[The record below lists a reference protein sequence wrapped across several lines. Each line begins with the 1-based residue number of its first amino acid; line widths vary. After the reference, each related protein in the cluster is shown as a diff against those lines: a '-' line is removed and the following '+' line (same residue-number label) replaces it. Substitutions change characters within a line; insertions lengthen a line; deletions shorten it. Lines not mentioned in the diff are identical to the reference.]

1 MSKKVDE
8 RVVEMRFENGQF
20 EKGVAQ
26 STESLNKLKK
36 SLNLEGAAKGLENVN
51 SAAKNASGIESLAA
65 SLEKVEHR
73 FSTMGIVG
81 MRVIENLTD
90 SAMRFAKKTVG
101 FVTNGII
108 NGGKR
113 RAMNLENANFQL
125 QGLLKN
131 EEAVAAVMKNVS
143 DAVDGT
149 AYSLDAA
156 AKVASQLAASGM
168 KAGDEMFSAL
178 RGVAG
183 VAAMT
188 NSSYEDIGRIFTQV
202 AGQGRMMGDQLLQLS
217 GRGMNAAATLANYL
231 TKVGD
236 GTKYTEAQIRDMVS
250 KGQISF
256 NTFAAAMDDA
266 FGEHAKAANSTFE
279 GALSNIKSALGRI
292 GADFIKPLIAQ
303 NGPFVNL
310 FNAIR
315 KKVNQI
321 HEITKPIAEW
331 TTKTIGNMVNKLAG
345 FLEKL
350 NIKNPFAK
358 VNGGDVA
365 KTTKDFNSAADAVGN
380 AAQSLEHFQDIAV
393 RVIRGEFGNGAER
406 VKALANAGEDYAK
419 VQTLVNKVWLRNGK
433 NWSDCTVKAE
443 ELEEV
448 IGSLSDT
455 ELKSLGYTEEQSE
468 SLKNLAQQAKETGK
482 PISELINNLQTPT
495 KKGLFLDA
503 IQNGLKGLSKVLKT
517 VKTAW
522 NSVFSPKN
530 LSDGVY
536 KAVENLHALSEK
548 FVMTDETADKLQRTF
563 SGLFSALSVVKNFV
577 GGTVAV
583 VLRVVSK
590 LLSSLHISLLDVTA
604 AVGDAI
610 TKFKEWLNSNN
621 IFVRTFGAIATNAQK
636 AALAIRDWVKAFT
649 ELPVVQKTV
658 TSVKTAIVNAF
669 NATKEVFSDG
679 KKRIADFIDNWKD
692 LDKITLDNLKAMLID
707 FKKNVLDEFFKVNFN
722 FSFKGITNK
731 IKGLKTSMKTE
742 LKSATNILDGFK
754 TSLFKLAEE
763 ARSKIHMGDIF
774 GYGMAALMVKS
785 VMDIG
790 KSLEM
795 LEGPLAGVTSVVK
808 GLAGIERS
816 ISKYIDAKTFIDRSK
831 AINVLATAIVKLAIA
846 VALLV
851 ASMYVI
857 NDINQNGELSM
868 PLLTLIGLMG
878 TLALLAYAVSK
889 VNFSGIAKISG
900 IMFSIGG
907 AITLLALSLKTLDG
921 LSDDIETTC
930 KKAVVLFGLMLV
942 LGLVAMALGKYVP
955 EFSKGSIAL
964 IAFSASIYILA
975 KALKVI
981 SKIDMRGLGR
991 SFATIAG
998 LIVVLGIAARGLK
1011 GISFSGGV
1019 ALIAMVIA
1027 LKILM
1032 SALDDLCNFDGT
1044 RIAENLLTII
1054 GILWILAALM
1064 AITNLAG
1071 VNAAKGGI
1079 GMLALAGAM
1088 YTMVKVIKAMAEIS
1102 QDDLKRIK
1110 PILISLLGIF
1120 GVLIVV
1126 SNLAGQFAH
1135 RAGMM
1140 LMMAAGS
1147 LLILTGVIV
1156 VLKNMSPD
1164 GLWRAVGVIAVLEA
1178 MFAGLIAVT
1187 HLAKNCKSTLVL
1199 LTVTI
1204 AMMTVALMTLAHLDP
1219 ASLDAAKSALASI
1232 IATFALLVAAT
1243 GMFKDEDLAKKFG
1256 GLMSLVLVTGIL
1268 ATIIVGMAKLSPDQA
1283 LPCAQ
1288 ALATLLTALATSL
1301 FILSIAGKDADEAM
1315 KAAYKMT
1322 GVVAILGATLIV
1334 MSALNVSNAVENAT
1348 ALSLLLLALSASMVI
1363 LFTFGGDV
1371 GKKAIISAYLMSGV
1385 LAILGLVLAEMTAL
1399 NVSNAM
1405 ENAKALSLLIVSLS
1419 EACVL
1424 LGVVGI
1430 FGKEAIAGVGV
1441 LAALIVA
1448 IGGIMYGIGVL
1459 AQHQSSMDEFLD
1471 HGIVTLGK
1479 IGEGL
1484 GNFIGSFVKMF
1495 AETAASALPSIGTS
1509 LSMFMVNLMPF
1520 ITAGKTI
1527 GSDTSLL
1534 DGIVA
1539 ITKAVLLLT
1548 AADFLSGI
1556 TSLIGLGT
1564 SFTGLS
1570 EKFTAIGEAMV
1581 AFSNATAGVNSEQVT
1596 ASAEAAASL
1605 AEVFKSLPKEGGWF
1619 QTVFGEQ
1626 DLSGFSAKLE
1636 DFGNA
1641 LTSYGN
1647 SVADLKVD
1655 AINNSVPAANSLV
1668 GILKTLP
1675 NSGGT
1680 LQTFLG
1686 SKDMESFSNDL
1697 SGFGTALV
1705 NYGNSVANLKVSAIK
1720 DSVPAAEGLADFMK
1734 ALPSSGGT
1742 WQKVFGNKNASNFGG
1757 QLETFGTSMKNL
1769 SDTLSGVKFSY
1780 YDSAATA
1787 LNTIT
1792 EAVTNFDVGSLNY
1805 IVTSIGGLGA
1815 RASTAFTTNVEQ
1827 STIKNAFDAPLNKA
1841 VSSVRSCMSKF
1852 YSAGSYL
1859 VTGFVNGI
1867 RDNIYRAQLA
1877 AIKMANDTEL
1887 AARSELDINSPSK
1900 VFRKIGAGVPEGF
1913 AQGIERFSYLGI
1925 RAVEGMSD
1933 NAIDATSKVLSSIT
1947 AVLTDDVNSQPT
1959 IRPIVDLS
1967 NVESSSDAISN
1978 MLAIDPTVSAFS
1990 NVRSISAMMNRNQN
2004 GANDDIVSAINDLG
2018 KTIGKASGD
2027 TYQINGITYDSGSE
2041 VSEAIQTLIR
2051 ASIIEGRR

>member
-51 SAAKNASGIESLAA
+51 STAKNTSGIESLAA

-131 EEAVAAVMKNVS
+131 EEAVAAVMQNVS

-168 KAGDEMFSAL
+168 KAGDQMFSAL

-217 GRGMNAAATLANYL
+217 GRGMNAAATLASYL
-231 TKVGD
+231 TKLGD

-256 NTFAAAMDDA
+256 DTFAAAMDDA

-350 NIKNPFAK
+350 DIKNPFSK

-365 KTTKDFNSAADAVGN
+365 KTTKAFNSAADAVGN

-468 SLKNLAQQAKETGK
+468 SLKNLAQQAKDTGK

-495 KKGLFLDA
+495 KKDLFLDA

-522 NSVFSPKN
+522 NDVFSPKS

-548 FVMTDETADKLQRTF
+548 FVMTDETADKLRRTF

-583 VLRVVSK
+583 ALRVVSK

-636 AALAIRDWVKAFT
+636 AALAIRDWIKAFI

-669 NATKEVFSDG
+669 NATKEAFSDG

-731 IKGLKTSMKTE
+731 VKGLKTSMKTE
-742 LKSATNILDGFK
+742 LKSAANILDGFK
-754 TSLFKLAEE
+754 TSLFNLAEE
-763 ARSKIHMGDIF
+763 VRSKIHMGDIF

-785 VMDIG
+785 VMGIG

-795 LEGPLAGVTSVVK
+795 LEGPIAGVTSVVK
-808 GLAGIERS
+808 GLAGIEKS
-816 ISKYIDAKTFIDRSK
+816 ISKYIDAKTFIDKAK
-831 AINVLATAIVKLAIA
+831 AINVLSSAVVKLAIA

-857 NDINQNGELSM
+857 NEINQNGELST

-878 TLALLAYAVSK
+878 MLALLAYAVSK

-907 AITLLALSLKTLDG
+907 AIALLALALKTMDG
-921 LSDDIETTC
+921 LSSDDKTY
-930 KKAVVLFGLMLV
+930 KNAVVLIALIGV
-942 LGLVAMALGKYVP
+942 LGVVAVALGERVP
-955 EFSKGSIAL
+955 QLSKGSIAI
-964 IAFSASIYILA
+964 IAFAAAVYILA
-975 KALKVI
+975 KALKSI
-981 SKIDMRGLGR
+981 SKIDKDSLNR
-991 SFATIAG
+991 SFATLVG
-998 LIVVLGIAARGLK
+998 LILALSISAQGLK
-1011 GISFSGGV
+1011 GLSFSGGV
-1019 ALIAMVIA
+1019 GLIAMVIA
-1027 LKILM
+1027 LKLLM
-1032 SALDDLCNFDGT
+1032 SALDDLCNFDGNK
-1044 RIAENLLTII
+1044 IAENLLTII
-1054 GILWILAALM
+1054 GILGILAALM

-1071 VNAAKGGI
+1071 TNAATGGI
-1079 GMLALAGAM
+1079 GMLALAAAM
-1088 YTMVKVIKAMAEIS
+1088 YTMVKAVKAMAEIS
-1102 QDDLKRIK
+1102 QDDLKRIT

-1120 GVLIVV
+1120 GVLIAV

-1140 LMMAAGS
+1140 LLMAAGS

-1164 GLWRAVGVIAVLEA
+1164 GLWKAVGVIAVLEA

-1187 HLAKNCKSTLVL
+1187 HLAKDCKSTLVL

-1219 ASLDAAKSALASI
+1219 ASLDAAKSALASV
-1232 IATFALLVAAT
+1232 IATFALLVAVT
-1243 GMFKDEDLAKKFG
+1243 GMFKGEDLAKKFG

-1268 ATIIVGMAKLSPDQA
+1268 SAIIVGMAKLSTDQA

-1288 ALATLLTALATSL
+1288 ALAVLLTALAASL

-1315 KAAYKMT
+1315 AAAYKMT
-1322 GVVAILGATLIV
+1322 GVVLILGAILTA
-1334 MSALNVSNAVENAT
+1334 MSALNASNAVENAKG
-1348 ALSLLLLALSASMVI
+1348 LSLLLLALSTSMVI
-1363 LFTFGGDV
+1363 LSTFGGDV
-1371 GKKAIISAYLMSGV
+1371 SGKAIIAAYAMSGV

-1399 NVSNAM
+1399 NVSNAI
-1405 ENAKALSLLIVSLS
+1405 ENAAALSILVASLS
-1419 EACVL
+1419 AACVL
-1424 LGVVGI
+1424 LAFAGSLGAA
-1430 FGKEAIAGVGV
+1430 AIIGVGS

-1448 IGGIMYGIGVL
+1448 IGGIMYGIGAL
-1459 AQHQSSMDEFLD
+1459 AQYQPSMDEFLD

-1509 LSMFMVNLMPF
+1509 LSMFMVNLIPF
-1520 ITAGKTI
+1520 VTAGKMI

-1548 AADFLSGI
+1548 AADFLSGLA
-1556 TSLIGLGT
+1556 SLIGLGT

-1570 EKFTAIGEAMV
+1570 EKFKAIGEAMT
-1581 AFSNATAGVNSEQVT
+1581 AFSNATTDVNSEQIK

-1605 AEVFKSLPKEGGWF
+1605 TEVLKSLPKEGGWW
-1619 QTVFGEQ
+1619 QTVFGGQ
-1626 DLSGFSAKLE
+1626 DLSGFSSKLE

-1647 SVADLKVD
+1647 SVAELKVD

-1668 GILKTLP
+1668 EVLKSLP

-1680 LQTFLG
+1680 LQEFLG
-1686 SKDMESFSNDL
+1686 NKDMTSFSNDI
-1697 SGFGTALV
+1697 SGFGTALAS
-1705 NYGNSVANLKVSAIK
+1705 YGESVTDLKVDAIK
-1720 DSVPAAEGLADFMK
+1720 NSVPAAEALADFVK
-1734 ALPSSGGT
+1734 ALPSSGGE
-1742 WQKVFGNKNASNFGG
+1742 WQKVFGNKNASDFSN
-1757 QLETFGTSMKNL
+1757 QLEALGTSMKNL
-1769 SDTLSGVKFSY
+1769 SNTLSEVEFSY

-1787 LNTIT
+1787 LNSIT
-1792 EAVTNFDVGSLNY
+1792 EAVANFNVGSLNS
-1805 IVTSIGGLGA
+1805 IVTSIGGLGTQ
-1815 RASTAFTTNVEQ
+1815 ASTAFTTNVEQ
-1827 STIKNAFDAPLNKA
+1827 SAIKNAFDAPLNKA
-1841 VSSVRSCMSKF
+1841 VSSARSGMSKF
-1852 YSAGSYL
+1852 YDAGRYL
-1859 VTGFVNGI
+1859 VAGFANGI
-1867 RDNIYRAQLA
+1867 RDNIYLAQRA
-1877 AIKMANDTEL
+1877 AIALADNTES
-1887 AARSELDINSPSK
+1887 AARSRLRINSPSK

-1913 AQGIERFSYLGI
+1913 AQGIERFSYLGTM
-1925 RAVEGMSD
+1925 AVNDMSND
-1933 NAIDATSKVLSSIT
+1933 VIDSASKVLSNVT
-1947 AVLTDDVNSQPT
+1947 AALTDDVNTQPM

-1978 MLAIDPTVSAFS
+1978 MLAMDPTVSAFS
-1990 NVRSISAMMNRNQN
+1990 NVHSISAMMNRNQN
-2004 GANDDIVSAINDLG
+2004 GVNDDVVSAIKDLG

-2041 VSEAIQTLIR
+2041 VSDAIQTLIR

>member
-51 SAAKNASGIESLAA
+51 SAAKNTSGIESLAA

-131 EEAVAAVMKNVS
+131 EEAVAAVMQNVS

-202 AGQGRMMGDQLLQLS
+202 AGQGRLMGDQLLQLS
-217 GRGMNAAATLANYL
+217 VRGMNAAATLANYL

-236 GTKYTEAQIRDMVS
+236 GTEYTEAQIRDLVS
-250 KGQISF
+250 EGLISF
-256 NTFAAAMDDA
+256 DIFAAAMDDA

-350 NIKNPFAK
+350 DIKSPFAK

-365 KTTKDFNSAADAVGN
+365 KTTKAFNSAADAVGN

-530 LSDGVY
+530 LSDAVY

-548 FVMTDETADKLQRTF
+548 FVMTDETADKLRRTF
-563 SGLFSALSVVKNFV
+563 SGLFSVLSVIKNFV
-577 GGTVAV
+577 GGTVAI
-583 VLRVVSK
+583 VLRVVLK
-590 LLSSLHISLLDVTA
+590 LLSLLHIGILDVTA

-658 TSVKTAIVNAF
+658 TSVKTAVVNAF

-795 LEGPLAGVTSVVK
+795 LEGPIAGVTSVVK

-816 ISKYIDAKTFIDRSK
+816 IAKYIDAKTFIDKAK

-857 NDINQNGELSM
+857 NDINQNGELST

-878 TLALLAYAVSK
+878 MLALLAYAVSK
-889 VNFSGIAKISG
+889 VNFSSIAKISS

-907 AITLLALSLKTLDG
+907 AIVLLALALKTMDG
-921 LSDDIETTC
+921 LSSDGTTY
-930 KKAVVLFGLMLV
+930 KNAVVLIALIGV
-942 LGLVAMALGKYVP
+942 LGVVAVALGERVP
-955 EFSKGSIAL
+955 QLSKGSIAI
-964 IAFSASIYILA
+964 IAFAAGVYILV
-975 KALKVI
+975 KALKSI
-981 SKIDMRGLGR
+981 GKIDKDSLNR
-991 SFATIAG
+991 SFATLVG
-998 LIVVLGIAARGLK
+998 LILALSIAAQGLK
-1011 GISFSGGV
+1011 GLSFSGGV
-1019 ALIAMVIA
+1019 GLIAMVIA
-1027 LKILM
+1027 LKVLM
-1032 SALDDLCNFDGT
+1032 SALDDLCNFDGNK
-1044 RIAENLLTII
+1044 IAENLLTII
-1054 GILWILAALM
+1054 GILGILAALM

-1071 VNAAKGGI
+1071 TNAAKGGI
-1079 GMLALAGAM
+1079 GMLALAAAM
-1088 YTMVKVIKAMAEIS
+1088 YTMVKAIKAMAEIS
-1102 QDDLKRIK
+1102 NDDLKRMT

-1120 GVLIVV
+1120 GVLIAV

-1140 LMMAAGS
+1140 LLMAAGS

-1178 MFAGLIAVT
+1178 MFAGLIAAT

-1204 AMMTVALMTLAHLDP
+1204 SMMTVALMTLAHLNP

-1243 GMFKDEDLAKKFG
+1243 GMFKGEDLAKKFG

-1268 ATIIVGMAKLSPDQA
+1268 SAIIVGMAKLSPDQA
-1283 LPCAQ
+1283 LPCAK

-1301 FILSIAGKDADEAM
+1301 FILSIAGKDADEAVG
-1315 KAAYKMT
+1315 AAYKMT
-1322 GVVAILGATLIV
+1322 GVVLILGAILTG
-1334 MSALNVSNAVENAT
+1334 MSALNVSNAVENAKG
-1348 ALSLLLLALSASMVI
+1348 LSLLLLALSTSMVI
-1363 LFTFGGDV
+1363 LSTFGGDAS
-1371 GKKAIISAYLMSGV
+1371 GKAIIAAYAMSGV
-1385 LAILGLVLAEMTAL
+1385 LAILGLVLAEMAAL
-1399 NVSNAM
+1399 NVSNAIK
-1405 ENAKALSLLIVSLS
+1405 NSAALSILVVSLS
-1419 EACVL
+1419 AACVL
-1424 LGVVGI
+1424 LSFVGSL
-1430 FGKEAIAGVGV
+1430 GAAAIIGVGS

-1448 IGGIMYGIGVL
+1448 IGGIMYGIGAL
-1459 AQHQSSMDEFLD
+1459 AQYQPSMDEFLD

-1495 AETAASALPSIGTS
+1495 AETAASALPSIATS
-1509 LSMFMVNLMPF
+1509 LSMFMVNLIPF
-1520 ITAGKTI
+1520 VTAGKMI

-1548 AADFLSGI
+1548 AADFLSGLASI
-1556 TSLIGLGT
+1556 VGLGT

-1581 AFSNATAGVNSEQVT
+1581 AFSNATTGVNSEQIKV
-1596 ASAEAAASL
+1596 SAEAAASL
-1605 AEVFKSLPKEGGWF
+1605 AEVFKSLPKEGGLW
-1619 QTVFGEQ
+1619 QGIFGEQ
-1626 DLSGFSAKLE
+1626 DLSDFSTKLGN
-1636 DFGNA
+1636 FGNA
-1641 LTSYGN
+1641 LTSYGD
-1647 SVADLKVD
+1647 SVANLNVS

-1668 GILKTLP
+1668 DILKSLP

-1680 LQTFLG
+1680 LQKFLG
-1686 SKDMESFSNDL
+1686 NKDMTSFSNDL

-1734 ALPSSGGT
+1734 ALPSSGGA
-1742 WQKVFGNKNASNFGG
+1742 WQKVFGNKNASDFSN
-1757 QLETFGTSMKNL
+1757 QLVALGTGMRNL
-1769 SDTLSGVKFSY
+1769 SNTLSEVEFSY
-1780 YDSAATA
+1780 YDSAAAA
-1787 LNTIT
+1787 LNSIT
-1792 EAVTNFDVGSLNY
+1792 EAVANFNVGSLNS
-1805 IVTSIGGLGA
+1805 IVTSIGSIGA
-1815 RASTAFTTNVEQ
+1815 KASTAFTTNVEQ

-1852 YSAGSYL
+1852 YNAGSYL

-1867 RDNIYRAQLA
+1867 RDNIYRAQQA
-1877 AIKMANDTEL
+1877 ATDMADDTET
-1887 AARSELDINSPSK
+1887 AARSKLHIYSPSR
-1900 VFRKIGAGVPEGF
+1900 VFRKIGAWVPKGF
-1913 AQGIERFSYLGI
+1913 AQGIERFSYLGV
-1925 RAVEGMSD
+1925 RAVEGMSND
-1933 NAIDATSKVLSSIT
+1933 AIDSASKVLSNIN
-1947 AVLTDDVNSQPT
+1947 AVLTDDVNTQPT
-1959 IRPIVDLS
+1959 IRPVVDLS

-2004 GANDDIVSAINDLG
+2004 GANDDVVSAIKDLG

>member
-51 SAAKNASGIESLAA
+51 SAAKNTSGIESLAA

-131 EEAVAAVMKNVS
+131 EEAVAAVMQNVS

-202 AGQGRMMGDQLLQLS
+202 AGQGRLMGDQLLQLS
-217 GRGMNAAATLANYL
+217 VRGMNAAATLANYL
-231 TKVGD
+231 TEVGD
-236 GTKYTEAQIRDMVS
+236 GTEYTEAQIRDMVS

-256 NTFAAAMDDA
+256 DIFAAAMDDA

-365 KTTKDFNSAADAVGN
+365 KTTKAFNSAADAVGN

-468 SLKNLAQQAKETGK
+468 SLKNLAQQAKDTGK

-563 SGLFSALSVVKNFV
+563 SGLFSALSVIKNFV
-577 GGTVAV
+577 GGTVV
-583 VLRVVSK
+583 IVLRVVSK
-590 LLSSLHISLLDVTA
+590 LLSLLHIGILDVTA

-621 IFVRTFGAIATNAQK
+621 IFVRTFGAIAANAQK

-658 TSVKTAIVNAF
+658 TSVKTAVVNAF

-679 KKRIADFIDNWKD
+679 KKRISDFIDNWKD

-795 LEGPLAGVTSVVK
+795 LEGPIAGVTSVVK
-808 GLAGIERS
+808 GFAGIEKS
-816 ISKYIDAKTFIDRSK
+816 VAKYIDAKKLIEK
-831 AINVLATAIVKLAIA
+831 AKAFNILSSAIVKLALA

-878 TLALLAYAVSK
+878 MLALLAYAVSK

-907 AITLLALSLKTLDG
+907 AITLLALALKTMDG
-921 LSDDIETTC
+921 LSSDDKTY
-930 KKAVVLFGLMLV
+930 KNAVVLIALIGV
-942 LGLVAMALGKYVP
+942 LGVVAVALGERVP
-955 EFSKGSIAL
+955 QLSKGSIAI
-964 IAFSASIYILA
+964 IAFAAGVYILA
-975 KALKVI
+975 KALKSI
-981 SKIDMRGLGR
+981 GKIDKYSLNR
-991 SFATIAG
+991 SFATLVG
-998 LIVVLGIAARGLK
+998 LILALSIAAQGLK
-1011 GISFSGGV
+1011 GLSFSGGV
-1019 ALIAMVIA
+1019 GLIAMAIA
-1027 LKILM
+1027 LKVLM
-1032 SALDDLCNFDGT
+1032 SVLDDLCNFDGI

-1071 VNAAKGGI
+1071 TNAAKGGI

-1088 YTMVKVIKAMAEIS
+1088 YAMVKAIKAMAEIS
-1102 QDDLKRIK
+1102 PDDLKRMT

-1120 GVLIVV
+1120 GVLIAV

-1140 LMMAAGS
+1140 LLMAAGS

-1164 GLWRAVGVIAVLEA
+1164 GLWRAVGIIAVLEA

-1187 HLAKNCKSTLVL
+1187 HLAKDCKSTLVL

-1219 ASLDAAKSALASI
+1219 TSLDAAKNALASI

-1243 GMFKDEDLAKKFG
+1243 GMFKGEDLAKKFG
-1256 GLMSLVLVTGIL
+1256 GLISLVIVTGIL

-1301 FILSIAGKDADEAM
+1301 FILSIAGKDANEAM
-1315 KAAYKMT
+1315 TAAYKMT
-1322 GVVAILGATLIV
+1322 GVVAILGVILIV
-1334 MSALNVSNAVENAT
+1334 MSALNVSNALENAKG
-1348 ALSLLLLALSASMVI
+1348 LSLLLLALSTSMVI
-1363 LFTFGGDV
+1363 LSTFGGDV
-1371 GKKAIISAYLMSGV
+1371 GKKAIIAAGGMSVV
-1385 LAILGLVLAEMTAL
+1385 LALLGLVLAEMTAL
-1399 NVSNAM
+1399 NVSNAI
-1405 ENAKALSLLIVSLS
+1405 ENAAALSILVVSLS
-1419 EACVL
+1419 AACVL
-1424 LGVVGI
+1424 LSFVGSL
-1430 FGKEAIAGVGV
+1430 GAAAIIGVGS

-1448 IGGIMYGIGVL
+1448 IGGIMYGIGAL
-1459 AQHQSSMDEFLD
+1459 AQYQPSMDEFLD

-1495 AETAASALPSIGTS
+1495 AETAASALPSIATS
-1509 LSMFMVNLMPF
+1509 LSTFMANLMSF
-1520 ITAGKTI
+1520 VNDGKMI

-1534 DGIVA
+1534 DGIAA

-1548 AADFLSGI
+1548 AENFLRGI
-1556 TSLIGLGT
+1556 ASLIGLGT

-1581 AFSNATAGVNSEQVT
+1581 AFSNATTGVNSEQVK

-1605 AEVFKSLPKEGGWF
+1605 SDALSSLPKEGGWF
-1619 QTVFGEQ
+1619 KSAFGEQ
-1626 DLSGFSAKLE
+1626 DLSGLSTNLAK
-1636 DFGNA
+1636 FGTA
-1641 LTSYGN
+1641 LSVYGN
-1647 SVADLKVD
+1647 SVANLNTT
-1655 AINNSVPAANSLV
+1655 AIEDSVPSVNSLV
-1668 GILKTLP
+1668 DILKSLP

-1680 LQTFLG
+1680 LQKFLG
-1686 SKDMESFSNDL
+1686 NKDMGSFSTEL
-1697 SGFGTALV
+1697 SGFGDALV
-1705 NYGNSVANLKVSAIK
+1705 KYGNSVANLKAKAIE
-1720 DSVPAAEGLADFMK
+1720 DSVPAAEGLADFMN
-1734 ALPSSGGT
+1734 ALPSSDGT
-1742 WQKVFGNKNASNFGG
+1742 WQKIFGKKNASNFSG
-1757 QLETFGTSMKNL
+1757 QLEAFGTSMKNL
-1769 SDTLSGVKFSY
+1769 SDTLSGVEFSY
-1780 YDSAATA
+1780 YDSAAAA

-1792 EAVTNFDVGSLNY
+1792 EAVANFDVGSLNS
-1805 IVTSIGGLGA
+1805 IVTSIGSIGTK
-1815 RASTAFTTNVEQ
+1815 ASTAFTTNVEQ

-1877 AIKMANDTEL
+1877 AIDLADDTES
-1887 AARSELDINSPSK
+1887 AARSELHTYSPSR
-1900 VFRKIGAGVPEGF
+1900 VFRKIGTWVPKGF
-1913 AQGIERFSYLGI
+1913 AQGIEQFSYLGV
-1925 RAVEGMSD
+1925 RAVEGMSND
-1933 NAIDATSKVLSSIT
+1933 AIDSASKVLSNIN
-1947 AVLTDDVNSQPT
+1947 AVLTDDVNTQPM

-2004 GANDDIVSAINDLG
+2004 GANDDVVSAIKDLG

>member
-1 MSKKVDE
+1 M
-8 RVVEMRFENGQF
+8 Q
-20 EKGVAQ
+20 
-26 STESLNKLKK
+26 
-36 SLNLEGAAKGLENVN
+36 
-51 SAAKNASGIESLAA
+51 
-65 SLEKVEHR
+65 
-73 FSTMGIVG
+73 
-81 MRVIENLTD
+81 
-90 SAMRFAKKTVG
+90 
-101 FVTNGII
+101 
-108 NGGKR
+108 
-113 RAMNLENANFQL
+113 
-125 QGLLKN
+125 
-131 EEAVAAVMKNVS
+131 
-143 DAVDGT
+143 
-149 AYSLDAA
+149 
-156 AKVASQLAASGM
+156 
-168 KAGDEMFSAL
+168 
-178 RGVAG
+178 
-183 VAAMT
+183 
-188 NSSYEDIGRIFTQV
+188 
-202 AGQGRMMGDQLLQLS
+202 
-217 GRGMNAAATLANYL
+217 
-231 TKVGD
+231 
-236 GTKYTEAQIRDMVS
+236 
-250 KGQISF
+250 
-256 NTFAAAMDDA
+256 
-266 FGEHAKAANSTFE
+266 
-279 GALSNIKSALGRI
+279 
-292 GADFIKPLIAQ
+292 KPLTAQ

-331 TTKTIGNMVNKLAG
+331 ATKTIGNMVNKSAG

-365 KTTKDFNSAADAVGN
+365 KTTKAFNSAADAVGN

-419 VQTLVNKVWLRNGK
+419 IQTLVNKVWLRNGK

-495 KKGLFLDA
+495 KKDLFLDA

-530 LSDGVY
+530 LSDAVY

-548 FVMTDETADKLQRTF
+548 FVMTDETADKLRRTF
-563 SGLFSALSVVKNFV
+563 SGLFSVLSVIKNFV
-577 GGTVAV
+577 GGTVAI

-590 LLSSLHISLLDVTA
+590 LLSSLHIGILDVTA

-610 TKFKEWLNSNN
+610 TKFKEWLNSDNM
-621 IFVRTFGAIATNAQK
+621 FVRTFGAIAANAQK

-658 TSVKTAIVNAF
+658 TSVKTAVVNAF

-679 KKRIADFIDNWKD
+679 KNRIADFIDNWKD

-731 IKGLKTSMKTE
+731 IKGVKTSMKTE

-795 LEGPLAGVTSVVK
+795 LEGPIAGVTSVVE
-808 GLAGIERS
+808 GLAGIEES
-816 ISKYIDAKTFIDRSK
+816 IAKYIDAKTFIDKAK
-831 AINVLATAIVKLAIA
+831 AINVLSSAVVKLALA

-878 TLALLAYAVSK
+878 MLALLAYAVSK

-907 AITLLALSLKTLDG
+907 AIALLALALKTMDG
-921 LSDDIETTC
+921 LSSDDKTY
-930 KKAVVLFGLMLV
+930 KNAVVLIALIGV
-942 LGLVAMALGKYVP
+942 LGVVAVALGKRVP
-955 EFSKGSIAL
+955 QLSKGSIAI
-964 IAFSASIYILA
+964 IAFAAGVYVLA
-975 KALKVI
+975 KALKSI
-981 SKIDMRGLGR
+981 GKIDKDSLNR
-991 SFATIAG
+991 SFATLVG
-998 LIVVLGIAARGLK
+998 LILALSIAAQGLK
-1011 GISFSGGV
+1011 GLSFSGGV
-1019 ALIAMVIA
+1019 GLIAMVIA
-1027 LKILM
+1027 LKVLM
-1032 SALDDLCNFDGT
+1032 SVLDDLCNFDGNK
-1044 RIAENLLTII
+1044 IAENLLTII
-1054 GILWILAALM
+1054 GILGILAALM

-1071 VNAAKGGI
+1071 ANAAKGGI
-1079 GMLALAGAM
+1079 GVLALSTAM
-1088 YTMVKVIKAMAEIS
+1088 YMMVKAIKAMAEIS
-1102 QDDLKRIK
+1102 QDDLKRMT

-1120 GVLIVV
+1120 GVLIAV

-1178 MFAGLIAVT
+1178 MFAGLIAAT
-1187 HLAKNCKSTLVL
+1187 HLAKDCKSTLVL

-1243 GMFKDEDLAKKFG
+1243 GMFKGENLAKKLG

-1268 ATIIVGMAKLSPDQA
+1268 STIIVGMAKLSPDQA
-1283 LPCAQ
+1283 LPCVQ

-1301 FILSIAGKDADEAM
+1301 FILRIAGKDADEAM

-1322 GVVAILGATLIV
+1322 GVVAILGVILIV
-1334 MSALNVSNAVENAT
+1334 MSALNVSNAVENAKG
-1348 ALSLLLLALSASMVI
+1348 LSLLLLALSTSMVI
-1363 LFTFGGDV
+1363 LSTFGGDV

-1399 NVSNAM
+1399 NVSNAI
-1405 ENAKALSLLIVSLS
+1405 ENAAALSILVVSLS
-1419 EACVL
+1419 SACVL
-1424 LGVVGI
+1424 LSFVGSL
-1430 FGKEAIAGVGV
+1430 GAAAIIGVGS

-1448 IGGIMYGIGVL
+1448 IGGIMYGIGAL
-1459 AQHQSSMDEFLD
+1459 AQYQPSMDEFLD

-1484 GNFIGSFVKMF
+1484 GNLIGSFVKMF
-1495 AETAASALPSIGTS
+1495 AETAASALPSIATS

-1520 ITAGKTI
+1520 VTACKTI
-1527 GSDTSLL
+1527 GSGTFLI
-1534 DGIVA
+1534 DGIAA
-1539 ITKAVLLLT
+1539 ITKAVILLT
-1548 AADFLSGI
+1548 AANFLSGI
-1556 TSLIGLGT
+1556 ASIISLGT

-1570 EKFTAIGEAMV
+1570 EKLTAIGEAMA
-1581 AFSNATAGVNSEQVT
+1581 AFSNATTGVNSDQIK

-1605 AEVFKSLPKEGGWF
+1605 AEVFKSFPNNGGKI
-1619 QTVFGEQ
+1619 Q
-1626 DLSGFSAKLE
+1626 A
-1636 DFGNA
+1636 
-1641 LTSYGN
+1641 
-1647 SVADLKVD
+1647 
-1655 AINNSVPAANSLV
+1655 
-1668 GILKTLP
+1668 
-1675 NSGGT
+1675 
-1680 LQTFLG
+1680 
-1686 SKDMESFSNDL
+1686 
-1697 SGFGTALV
+1697 
-1705 NYGNSVANLKVSAIK
+1705 
-1720 DSVPAAEGLADFMK
+1720 
-1734 ALPSSGGT
+1734 
-1742 WQKVFGNKNASNFGG
+1742 
-1757 QLETFGTSMKNL
+1757 FGTSMKNL
-1769 SDTLSGVKFSY
+1769 SDTLSEVEFSY
-1780 YDSAATA
+1780 YDSAAAA
-1787 LNTIT
+1787 LNYIT
-1792 EAVTNFDVGSLNY
+1792 EAVSNFDVNSLNY
-1805 IVTSIGGLGA
+1805 IVTSIGGLGTQ
-1815 RASTAFTTNVEQ
+1815 ASTAFTTNVEQ
-1827 STIKNAFDAPLNKA
+1827 STIKNAFDAPLDKA
-1841 VSSVRSCMSKF
+1841 ESSVRSYMSKF

-1877 AIKMANDTEL
+1877 AIDLADDTET
-1887 AARSELDINSPSK
+1887 AARSKLHINSPSK

-1913 AQGIERFSYLGI
+1913 AQGIERFSYLGV
-1925 RAVEGMSD
+1925 RAVEGMSND
-1933 NAIDATSKVLSSIT
+1933 AIDSASKVLSNIN
-1947 AVLTDDVNSQPT
+1947 AVLTDDVNTQPT
-1959 IRPIVDLS
+1959 IRPVVDLS
-1967 NVESSSDAISN
+1967 NVESSSDAISS

-1990 NVRSISAMMNRNQN
+1990 NVRSISAMMNRDQN
-2004 GANDDIVSAINDLG
+2004 GANDDVVSAIKDLG

-2027 TYQINGITYDSGSE
+2027 TYQINGITYDGGSE

>member
-51 SAAKNASGIESLAA
+51 SAAKNTSGIESLAA

-131 EEAVAAVMKNVS
+131 EEAVAAVMQNVS

-202 AGQGRMMGDQLLQLS
+202 AGQGRLMGDQLLQLS
-217 GRGMNAAATLANYL
+217 VRGMNAAATLANYL

-256 NTFAAAMDDA
+256 DTFAAAMDDA

-292 GADFIKPLIAQ
+292 GADFIRPLIAQ

-350 NIKNPFAK
+350 DIKNPFAK

-365 KTTKDFNSAADAVGN
+365 KTTKAFNSAADAVGN

-482 PISELINNLQTPT
+482 PISELINNLQAPT
-495 KKGLFLDA
+495 KKDLFLDA

-522 NSVFSPKN
+522 NDVFSPKN

-548 FVMTDETADKLQRTF
+548 FVMTDETADKLRRTF
-563 SGLFSALSVVKNFV
+563 SGLFSALSVIKNFV
-577 GGTVAV
+577 GGAVAI

-636 AALAIRDWVKAFT
+636 AALAIRDWVKAFM

-658 TSVKTAIVNAF
+658 ISVKTAIVNAF
-669 NATKEVFSDG
+669 NAAKEVFSDG

-692 LDKITLDNLKAMLID
+692 LDKITLDNLKDMLID

-722 FSFKGITNK
+722 FSFENITNK
-731 IKGLKTSMKTE
+731 VEGLKMSMKTK
-742 LKSATNILDGFK
+742 LKSTTNILDGFK
-754 TSLFKLAEE
+754 TSLFNLVEE
-763 ARSKIHMGDIF
+763 VRSKIHMGDIF
-774 GYGMAALMVKS
+774 GYGMAALMVKY

-790 KSLEM
+790 KSLEI
-795 LEGPLAGVTSVVK
+795 LEGPLAGITSVIK
-808 GLAGIERS
+808 GLAGIEKS
-816 ISKYIDAKTFIDRSK
+816 IAKYINAKTFIDRSK
-831 AINVLATAIVKLAIA
+831 AINVLATAVVKLAIA

-851 ASMYVI
+851 ASMYAI
-857 NDINQNGELSM
+857 NDINQNGELLT
-868 PLLTLIGLMG
+868 PLLTLIVLMG

-907 AITLLALSLKTLDG
+907 AIALLALALKTMDG
-921 LSDDIETTC
+921 LSSDDKTY
-930 KKAVVLFGLMLV
+930 KNAVVLIALIGV
-942 LGLVAMALGKYVP
+942 LGVVAVALGERVP
-955 EFSKGSIAL
+955 QLSKGSIAI
-964 IAFSASIYILA
+964 IAFAAAVYVLA
-975 KALKVI
+975 KALKSI
-981 SKIDMRGLGR
+981 GEIDKDGLNR
-991 SFATIAG
+991 SFVTLVG
-998 LIVVLGIAARGLK
+998 LILALSIAARGLK
-1011 GISFSGGV
+1011 GLSFSGGV
-1019 ALIAMVIA
+1019 GLIAMVIA
-1027 LKILM
+1027 LKVLM
-1032 SALDDLCNFDGT
+1032 SALDDLCDFDGN

-1054 GILWILAALM
+1054 GILGILAALM

-1071 VNAAKGGI
+1071 TNAATGGI
-1079 GMLALAGAM
+1079 GMLALAAAM
-1088 YTMVKVIKAMAEIS
+1088 YTMVKAVKAMAEIS
-1102 QDDLKRIK
+1102 PDDLKRMT

-1120 GVLIVV
+1120 GVLIAV

-1187 HLAKNCKSTLVL
+1187 HLAKDCKSTLVL
-1199 LTVTI
+1199 LTVAI
-1204 AMMTVALMTLAHLDP
+1204 AMMTVALMTLAHIDP
-1219 ASLDAAKSALASI
+1219 ASLDSAKSALASI

-1243 GMFKDEDLAKKFG
+1243 GMFKGEGLAKKFG
-1256 GLMSLVLVTGIL
+1256 GLISLVIVTGLL
-1268 ATIIVGMAKLSPDQA
+1268 AAIIVGMAKLSPDKA

-1288 ALATLLTALATSL
+1288 ALSMLLTTFAASL

-1315 KAAYKMT
+1315 TAAYKMT
-1322 GVVAILGATLIV
+1322 GVVLILGAILTA
-1334 MSALNVSNAVENAT
+1334 MSALNVSNAVENAKG
-1348 ALSLLLLALSASMVI
+1348 LSLLLLALSTSMVI
-1363 LFTFGGDV
+1363 LSTFGGDV
-1371 GKKAIISAYLMSGV
+1371 SGKAIIAAVGMSVV
-1385 LAILGLVLAEMTAL
+1385 LALLGLVLAEMTAL
-1399 NVSNAM
+1399 NVSNAI
-1405 ENAKALSLLIVSLS
+1405 ENAAALSILVASLS
-1419 EACVL
+1419 AACVL
-1424 LGVVGI
+1424 LAFAGSRGAA
-1430 FGKEAIAGVGV
+1430 AIIGVGS

-1448 IGGIMYGIGVL
+1448 IGGIMYGIGAL
-1459 AQHQSSMDEFLD
+1459 AQYQPSMDEFLD

-1495 AETAASALPSIGTS
+1495 AETAASALPSIATS
-1509 LSMFMVNLMPF
+1509 LSTFMVNLMPF
-1520 ITAGKTI
+1520 VTAGKMI

-1534 DGIVA
+1534 DGIAA

-1548 AADFLSGI
+1548 AADFLSGLASI
-1556 TSLIGLGT
+1556 VGLGT
-1564 SFTGLS
+1564 SFTGLP

-1581 AFSNATAGVNSEQVT
+1581 AFSNATTGVNSEQIK
-1596 ASAEAAASL
+1596 ASADAAASL

-1647 SVADLKVD
+1647 SVANLNAS

-1668 GILKTLP
+1668 DILKSLP

-1686 SKDMESFSNDL
+1686 GKDMESFSNDL
-1697 SGFGTALV
+1697 SGFGTALF
-1705 NYGNSVANLKVSAIK
+1705 NYGNSVANLNAKAIK
-1720 DSVPAAEGLADFMK
+1720 DSVPAAEGLAEFMK
-1734 ALPSSGGT
+1734 ALPSSDGA
-1742 WQKVFGNKNASNFGG
+1742 WQKVFGNKNASDFSN
-1757 QLETFGTSMKNL
+1757 QLEALGTSMKKL
-1769 SDTLSGVKFSY
+1769 SNTLSEVEFSY
-1780 YDSAATA
+1780 YDSASTA
-1787 LNTIT
+1787 LNSIT
-1792 EAVTNFDVGSLNY
+1792 EAVMNFNVGSLNS
-1805 IVTSIGGLGA
+1805 IVTSIGSLGTK
-1815 RASTAFTTNVEQ
+1815 ASTAFTTKVEQ
-1827 STIKNAFDAPLNKA
+1827 SAIKNAFDAPLNKA
-1841 VSSVRSCMSKF
+1841 VSSARSYRSKF
-1852 YSAGSYL
+1852 YDAGGYL
-1859 VTGFVNGI
+1859 VAGFANGI
-1867 RDNIYRAQLA
+1867 RDNIYRAKQA
-1877 AIKMANDTEL
+1877 AIDMADYTES
-1887 AARSELDINSPSK
+1887 AARSKLHIYSPSR
-1900 VFRKIGAGVPEGF
+1900 VFRKIGSWVPKGF
-1913 AQGIERFSYLGI
+1913 AQGIERFSYLGV
-1925 RAVEGMSD
+1925 RAVEGMSND
-1933 NAIDATSKVLSSIT
+1933 AIDSASKVLSNIN
-1947 AVLTDDVNSQPT
+1947 AVLTNDVNTQPM

-1978 MLAIDPTVSAFS
+1978 MLAMDPTVSAFS

-2004 GANDDIVSAINDLG
+2004 GANDDVVSAIKDLG

>member
-51 SAAKNASGIESLAA
+51 SAAKNTSGIESLAA

-202 AGQGRMMGDQLLQLS
+202 AGQGRIMGDQLLQLS
-217 GRGMNAAATLANYL
+217 GRGMNAAATLASYL
-231 TKVGD
+231 TKIGD

-256 NTFAAAMDDA
+256 DTFAAAMDDA

-310 FNAIR
+310 FNSIR

-365 KTTKDFNSAADAVGN
+365 KTTKAFNSAADAVGN

-393 RVIRGEFGNGAER
+393 RVIRGEFGNGTER

-536 KAVENLHALSEK
+536 KAVENLHVLSEK

-590 LLSSLHISLLDVTA
+590 LLSSLHVSLLDVTA

-636 AALAIRDWVKAFT
+636 AALAIRDWVKAFI

-658 TSVKTAIVNAF
+658 TSVKTSVVNAF

-731 IKGLKTSMKTE
+731 VKGLKMSMKTE

-808 GLAGIERS
+808 GLAGIEKS
-816 ISKYIDAKTFIDRSK
+816 ISKYIDAKTFIDKAK
-831 AINVLATAIVKLAIA
+831 AINVLSSAVVKLAIA

-857 NDINQNGELSM
+857 NDINQNGELST

-878 TLALLAYAVSK
+878 MLALLAYAVSK
-889 VNFSGIAKISG
+889 VNFSSIAKISS

-907 AITLLALSLKTLDG
+907 AIVLLALALKTMDG
-921 LSDDIETTC
+921 LSSDGATY
-930 KKAVVLFGLMLV
+930 KNAVVLIALIGV
-942 LGLVAMALGKYVP
+942 LGVVAVALGERVP
-955 EFSKGSIAL
+955 QLSKGSIAI
-964 IAFSASIYILA
+964 IAFAAAVYILA
-975 KALKVI
+975 KALKSI
-981 SKIDMRGLGR
+981 GKIDKDSLNR
-991 SFATIAG
+991 SFATLVG
-998 LIVVLGIAARGLK
+998 LILALSIAAQGLK
-1011 GISFSGGV
+1011 GLSFSGGV
-1019 ALIAMVIA
+1019 GLIAMVIA

-1032 SALDDLCNFDGT
+1032 SALDDLCNFDGN

-1054 GILWILAALM
+1054 GILGILAALM

-1071 VNAAKGGI
+1071 TNAATGGI
-1079 GMLALAGAM
+1079 GMLALATAM
-1088 YTMVKVIKAMAEIS
+1088 YTMVKAVKAMAEIS
-1102 QDDLKRIK
+1102 QDDLKRIT

-1120 GVLIVV
+1120 GVLIAV

-1156 VLKNMSPD
+1156 ILKNMSPD

-1178 MFAGLIAVT
+1178 MFAGLIAAT

-1243 GMFKDEDLAKKFG
+1243 GMFKGEDLAKKFG
-1256 GLMSLVLVTGIL
+1256 GLMSLILVTGIL
-1268 ATIIVGMAKLSPDQA
+1268 ATIIVGMAKLSPDHA

-1315 KAAYKMT
+1315 TAAYKMT
-1322 GVVAILGATLIV
+1322 GVVLILGAILTG
-1334 MSALNVSNAVENAT
+1334 MSALNVPNAVENAKG
-1348 ALSLLLLALSASMVI
+1348 LSLLLLALSASIAI
-1363 LFTFGGDV
+1363 LSNFGGDIS
-1371 GKKAIISAYLMSGV
+1371 KKAIIAAYAMSGV

-1399 NVSNAM
+1399 NVSNAI
-1405 ENAKALSLLIVSLS
+1405 ENAAALSILVVSLS
-1419 EACVL
+1419 AACVL
-1424 LGVVGI
+1424 LSFVGSL
-1430 FGKEAIAGVGV
+1430 GAAAIIGVGS

-1448 IGGIMYGIGVL
+1448 IGGIMYGIGAL
-1459 AQHQSSMDEFLD
+1459 AQYQPSMDEFLD
-1471 HGIVTLGK
+1471 HGIITLGK

-1520 ITAGKTI
+1520 VTAGKMI

-1556 TSLIGLGT
+1556 ASLIGLGT

-1581 AFSNATAGVNSEQVT
+1581 AFSNATTGVNSEQVT

-1605 AEVFKSLPKEGGWF
+1605 ADALSSLPKEGGWF

-1641 LTSYGN
+1641 LTGYGN
-1647 SVADLKVD
+1647 SVANLNTT
-1655 AINNSVPAANSLV
+1655 AIENSVPAANSLV
-1668 GILKTLP
+1668 DILKSLP

-1680 LQTFLG
+1680 LQKFLG
-1686 SKDMESFSNDL
+1686 NKDMTSFSNDL
-1697 SGFGTALV
+1697 SGFGTALF
-1705 NYGNSVANLKVSAIK
+1705 NYGNSVANLNAKAIK
-1720 DSVPAAEGLADFMK
+1720 DSVPAAEGLAEFMK
-1734 ALPSSGGT
+1734 ALPSSDGA
-1742 WQKVFGNKNASNFGG
+1742 WQKVFGKKNASNFGG
-1757 QLETFGTSMKNL
+1757 QLEAFGTSMKNL
-1769 SDTLSGVKFSY
+1769 SDTLSGVEFSY

-1792 EAVTNFDVGSLNY
+1792 EAVMSFDVSRLNS
-1805 IVTSIGGLGA
+1805 IVTSIGSIGTK
-1815 RASTAFTTNVEQ
+1815 ASTAFTTNVEQ
-1827 STIKNAFDAPLNKA
+1827 SAIKNAFDAPLNKA
-1841 VSSVRSCMSKF
+1841 ASSARGSMSKF
-1852 YSAGSYL
+1852 YDAGRYL
-1859 VTGFVNGI
+1859 VTGFANGI
-1867 RDNIYRAQLA
+1867 RDNIYLAQLA
-1877 AIKMANDTEL
+1877 AIKMADDTES
-1887 AARSELDINSPSK
+1887 AARSELHINSPSK

-1913 AQGIERFSYLGI
+1913 AQGIERFSYLGT
-1925 RAVEGMSD
+1925 RAVEGMSND
-1933 NAIDATSKVLSSIT
+1933 AIDSASKVLSNIN
-1947 AVLTDDVNSQPT
+1947 AVLTDDVNTQPT

-1967 NVESSSDAISN
+1967 NVESGSDEISR
-1978 MLAIDPTVSAFS
+1978 MLAIDPTVGAFS

-2004 GANDDIVSAINDLG
+2004 GANDDVVSAIKDLG

>member
-51 SAAKNASGIESLAA
+51 STAKNTSGIESLAA

-131 EEAVAAVMKNVS
+131 EEAVAAVMQNVS

-168 KAGDEMFSAL
+168 KAGDQMFSAL

-231 TKVGD
+231 TKIGD

-256 NTFAAAMDDA
+256 DTFAAAMDDA

-350 NIKNPFAK
+350 DIKNPFAK

-365 KTTKDFNSAADAVGN
+365 KTTKTFNSAADAVSN

-468 SLKNLAQQAKETGK
+468 SLKNLAQQAKDTGK

-495 KKGLFLDA
+495 KKDLFLDA

-522 NSVFSPKN
+522 NDVFSPKS

-548 FVMTDETADKLQRTF
+548 FVMTDETADKLRRTF

-583 VLRVVSK
+583 ALRVVSK

-636 AALAIRDWVKAFT
+636 AALAIRDWIKAFI

-679 KKRIADFIDNWKD
+679 RKRIADFIDNWKD

-731 IKGLKTSMKTE
+731 VKGLKTSMKTE
-742 LKSATNILDGFK
+742 LRSATSILDGFK
-754 TSLFKLAEE
+754 TSLFNLAEE
-763 ARSKIHMGDIF
+763 VRSKVRIGDIF

-808 GLAGIERS
+808 GLAGIEKS

-851 ASMYVI
+851 ASMYAI
-857 NDINQNGELSM
+857 NDINQNGELST

-878 TLALLAYAVSK
+878 MLALLAYAVSK

-907 AITLLALSLKTLDG
+907 AIALLALALKTMDG
-921 LSDDIETTC
+921 LSSDDKTY
-930 KKAVVLFGLMLV
+930 KNAVVLIALIGV
-942 LGLVAMALGKYVP
+942 LGVVAVALGERVP
-955 EFSKGSIAL
+955 QLSKGSIAI
-964 IAFSASIYILA
+964 IAFAAAVYILA
-975 KALKVI
+975 KALKSI
-981 SKIDMRGLGR
+981 SKIDKDSLNR
-991 SFATIAG
+991 SFATLVG
-998 LIVVLGIAARGLK
+998 LILALSIAAQGLK
-1011 GISFSGGV
+1011 GLSFSGGV
-1019 ALIAMVIA
+1019 GLIAMVIA
-1027 LKILM
+1027 LKLLM
-1032 SALDDLCNFDGT
+1032 SALDDLCNFDGNK
-1044 RIAENLLTII
+1044 IAENLLTII
-1054 GILWILAALM
+1054 GILGILAALM

-1071 VNAAKGGI
+1071 TNAATGGI
-1079 GMLALAGAM
+1079 GMLALAAAM
-1088 YTMVKVIKAMAEIS
+1088 YTMVKAVKAMAEIS
-1102 QDDLKRIK
+1102 QDDLKRIT

-1120 GVLIVV
+1120 GVLIAV

-1140 LMMAAGS
+1140 LLMAAGS

-1164 GLWRAVGVIAVLEA
+1164 GLWKAVGVIAVLEA

-1187 HLAKNCKSTLVL
+1187 HLAKDCKSTLVL

-1219 ASLDAAKSALASI
+1219 ASLDAARNALSSV
-1232 IATFALLVAAT
+1232 IATFALLVAVT
-1243 GMFKDEDLAKKFG
+1243 GMFKGEDLAKKFG

-1268 ATIIVGMAKLSPDQA
+1268 SAIIVGMAKLSPDQA

-1288 ALATLLTALATSL
+1288 ALAVLLTALAASL

-1315 KAAYKMT
+1315 AAAYKMT
-1322 GVVAILGATLIV
+1322 GVVLILGAILTA
-1334 MSALNVSNAVENAT
+1334 MSALNASNAVENAKG
-1348 ALSLLLLALSASMVI
+1348 LSLLLLALSTSMVI
-1363 LFTFGGDV
+1363 LSTFGGDV
-1371 GKKAIISAYLMSGV
+1371 SGKAIIAAYAMSGV

-1399 NVSNAM
+1399 NVSNAI
-1405 ENAKALSLLIVSLS
+1405 ENAAALSILVVSLS
-1419 EACVL
+1419 DACVL
-1424 LGVVGI
+1424 LGVVGL
-1430 FGKEAIAGVGV
+1430 FGKKAIAGIGV
-1441 LAALIVA
+1441 LAALIAA
-1448 IGGIMYGIGVL
+1448 IGGIMYGIGAL
-1459 AQHQSSMDEFLD
+1459 AQYQPSMDEFLD

-1495 AETAASALPSIGTS
+1495 AETAASALPSIATS

-1520 ITAGKTI
+1520 VTAGKMI

-1556 TSLIGLGT
+1556 ASLIGLGT

-1581 AFSNATAGVNSEQVT
+1581 AFSNATTGVNSEQIK

-1605 AEVFKSLPKEGGWF
+1605 AEVFNSLPKEGGWF

-1626 DLSGFSAKLE
+1626 DLSGFSSKLE

-1647 SVADLKVD
+1647 SVAELKVD

-1668 GILKTLP
+1668 EVLKSLP

-1680 LQTFLG
+1680 LQEFLG
-1686 SKDMESFSNDL
+1686 NKDMTSFSNDI

-1705 NYGNSVANLKVSAIK
+1705 SYGESVTDLKVDAIK
-1720 DSVPAAEGLADFMK
+1720 NSVPAAEALADFVK
-1734 ALPSSGGT
+1734 ALPSSGGA
-1742 WQKVFGNKNASNFGG
+1742 WQKVFGNKNASDFSN
-1757 QLETFGTSMKNL
+1757 QLEALGTSMKNL
-1769 SDTLSGVKFSY
+1769 SNTLSEVEFSY
-1780 YDSAATA
+1780 YDSAAAA
-1787 LNTIT
+1787 LNSIT
-1792 EAVTNFDVGSLNY
+1792 EAVANFNVGSLNS
-1805 IVTSIGGLGA
+1805 IVTSIGGLGTQ
-1815 RASTAFTTNVEQ
+1815 ASTAFTTNVEQ
-1827 STIKNAFDAPLNKA
+1827 SAIKNAFDAPLNKA
-1841 VSSVRSCMSKF
+1841 VSSARSGMSKF
-1852 YSAGSYL
+1852 YDAGRYL
-1859 VTGFVNGI
+1859 VAGFANGI
-1867 RDNIYRAQLA
+1867 RDNIYLAQRA
-1877 AIKMANDTEL
+1877 AIALADNTES
-1887 AARSELDINSPSK
+1887 AARSRLRINSPSK

-1913 AQGIERFSYLGI
+1913 AQGIERFSYLGTM
-1925 RAVEGMSD
+1925 AVNDMSND
-1933 NAIDATSKVLSSIT
+1933 AIGSASKVLSNVT
-1947 AVLTDDVNSQPT
+1947 AALTDDVNTQPM

-1978 MLAIDPTVSAFS
+1978 MLAMDPTVSAFS
-1990 NVRSISAMMNRNQN
+1990 NVHSISAMMNRNQN
-2004 GANDDIVSAINDLG
+2004 GVNDDVVSAIKDLG

-2041 VSEAIQTLIR
+2041 VSDAIQTLIR

>member
-51 SAAKNASGIESLAA
+51 STAKNTSGIESLAA

-131 EEAVAAVMKNVS
+131 EEAVAAVMQNVS

-168 KAGDEMFSAL
+168 KAGDQMFSAL

-217 GRGMNAAATLANYL
+217 GRGMNAAATLASYL
-231 TKVGD
+231 TKIGD

-256 NTFAAAMDDA
+256 DIFAAAMDDA

-350 NIKNPFAK
+350 DIKNPFAK

-365 KTTKDFNSAADAVGN
+365 KTTKAFNSAADAVGN

-468 SLKNLAQQAKETGK
+468 SLKNLAQQAKDTGK

-495 KKGLFLDA
+495 KKDLFLDA

-522 NSVFSPKN
+522 NDVFSPKS

-548 FVMTDETADKLQRTF
+548 FVMTDETADKLRRTF

-583 VLRVVSK
+583 ALRVVSK
-590 LLSSLHISLLDVTA
+590 LLSSLHTSLLDVTA

-636 AALAIRDWVKAFT
+636 AALAIRDWIKAFI

-679 KKRIADFIDNWKD
+679 RKRIADFIDNWKD

-731 IKGLKTSMKTE
+731 VKGLKTSMKTE
-742 LKSATNILDGFK
+742 LRSATSILDGFK
-754 TSLFKLAEE
+754 TSLFNLAEE
-763 ARSKIHMGDIF
+763 VRSKVRIGDIF

-808 GLAGIERS
+808 GLAGIEKS

-857 NDINQNGELSM
+857 NDINQNGELST

-878 TLALLAYAVSK
+878 MLALLAYAVSK

-900 IMFSIGG
+900 TMFSIGG
-907 AITLLALSLKTLDG
+907 AIALLALALKTMDG
-921 LSDDIETTC
+921 LSSDDKTY
-930 KKAVVLFGLMLV
+930 KNAVVLIALIGV
-942 LGLVAMALGKYVP
+942 LGVVAVALGERVP
-955 EFSKGSIAL
+955 QLSKGSIAI
-964 IAFSASIYILA
+964 IAFAAAVYILA
-975 KALKVI
+975 KALKSI
-981 SKIDMRGLGR
+981 SKIDKDSLNQ
-991 SFATIAG
+991 SFATLVG
-998 LIVVLGIAARGLK
+998 LILALSIAAQGLK
-1011 GISFSGGV
+1011 GLSFSGGV
-1019 ALIAMVIA
+1019 GLIAMVIA
-1027 LKILM
+1027 LKLLM
-1032 SALDDLCNFDGT
+1032 SALDDLCNFDGNK
-1044 RIAENLLTII
+1044 IAENLLTII
-1054 GILWILAALM
+1054 GILGILAALM

-1071 VNAAKGGI
+1071 TNAATGGI
-1079 GMLALAGAM
+1079 GMLALAAAM
-1088 YTMVKVIKAMAEIS
+1088 YTMVKAVKAMAEIS
-1102 QDDLKRIK
+1102 QDDLKRIT

-1120 GVLIVV
+1120 GVLIAV

-1140 LMMAAGS
+1140 LLMAAGS

-1164 GLWRAVGVIAVLEA
+1164 GLWKAVGVIAVLEA

-1187 HLAKNCKSTLVL
+1187 HLAKDCKSTLVL

-1219 ASLDAAKSALASI
+1219 ASLDAAKSALASV
-1232 IATFALLVAAT
+1232 IATFALLVAVT
-1243 GMFKDEDLAKKFG
+1243 GMFKGEDLAKKFG

-1268 ATIIVGMAKLSPDQA
+1268 AAIIVGMAKLSPDQA

-1288 ALATLLTALATSL
+1288 ALAVLLTALAASL

-1315 KAAYKMT
+1315 AAAYKMT
-1322 GVVAILGATLIV
+1322 GVVLILGAILTA
-1334 MSALNVSNAVENAT
+1334 MSALNASNAVENAKG
-1348 ALSLLLLALSASMVI
+1348 LSLLLLALSTSMVI
-1363 LFTFGGDV
+1363 LSTFGGDV
-1371 GKKAIISAYLMSGV
+1371 SGKAIIAAYAMSGV

-1399 NVSNAM
+1399 NVSNAI
-1405 ENAKALSLLIVSLS
+1405 ENAAALSILVVSLS
-1419 EACVL
+1419 TACVL
-1424 LGVVGI
+1424 LAFAGSLGAA
-1430 FGKEAIAGVGV
+1430 AIIGVGS

-1448 IGGIMYGIGVL
+1448 IGGIMYGIGAL
-1459 AQHQSSMDEFLD
+1459 SQYQPSMDEFLD

-1495 AETAASALPSIGTS
+1495 AETAASALPSIATS

-1520 ITAGKTI
+1520 VTAGKMI

-1539 ITKAVLLLT
+1539 IIKAVLLLT

-1556 TSLIGLGT
+1556 ASLIGLGT

-1581 AFSNATAGVNSEQVT
+1581 AFSNATTGVNSEQIK

-1605 AEVFKSLPKEGGWF
+1605 AEVFNSLPKEGGWF

-1626 DLSGFSAKLE
+1626 DLSGFSSKLE

-1647 SVADLKVD
+1647 SVAELKVD

-1668 GILKTLP
+1668 EVLKSLP

-1680 LQTFLG
+1680 LQKFLG
-1686 SKDMESFSNDL
+1686 NKDMTSFSNDI

-1705 NYGNSVANLKVSAIK
+1705 NYGESVTDLKVDAIK
-1720 DSVPAAEGLADFMK
+1720 NSVPAAEALADFVK
-1734 ALPSSGGT
+1734 ALPSSGGA
-1742 WQKVFGNKNASNFGG
+1742 WQKVFGNKNASDFSN
-1757 QLETFGTSMKNL
+1757 QLEALGTSMKNL
-1769 SDTLSGVKFSY
+1769 SNTLSEVEFSY

-1787 LNTIT
+1787 LNSIT
-1792 EAVTNFDVGSLNY
+1792 EAVANFNVGSLNS
-1805 IVTSIGGLGA
+1805 IVTSIGGLGTQ
-1815 RASTAFTTNVEQ
+1815 ASTTFTTNVEN
-1827 STIKNAFDAPLNKA
+1827 SAIKNAFDAPLNKA
-1841 VSSVRSCMSKF
+1841 VSSARSSMSKF
-1852 YSAGSYL
+1852 YDAGRYL
-1859 VTGFVNGI
+1859 VAGFANGI
-1867 RDNIYRAQLA
+1867 RDNIYLAQRA
-1877 AIKMANDTEL
+1877 AIALADNTES
-1887 AARSELDINSPSK
+1887 AARSRLHINSPSK

-1913 AQGIERFSYLGI
+1913 AQGIERFSYLGA
-1925 RAVEGMSD
+1925 RAVESMSND
-1933 NAIDATSKVLSSIT
+1933 AIGSASKVLSNVT
-1947 AVLTDDVNSQPT
+1947 AALTDDVNTQPT

-1967 NVESSSDAISN
+1967 NVENSSDAISN
-1978 MLAIDPTVSAFS
+1978 MLAMDPTVSAFS
-1990 NVRSISAMMNRNQN
+1990 NVHSISAMMNRNQN
-2004 GANDDIVSAINDLG
+2004 GANDDVVSAIKDLG

-2041 VSEAIQTLIR
+2041 VSDAIQTLIR

>member
-51 SAAKNASGIESLAA
+51 STAKNTSGIESLAA

-131 EEAVAAVMKNVS
+131 EEAVAAVMQNVS

-168 KAGDEMFSAL
+168 KAGDQMFSAL

-217 GRGMNAAATLANYL
+217 SRGMNAAATLASYL
-231 TKVGD
+231 TKIGD

-256 NTFAAAMDDA
+256 DTFAAAMDDA

-350 NIKNPFAK
+350 DIKNPFAK

-365 KTTKDFNSAADAVGN
+365 KTTKAFNSAADAVGN

-468 SLKNLAQQAKETGK
+468 SLKNLAQQAKDTGK

-495 KKGLFLDA
+495 KKDLFLDA

-522 NSVFSPKN
+522 NDVFSPKS

-548 FVMTDETADKLQRTF
+548 FVMTDETADKLRRTF

-583 VLRVVSK
+583 ALRVVSK

-621 IFVRTFGAIATNAQK
+621 IFVRTFGAIAANAQK
-636 AALAIRDWVKAFT
+636 AALAIRDWVKAFI

-679 KKRIADFIDNWKD
+679 KKRIADFIDRWKD
-692 LDKITLDNLKAMLID
+692 LDKITLDNLKEMLID

-731 IKGLKTSMKTE
+731 VKGLKTSMKTE

-754 TSLFKLAEE
+754 TSLFNLAEE
-763 ARSKIHMGDIF
+763 VRSKIHIGDIF

-795 LEGPLAGVTSVVK
+795 LEGPIAGITSVVK
-808 GLAGIERS
+808 GLAGIEKS
-816 ISKYIDAKTFIDRSK
+816 ISKYIDAKTFIDRAK
-831 AINVLATAIVKLAIA
+831 AINVLSSAVVKLAIA

-857 NDINQNGELSM
+857 NDINQNGELST

-878 TLALLAYAVSK
+878 MLALLAYAVSK

-900 IMFSIGG
+900 IMLSIGG
-907 AITLLALSLKTLDG
+907 AIALLALALKTMDG
-921 LSDDIETTC
+921 LSSDDKTY
-930 KKAVVLFGLMLV
+930 KNAVVLIALIGV
-942 LGLVAMALGKYVP
+942 LGVVAVALGERVP
-955 EFSKGSIAL
+955 QLSKGSIAI
-964 IAFSASIYILA
+964 IAFAAAIYILA
-975 KALKVI
+975 KALKSI
-981 SKIDMRGLGR
+981 SKIDKDSLNR
-991 SFATIAG
+991 SFATLVG
-998 LIVVLGIAARGLK
+998 LILALSIAAQGLK
-1011 GISFSGGV
+1011 GLSFSGGV
-1019 ALIAMVIA
+1019 GLIAMVIA
-1027 LKILM
+1027 LKLLM
-1032 SALDDLCNFDGT
+1032 SALDDLCNFDGNK
-1044 RIAENLLTII
+1044 IAENLLTII
-1054 GILWILAALM
+1054 GILGILAALM

-1071 VNAAKGGI
+1071 TNAATGGI
-1079 GMLALAGAM
+1079 GMLALAAAM
-1088 YTMVKVIKAMAEIS
+1088 YTMVKAVKAMAEIS
-1102 QDDLKRIK
+1102 QDDLKRIT

-1120 GVLIVV
+1120 GVLIAV

-1140 LMMAAGS
+1140 LLMAAGS

-1164 GLWRAVGVIAVLEA
+1164 GLWKAVGVIAVLEA

-1187 HLAKNCKSTLVL
+1187 HLAKDCKSTLVL

-1219 ASLDAAKSALASI
+1219 ASLDAAKSALASV
-1232 IATFALLVAAT
+1232 IATFALLVAVT
-1243 GMFKDEDLAKKFG
+1243 GMFKGEDLAKKFG

-1268 ATIIVGMAKLSPDQA
+1268 AAIIVGMAKLSPDQA

-1288 ALATLLTALATSL
+1288 ALAVLLTALAASL

-1315 KAAYKMT
+1315 AAAYKMT
-1322 GVVAILGATLIV
+1322 GVVLILGAILTA
-1334 MSALNVSNAVENAT
+1334 MSALNASNAVENAKG
-1348 ALSLLLLALSASMVI
+1348 LSLLLLALSTSMVI
-1363 LFTFGGDV
+1363 LSTFGGDV
-1371 GKKAIISAYLMSGV
+1371 SGKAIIAAYAMSGV

-1399 NVSNAM
+1399 NVSNAI
-1405 ENAKALSLLIVSLS
+1405 ENAAALSILVVSLS
-1419 EACVL
+1419 DACVL
-1424 LGVVGI
+1424 LGVVGL
-1430 FGKEAIAGVGV
+1430 FGMKAIAGIGV
-1441 LAALIVA
+1441 LAALIAA
-1448 IGGIMYGIGVL
+1448 IGGIMYGIGAL
-1459 AQHQSSMDEFLD
+1459 AQYQPSMDEFLD

-1484 GNFIGSFVKMF
+1484 GNFVGSFVKMF
-1495 AETAASALPSIGTS
+1495 AETAASALPSIATS

-1520 ITAGKTI
+1520 VMAGKMI

-1556 TSLIGLGT
+1556 ASIIGLGT

-1570 EKFTAIGEAMV
+1570 EKFTAIGEAMT
-1581 AFSNATAGVNSEQVT
+1581 AFSNATTGVNSEQVK

-1605 AEVFKSLPKEGGWF
+1605 AEVFNSLPKEGGWF

-1626 DLSGFSAKLE
+1626 DLSGFSSKLE

-1668 GILKTLP
+1668 EVLKSLP

-1680 LQTFLG
+1680 LQKFLG
-1686 SKDMESFSNDL
+1686 NKDMTSFSNDL

-1705 NYGNSVANLKVSAIK
+1705 NYGESVTDLKVDAIK
-1720 DSVPAAEGLADFMK
+1720 NSVPAAEALADFVK
-1734 ALPSSGGT
+1734 ALPSSGGA
-1742 WQKVFGNKNASNFGG
+1742 WQKVFGNKNASDFSN
-1757 QLETFGTSMKNL
+1757 QLKAFGTSMKNL
-1769 SDTLSGVKFSY
+1769 SDTLSGVEFSY

-1787 LNTIT
+1787 LNSIT
-1792 EAVTNFDVGSLNY
+1792 NAVASFDVSHLNS
-1805 IVTSIGGLGA
+1805 IVTSVGALGT
-1815 RASTAFTTNVEQ
+1815 RASTTFTTNVEN

-1841 VSSVRSCMSKF
+1841 VSSARSGMSKF
-1852 YSAGSYL
+1852 YDAGRYL
-1859 VTGFVNGI
+1859 VAGFANGI
-1867 RDNIYRAQLA
+1867 RDNIYLAQRA
-1877 AIKMANDTEL
+1877 AIALADNTES
-1887 AARSELDINSPSK
+1887 AARSRLRINSPSK

-1913 AQGIERFSYLGI
+1913 AQGIERFSYLGA
-1925 RAVEGMSD
+1925 RAVESMSN
-1933 NAIDATSKVLSSIT
+1933 NAIDSASKVLSNIN
-1947 AVLTDDVNSQPT
+1947 AVLTDDVNTQPT

-1967 NVESSSDAISN
+1967 NVENSSDAISS
-1978 MLAIDPTVSAFS
+1978 MLAMDPTVSAFS
-1990 NVRSISAMMNRNQN
+1990 NVHSISAMMNRNQN
-2004 GANDDIVSAINDLG
+2004 GANDDVVSAIKDLG
-2018 KTIGKASGD
+2018 KTIGKTSGD

-2041 VSEAIQTLIR
+2041 VSEAIQTLIH

>member
-51 SAAKNASGIESLAA
+51 STAKNTSGIESLAA

-131 EEAVAAVMKNVS
+131 EEAVAAVMQNVS

-168 KAGDEMFSAL
+168 KAGDQMFSAL

-217 GRGMNAAATLANYL
+217 GRGMNAAATLASYL
-231 TKVGD
+231 TKIGD

-256 NTFAAAMDDA
+256 DTFAAAMDDA

-350 NIKNPFAK
+350 DIKNPFAK

-365 KTTKDFNSAADAVGN
+365 KTTKAFNSAADAVGN

-433 NWSDCTVKAE
+433 NWSDCIVKAE

-468 SLKNLAQQAKETGK
+468 SLKNLAQQAKDTGK

-495 KKGLFLDA
+495 KKDLFLDA

-522 NSVFSPKN
+522 NDVFSPKS

-548 FVMTDETADKLQRTF
+548 FVMTDETADKLRRTF

-583 VLRVVSK
+583 ALRVVSK

-621 IFVRTFGAIATNAQK
+621 IFVRTFGAIAANAQK
-636 AALAIRDWVKAFT
+636 AALAIRDWVKAFI

-679 KKRIADFIDNWKD
+679 KKHIADFIDRWKD

-731 IKGLKTSMKTE
+731 VKGLKTSMKTE

-754 TSLFKLAEE
+754 TSLFNLAEE
-763 ARSKIHMGDIF
+763 VRSKIHIGDIF

-795 LEGPLAGVTSVVK
+795 LEGPIAGVTSVVK
-808 GLAGIERS
+808 GLAGIEKS
-816 ISKYIDAKTFIDRSK
+816 ISKYIDAKTFIDRAK
-831 AINVLATAIVKLAIA
+831 AINVLSSAVVKLAIA

-857 NDINQNGELSM
+857 NDINQNGELST

-878 TLALLAYAVSK
+878 MLALLAYAVSK

-907 AITLLALSLKTLDG
+907 AIALLALALKTMDG
-921 LSDDIETTC
+921 LSSDDKTY
-930 KKAVVLFGLMLV
+930 KNAVVLIALIGV
-942 LGLVAMALGKYVP
+942 LGVVAVALGERVP
-955 EFSKGSIAL
+955 QLSKGSIAI
-964 IAFSASIYILA
+964 IAFAAAIYILA
-975 KALKVI
+975 KALKSI
-981 SKIDMRGLGR
+981 SKIDKDSLNR
-991 SFATIAG
+991 SFATLVG
-998 LIVVLGIAARGLK
+998 LILALSIAAQGLK
-1011 GISFSGGV
+1011 GLSFSGGV
-1019 ALIAMVIA
+1019 GLIAMVVA
-1027 LKILM
+1027 LKLLM
-1032 SALDDLCNFDGT
+1032 KVLDDLCNFDGNK
-1044 RIAENLLTII
+1044 IASNLITII
-1054 GILWILAALM
+1054 GILGILAALM
-1064 AITNLAG
+1064 AITKLAG
-1071 VNAAKGGI
+1071 TNAATGGI
-1079 GMLALAGAM
+1079 GMLALAAAM
-1088 YTMVKVIKAMAEIS
+1088 YTMVKAVKAMAEIS
-1102 QDDLKRIK
+1102 QDDLKRIT

-1120 GVLIVV
+1120 GALIAV

-1140 LMMAAGS
+1140 LLMAAGS

-1164 GLWRAVGVIAVLEA
+1164 GLWRAVGIIAVLEA

-1187 HLAKNCKSTLVL
+1187 HLAKDCKSTLVL

-1219 ASLDAAKSALASI
+1219 ASLDAARNALSSV
-1232 IATFALLVAAT
+1232 IATFALLVAVT
-1243 GMFKDEDLAKKFG
+1243 GMFKGEDLAKKFG
-1256 GLMSLVLVTGIL
+1256 GLMSLVLVTGLL
-1268 ATIIVGMAKLSPDQA
+1268 AAIIVGMAKLSPDQA

-1288 ALATLLTALATSL
+1288 ALAVLLTALAASL

-1315 KAAYKMT
+1315 VAAYKMT
-1322 GVVAILGATLIV
+1322 GVVLILGAILTA
-1334 MSALNVSNAVENAT
+1334 MSALNASNAVENAKG
-1348 ALSLLLLALSASMVI
+1348 LSLLLLALSTSMVI
-1363 LFTFGGDV
+1363 LSTFGGDV
-1371 GKKAIISAYLMSGV
+1371 SGKAIIAAYAMSGV
-1385 LAILGLVLAEMTAL
+1385 LAILGLVLAEMAAL
-1399 NVSNAM
+1399 NVSNAI
-1405 ENAKALSLLIVSLS
+1405 ENASALSILVVSLS
-1419 EACVL
+1419 AACVL
-1424 LGVVGI
+1424 LAFVGSL
-1430 FGKEAIAGVGV
+1430 GAAAIIGVGS

-1448 IGGIMYGIGVL
+1448 IGGIMYGIGAL
-1459 AQHQSSMDEFLD
+1459 AQYQPSMDEFLD

-1509 LSMFMVNLMPF
+1509 LSMFMVNLIPF
-1520 ITAGKTI
+1520 VTAGKMI

-1548 AADFLSGI
+1548 AADFLSGLASI
-1556 TSLIGLGT
+1556 IGLGT

-1570 EKFTAIGEAMV
+1570 EKFTAIGEAMT
-1581 AFSNATAGVNSEQVT
+1581 AFSNATTGVNSEQVK

-1605 AEVFKSLPKEGGWF
+1605 AEVFKSLPKEGGWW
-1619 QTVFGEQ
+1619 QTVFGGQ
-1626 DLSGFSAKLE
+1626 DLSGFGTQLTA
-1636 DFGNA
+1636 FGQA
-1641 LTSYGN
+1641 LFSYGE

-1655 AINNSVPAANSLV
+1655 AITNSAPAASGLV
-1668 GILKTLP
+1668 NVLKSLP
-1675 NSGGT
+1675 NSGGS
-1680 LQTFLG
+1680 LQKFLG
-1686 SKDMESFSNDL
+1686 GKDMTSFSNDL
-1697 SGFGTALV
+1697 SGFGTALF
-1705 NYGNSVANLKVSAIK
+1705 NYGNSVENLKVDAIK
-1720 DSVPAAEGLADFMK
+1720 NSVPAAEGLADFMK
-1734 ALPSSGGT
+1734 ALPSSGGA
-1742 WQKVFGNKNASNFGG
+1742 WQKVFGNKNASDFST
-1757 QLETFGTSMKNL
+1757 QLTTLGTSMKTL
-1769 SDTLSGVKFSY
+1769 SDTLSNVEFSY

-1787 LNTIT
+1787 LNSIT
-1792 EAVTNFDVGSLNY
+1792 EAVANFDVGGLNS
-1805 IVTSIGGLGA
+1805 IVYAMGTLGTQ
-1815 RASTAFTTNVEQ
+1815 ASTAFVTNVEQ
-1827 STIKNAFDAPLNKA
+1827 SAIKNAFDAQLDKA

-1852 YSAGSYL
+1852 YSAGRYL

-1867 RDNIYRAQLA
+1867 RDNIYLAQLA
-1877 AIKMANDTEL
+1877 AIKMADDTES
-1887 AARSELDINSPSK
+1887 AARSELHINSPSK
-1900 VFRKIGAGVPEGF
+1900 IFRKIGAGVPEGF
-1913 AQGIERFSYLGI
+1913 AQGIERFSYLGVK
-1925 RAVEGMSD
+1925 AVESMSND
-1933 NAIDATSKVLSSIT
+1933 AIDSASKVLSDVT
-1947 AVLTDDVNSQPT
+1947 AALTDDVNTQPT

-1967 NVESSSDAISN
+1967 NVESGSDAISK
-1978 MLAIDPTVSAFS
+1978 MLAMDPTVSAFS
-1990 NVRSISAMMNRNQN
+1990 NARSISSMMNRNQN
-2004 GANDDIVSAINDLG
+2004 GANDDVVSAIKDLG

-2041 VSEAIQTLIR
+2041 VSDAIQTLIR

>member
-51 SAAKNASGIESLAA
+51 STAKNTSGIESLAA

-131 EEAVAAVMKNVS
+131 EEAVAAVMQNVS

-168 KAGDEMFSAL
+168 KAGDQMFSAL

-217 GRGMNAAATLANYL
+217 GRGMNAAATLASYL
-231 TKVGD
+231 TKIGD

-256 NTFAAAMDDA
+256 DTFAAAMDDA

-350 NIKNPFAK
+350 DIKNPFAK

-365 KTTKDFNSAADAVGN
+365 KTTKAFNSAADAVGN

-393 RVIRGEFGNGAER
+393 KVIRGEFGNGAER

-468 SLKNLAQQAKETGK
+468 SLKNLAQQAKDTGK

-495 KKGLFLDA
+495 KKDLFLEA

-522 NSVFSPKN
+522 NDVFSPKS

-548 FVMTDETADKLQRTF
+548 FVMTDETADKLRRTF
-563 SGLFSALSVVKNFV
+563 SGLFSALSVIKNFV
-577 GGTVAV
+577 GGTVAI

-621 IFVRTFGAIATNAQK
+621 IFVRTFGAIAANAQK
-636 AALAIRDWVKAFT
+636 AALAIRDWVKAFI

-669 NATKEVFSDG
+669 NATKEAFSDG
-679 KKRIADFIDNWKD
+679 KKRIADFIDRWKD

-707 FKKNVLDEFFKVNFN
+707 FKKNVLDEFFKVNF
-722 FSFKGITNK
+722 SFKGVTNK
-731 IKGLKTSMKTE
+731 VKGLKTSMKTE

-754 TSLFKLAEE
+754 TSLFNLAEE
-763 ARSKIHMGDIF
+763 VRSKIHMGDIF

-785 VMDIG
+785 VMGIG

-795 LEGPLAGVTSVVK
+795 LEGPIAGVTSVVK
-808 GLAGIERS
+808 GLAGIEKS
-816 ISKYIDAKTFIDRSK
+816 ISKYINAKTFIDKAK
-831 AINVLATAIVKLAIA
+831 AINVLSSAVVKLAIA

-878 TLALLAYAVSK
+878 MLALLAYAVSK

-907 AITLLALSLKTLDG
+907 AIALLALALKTMDG
-921 LSDDIETTC
+921 LSSDDKTY
-930 KKAVVLFGLMLV
+930 KNAVVLIALIGV
-942 LGLVAMALGKYVP
+942 LGVVAVALGERVP
-955 EFSKGSIAL
+955 QLSKGSIAI
-964 IAFSASIYILA
+964 IAFAAAVYILA
-975 KALKVI
+975 KALKSI
-981 SKIDMRGLGR
+981 SKIDKDSLNR
-991 SFATIAG
+991 SFATLVG
-998 LIVVLGIAARGLK
+998 LILALSIAAQGLK
-1011 GISFSGGV
+1011 GLSFSGGV
-1019 ALIAMVIA
+1019 GLIAMVIA
-1027 LKILM
+1027 LKLLM
-1032 SALDDLCNFDGT
+1032 SALDDLCNFDGNK
-1044 RIAENLLTII
+1044 IAENLLTII
-1054 GILWILAALM
+1054 GILGILAALM

-1071 VNAAKGGI
+1071 TNAATGGI
-1079 GMLALAGAM
+1079 GMLALAAAM
-1088 YTMVKVIKAMAEIS
+1088 YTMVKAVKAMAEIS
-1102 QDDLKRIK
+1102 QDDLKRIT

-1120 GVLIVV
+1120 GVLIAV

-1140 LMMAAGS
+1140 LLMAAGS

-1164 GLWRAVGVIAVLEA
+1164 GLWKAVGVIAVLEA

-1187 HLAKNCKSTLVL
+1187 HLAKDCKSTLVL

-1219 ASLDAAKSALASI
+1219 ASLDAAKSALASV
-1232 IATFALLVAAT
+1232 IATFALLVAVT
-1243 GMFKDEDLAKKFG
+1243 GMFKGEDLAKKFG

-1268 ATIIVGMAKLSPDQA
+1268 AAIIVGMAKLSPDQA

-1288 ALATLLTALATSL
+1288 ALAVLLTALAASL

-1315 KAAYKMT
+1315 AAAYKMT
-1322 GVVAILGATLIV
+1322 GVVLILGAILTA
-1334 MSALNVSNAVENAT
+1334 MSALNASNAVENAKG
-1348 ALSLLLLALSASMVI
+1348 LSLLLLALSTSMVI
-1363 LFTFGGDV
+1363 LYTFGGDV
-1371 GKKAIISAYLMSGV
+1371 SGKAIIAAYAMSGV

-1399 NVSNAM
+1399 NVSNAI
-1405 ENAKALSLLIVSLS
+1405 ENAAALSILVVSLS
-1419 EACVL
+1419 DACVL
-1424 LGVVGI
+1424 LGVAGQ
-1430 FGKEAIAGVGV
+1430 FGMKAIAGIGV

-1448 IGGIMYGIGVL
+1448 IGGIMYGIGAL
-1459 AQHQSSMDEFLD
+1459 AQYQPSMDEFLD

-1484 GNFIGSFVKMF
+1484 GNFVGSFVKMF
-1495 AETAASALPSIGTS
+1495 AETAASALPSIATS

-1520 ITAGKTI
+1520 VTAGKMI

-1556 TSLIGLGT
+1556 ASLIGLGT

-1581 AFSNATAGVNSEQVT
+1581 AFSNATTGVNSEQIK

-1605 AEVFKSLPKEGGWF
+1605 AEVFNSLPKEGGWF

-1626 DLSGFSAKLE
+1626 DLSGFSSKLE

-1647 SVADLKVD
+1647 SVAELKVD

-1668 GILKTLP
+1668 EVLKSLP

-1680 LQTFLG
+1680 LQKFLG
-1686 SKDMESFSNDL
+1686 NKDMTSFSNDI
-1697 SGFGTALV
+1697 SGFGIALF
-1705 NYGNSVANLKVSAIK
+1705 NYGESVTDLKVDAIK
-1720 DSVPAAEGLADFMK
+1720 NSVPAAEALADFVK
-1734 ALPSSGGT
+1734 ALPSSDGA
-1742 WQKVFGNKNASNFGG
+1742 WQKVFGNKNASDFSN
-1757 QLETFGTSMKNL
+1757 QLEALGTSMKNL
-1769 SDTLSGVKFSY
+1769 SNTLSEVEFSY

-1787 LNTIT
+1787 LNSIT
-1792 EAVTNFDVGSLNY
+1792 EAVANFNVGSLNS
-1805 IVTSIGGLGA
+1805 IVTSIGGLGTQ
-1815 RASTAFTTNVEQ
+1815 ASTTFTTNVEN

-1841 VSSVRSCMSKF
+1841 VSSARSGMSKF
-1852 YSAGSYL
+1852 YDAGRYL
-1859 VTGFVNGI
+1859 VAGFANGI
-1867 RDNIYRAQLA
+1867 RDNIYLAQRA
-1877 AIKMANDTEL
+1877 AIALADNTES
-1887 AARSELDINSPSK
+1887 AARSRLHINSPSK

-1913 AQGIERFSYLGI
+1913 AQGIERFSYLGA
-1925 RAVEGMSD
+1925 RAVESMSND
-1933 NAIDATSKVLSSIT
+1933 AIGSASKVLSNVT
-1947 AVLTDDVNSQPT
+1947 AALTDDVNTQPT

-1967 NVESSSDAISN
+1967 NVENSSDAISN
-1978 MLAIDPTVSAFS
+1978 MLAMDPTVSAFS
-1990 NVRSISAMMNRNQN
+1990 NVHSISAMMNSNQN
-2004 GANDDIVSAINDLG
+2004 GANDDVVSAIKDLG

-2041 VSEAIQTLIR
+2041 VSDAIQTLIR

>member
-51 SAAKNASGIESLAA
+51 SAAKNTSGIESLAA

-73 FSTMGIVG
+73 FSTMGIIG

-131 EEAVAAVMKNVS
+131 EEAVAAVMQNVS

-202 AGQGRMMGDQLLQLS
+202 AGQGRLMGDQLLQLS
-217 GRGMNAAATLANYL
+217 VRGMNAAATLANYL

-256 NTFAAAMDDA
+256 DTFAAAMDDA

-292 GADFIKPLIAQ
+292 GADFIQPLIAQ

-331 TTKTIGNMVNKLAG
+331 ATKTIGNMVNKSAG

-365 KTTKDFNSAADAVGN
+365 KTTKAFNSAADAVGN

-419 VQTLVNKVWLRNGK
+419 IQTLVNKVWLRNGK

-495 KKGLFLDA
+495 KKDLFLDA

-530 LSDGVY
+530 LSDAVY

-548 FVMTDETADKLQRTF
+548 FVMTDETADKLRRTF
-563 SGLFSALSVVKNFV
+563 SGLFSVLSVIKNFV
-577 GGTVAV
+577 GGTVAI

-590 LLSSLHISLLDVTA
+590 LLSSLHIGILDVTA

-610 TKFKEWLNSNN
+610 TKFKEWLNSDNM
-621 IFVRTFGAIATNAQK
+621 FVRTFGAIAANAQK

-658 TSVKTAIVNAF
+658 TSVKTAVVNAF

-679 KKRIADFIDNWKD
+679 KNRIADFIDNWKD

-731 IKGLKTSMKTE
+731 IKGVKTSMKTE

-795 LEGPLAGVTSVVK
+795 LEGPIAGVTSVVE
-808 GLAGIERS
+808 GLAGIEES
-816 ISKYIDAKTFIDRSK
+816 IAKYIDAKTFIDKAK
-831 AINVLATAIVKLAIA
+831 AINVLSSAVVKLALA

-878 TLALLAYAVSK
+878 MLALLAYAVSK

-907 AITLLALSLKTLDG
+907 AIALLALALKTMDG
-921 LSDDIETTC
+921 LSSDDKTY
-930 KKAVVLFGLMLV
+930 KNAVVLIALIGV
-942 LGLVAMALGKYVP
+942 LGVVAVALGKRVP
-955 EFSKGSIAL
+955 QLSKGSIAI
-964 IAFSASIYILA
+964 IAFAAGVYVLA
-975 KALKVI
+975 KALKSI
-981 SKIDMRGLGR
+981 GKIDKDSLNR
-991 SFATIAG
+991 SFATLVG
-998 LIVVLGIAARGLK
+998 LILALSIAAQGLK
-1011 GISFSGGV
+1011 GLSFSGGV
-1019 ALIAMVIA
+1019 GLIAMVIA
-1027 LKILM
+1027 LKVLM
-1032 SALDDLCNFDGT
+1032 SVLDDLCNFDGNK
-1044 RIAENLLTII
+1044 IAENLLTII
-1054 GILWILAALM
+1054 GILGILAALM

-1071 VNAAKGGI
+1071 ANAAKGGI
-1079 GMLALAGAM
+1079 GVLALSTAM
-1088 YTMVKVIKAMAEIS
+1088 YMMVKAIKAMAEIS
-1102 QDDLKRIK
+1102 QDDLKRMT

-1120 GVLIVV
+1120 GVLIAV

-1178 MFAGLIAVT
+1178 MFAGLIAAT
-1187 HLAKNCKSTLVL
+1187 HLAKDCKSTLVL

-1243 GMFKDEDLAKKFG
+1243 GMFKGENLAKKLG

-1268 ATIIVGMAKLSPDQA
+1268 STIIVGMAKLSPDQA
-1283 LPCAQ
+1283 LPCVQ

-1322 GVVAILGATLIV
+1322 GVVAILGVILIV
-1334 MSALNVSNAVENAT
+1334 MSALNVSNAVENAKG
-1348 ALSLLLLALSASMVI
+1348 LSLLLLALSTSMVI
-1363 LFTFGGDV
+1363 LSTFGGDV

-1399 NVSNAM
+1399 NVSNAI
-1405 ENAKALSLLIVSLS
+1405 ENAAALSILVVSLS
-1419 EACVL
+1419 SACVL
-1424 LGVVGI
+1424 LSFVGSL
-1430 FGKEAIAGVGV
+1430 GAAAIIGVGS

-1448 IGGIMYGIGVL
+1448 IGGIMYGIGAL
-1459 AQHQSSMDEFLD
+1459 AQYQPSMDEFLD

-1484 GNFIGSFVKMF
+1484 GNLIGSFVKMF
-1495 AETAASALPSIGTS
+1495 AETAASALPSIATS

-1520 ITAGKTI
+1520 VTACKTI
-1527 GSDTSLL
+1527 GSGTFLI
-1534 DGIVA
+1534 DGIAA
-1539 ITKAVLLLT
+1539 ITKAVILLT
-1548 AADFLSGI
+1548 AANFLSGI
-1556 TSLIGLGT
+1556 ASIISLGT

-1570 EKFTAIGEAMV
+1570 EKLTAIGEAMA
-1581 AFSNATAGVNSEQVT
+1581 AFSNATTGVNSDQIK

-1605 AEVFKSLPKEGGWF
+1605 AEVFKSFPNNGGKI
-1619 QTVFGEQ
+1619 Q
-1626 DLSGFSAKLE
+1626 A
-1636 DFGNA
+1636 
-1641 LTSYGN
+1641 
-1647 SVADLKVD
+1647 
-1655 AINNSVPAANSLV
+1655 
-1668 GILKTLP
+1668 
-1675 NSGGT
+1675 
-1680 LQTFLG
+1680 
-1686 SKDMESFSNDL
+1686 
-1697 SGFGTALV
+1697 
-1705 NYGNSVANLKVSAIK
+1705 
-1720 DSVPAAEGLADFMK
+1720 
-1734 ALPSSGGT
+1734 
-1742 WQKVFGNKNASNFGG
+1742 
-1757 QLETFGTSMKNL
+1757 FGTSMKNL
-1769 SDTLSGVKFSY
+1769 SDTLSEVEFSY
-1780 YDSAATA
+1780 YDSAAAA
-1787 LNTIT
+1787 LNYIT
-1792 EAVTNFDVGSLNY
+1792 EAVSNFDVNSLNY
-1805 IVTSIGGLGA
+1805 IVTSIGGLGTQ
-1815 RASTAFTTNVEQ
+1815 ASTAFTTNVEQ
-1827 STIKNAFDAPLNKA
+1827 STIKNAFDAPLDKA
-1841 VSSVRSCMSKF
+1841 ESSVRSYMSKF

-1877 AIKMANDTEL
+1877 AIDLADDTET
-1887 AARSELDINSPSK
+1887 AARSKLHINSPSK

-1913 AQGIERFSYLGI
+1913 AQGIERFSYLGV
-1925 RAVEGMSD
+1925 RAVEGMSND
-1933 NAIDATSKVLSSIT
+1933 AIDSASKVLSNIN
-1947 AVLTDDVNSQPT
+1947 AVLTDDVNTQPT
-1959 IRPIVDLS
+1959 IRPVVDLS
-1967 NVESSSDAISN
+1967 NVESSSDAISS

-1990 NVRSISAMMNRNQN
+1990 NVRSISAMMNRDQN
-2004 GANDDIVSAINDLG
+2004 GANDDVVSAIKDLG

-2027 TYQINGITYDSGSE
+2027 TYQINGITYDGGSE

>member
-51 SAAKNASGIESLAA
+51 STAKNTSGIESLAA

-131 EEAVAAVMKNVS
+131 EEAVAAVMQNVS

-168 KAGDEMFSAL
+168 KAGDQMFSAL

-217 GRGMNAAATLANYL
+217 GRGMNAAATLASYL
-231 TKVGD
+231 TKIGD

-256 NTFAAAMDDA
+256 DTFAAAMDDA

-350 NIKNPFAK
+350 DIKNPFAK

-365 KTTKDFNSAADAVGN
+365 KTTKAFNSAADAVGN

-468 SLKNLAQQAKETGK
+468 SLKNLAQQAKDTGK

-495 KKGLFLDA
+495 KKDLFLDA

-522 NSVFSPKN
+522 NDVFSPKS

-548 FVMTDETADKLQRTF
+548 FVMTDETADKLRRTF

-583 VLRVVSK
+583 ALRVVSK

-636 AALAIRDWVKAFT
+636 AALAIRDWIKAFI

-658 TSVKTAIVNAF
+658 TSVKTAIVNVF
-669 NATKEVFSDG
+669 NATKELFSDG

-731 IKGLKTSMKTE
+731 VKGLKTSMKTE
-742 LKSATNILDGFK
+742 LRSATSILDGFK
-754 TSLFKLAEE
+754 TSLFNLAEE
-763 ARSKIHMGDIF
+763 VRSKVRIGDIF

-808 GLAGIERS
+808 GLAGIEKS

-857 NDINQNGELSM
+857 NDINQNGELST

-878 TLALLAYAVSK
+878 MLALLAYAVSK

-907 AITLLALSLKTLDG
+907 AIALLALALKTMDG
-921 LSDDIETTC
+921 LSSDDKTY
-930 KKAVVLFGLMLV
+930 KNAVVLIALIGV
-942 LGLVAMALGKYVP
+942 LGVVAVALGERVP
-955 EFSKGSIAL
+955 QLSKGSIAI
-964 IAFSASIYILA
+964 IAFAAAVYILA
-975 KALKVI
+975 KALKSI
-981 SKIDMRGLGR
+981 SKIDKDSLDR
-991 SFATIAG
+991 SFATLVG
-998 LIVVLGIAARGLK
+998 LILALSIAAQGLK
-1011 GISFSGGV
+1011 GLSFSGGV
-1019 ALIAMVIA
+1019 GLIAMVIA
-1027 LKILM
+1027 LKLLM
-1032 SALDDLCNFDGT
+1032 SALDDLCNFDGNK
-1044 RIAENLLTII
+1044 IAENLLTII
-1054 GILWILAALM
+1054 GILGILAALM

-1071 VNAAKGGI
+1071 TNAATGGI
-1079 GMLALAGAM
+1079 GMLALAAAM
-1088 YTMVKVIKAMAEIS
+1088 YTMVKAVKAMAEIS

-1120 GVLIVV
+1120 GVLIAV

-1140 LMMAAGS
+1140 LLMAAGS

-1164 GLWRAVGVIAVLEA
+1164 GLWKAVGVIAVLEA

-1187 HLAKNCKSTLVL
+1187 HLAKDCKSTLVL

-1219 ASLDAAKSALASI
+1219 ASLDAAKSALASV
-1232 IATFALLVAAT
+1232 IATFALLVAVT
-1243 GMFKDEDLAKKFG
+1243 GMFKGEDLAKKFG
-1256 GLMSLVLVTGIL
+1256 GLMSLVLVTGLL
-1268 ATIIVGMAKLSPDQA
+1268 AAIIVGMAKLSPDQA

-1288 ALATLLTALATSL
+1288 ALAVLLTALAASL

-1315 KAAYKMT
+1315 AAAYKMT
-1322 GVVAILGATLIV
+1322 GVVLILGAILTA
-1334 MSALNVSNAVENAT
+1334 MSALNASNAVENAKG
-1348 ALSLLLLALSASMVI
+1348 LSLLLLALSTSMVI
-1363 LFTFGGDV
+1363 LSTFGGDV
-1371 GKKAIISAYLMSGV
+1371 SGKAIIAAYAMSGV

-1399 NVSNAM
+1399 NVSNAI
-1405 ENAKALSLLIVSLS
+1405 ENAAALSILVVSLS
-1419 EACVL
+1419 TACVL
-1424 LGVVGI
+1424 LAFAGSLGAA
-1430 FGKEAIAGVGV
+1430 AIIGVGS

-1448 IGGIMYGIGVL
+1448 IGGIMYGIGAL
-1459 AQHQSSMDEFLD
+1459 SQYQPSMDEFLD
-1471 HGIVTLGK
+1471 HGIATLGK

-1495 AETAASALPSIGTS
+1495 SETAASALPSIATS

-1520 ITAGKTI
+1520 VTAGKMI

-1556 TSLIGLGT
+1556 ASLIGLGT

-1581 AFSNATAGVNSEQVT
+1581 AFSNATTGVNSEQIK

-1605 AEVFKSLPKEGGWF
+1605 AEVFNSLPKEGGWF

-1626 DLSGFSAKLE
+1626 DLSGFSSKLE

-1647 SVADLKVD
+1647 SVAELKVD

-1668 GILKTLP
+1668 EVLKSLP

-1680 LQTFLG
+1680 LQKFLG
-1686 SKDMESFSNDL
+1686 NKDMTSFSNDI

-1705 NYGNSVANLKVSAIK
+1705 NYGESVTDLKVDAIK
-1720 DSVPAAEGLADFMK
+1720 NSVPAAEALADFVK
-1734 ALPSSGGT
+1734 ALPSSGGA
-1742 WQKVFGNKNASNFGG
+1742 WQKVFGNKNASDFSN
-1757 QLETFGTSMKNL
+1757 QLKALGTSMKNL
-1769 SDTLSGVKFSY
+1769 SNALSEVEFSY

-1787 LNTIT
+1787 LNSIT
-1792 EAVTNFDVGSLNY
+1792 EAVANFNVGSLNS
-1805 IVTSIGGLGA
+1805 IVTSIGGLGTQ
-1815 RASTAFTTNVEQ
+1815 ASTTFTTNVEN

-1841 VSSVRSCMSKF
+1841 VSSARSGMSKF
-1852 YSAGSYL
+1852 YDAGRYL
-1859 VTGFVNGI
+1859 VAGFANGI
-1867 RDNIYRAQLA
+1867 RDNIYLAQRA
-1877 AIKMANDTEL
+1877 AIALADNTER
-1887 AARSELDINSPSK
+1887 AARSRLHINSPSK

-1913 AQGIERFSYLGI
+1913 AQGIERFSYLGA
-1925 RAVEGMSD
+1925 RAVESMSND
-1933 NAIDATSKVLSSIT
+1933 AIGSASKVLSNVT
-1947 AVLTDDVNSQPT
+1947 AALTDDVNTQPT

-1967 NVESSSDAISN
+1967 NVENSSDAISN
-1978 MLAIDPTVSAFS
+1978 MLAMDPTVSAFS
-1990 NVRSISAMMNRNQN
+1990 NVHSISAMMNRNQN
-2004 GANDDIVSAINDLG
+2004 GANDDVVSAIKDLG

-2041 VSEAIQTLIR
+2041 VSDAIQTLIR

>member
-51 SAAKNASGIESLAA
+51 STAKNTSGIESLAA

-131 EEAVAAVMKNVS
+131 EEAVAAVMQNVS

-168 KAGDEMFSAL
+168 KAGDQMFSAL

-217 GRGMNAAATLANYL
+217 GRGMNAAATLASYL
-231 TKVGD
+231 TKIGD

-256 NTFAAAMDDA
+256 DTFAAAMDDA

-310 FNAIR
+310 FNAVR

-350 NIKNPFAK
+350 DIKNPFAK

-365 KTTKDFNSAADAVGN
+365 KITKAFNSAADAVGN

-468 SLKNLAQQAKETGK
+468 SLKNLAQQAKDTGK

-495 KKGLFLDA
+495 KKDLFLDA

-522 NSVFSPKN
+522 NDVFSPKS

-548 FVMTDETADKLQRTF
+548 FVMTDETADKLRRTF

-583 VLRVVSK
+583 ALRVVSK

-636 AALAIRDWVKAFT
+636 AALAIRDWIKAFI

-679 KKRIADFIDNWKD
+679 RKRIADFIDNWKD

-722 FSFKGITNK
+722 FSFKGVTNK
-731 IKGLKTSMKTE
+731 VKGLKTSMKTE

-754 TSLFKLAEE
+754 TSLFNLAEE
-763 ARSKIHMGDIF
+763 VRSKIHMGDIF

-785 VMDIG
+785 VMGIG

-795 LEGPLAGVTSVVK
+795 LEGPIAGVTSVVK
-808 GLAGIERS
+808 GLAGIEES
-816 ISKYIDAKTFIDRSK
+816 ISKYIDAKTFIDKAK
-831 AINVLATAIVKLAIA
+831 AINVLSSAVVKLAIA

-878 TLALLAYAVSK
+878 MLALLAYAVSK

-907 AITLLALSLKTLDG
+907 AIALLALALKTMDG
-921 LSDDIETTC
+921 LSSDDKTY
-930 KKAVVLFGLMLV
+930 KNAVVLIALIGV
-942 LGLVAMALGKYVP
+942 LGVVAVALGERVP
-955 EFSKGSIAL
+955 QLSKGSIAI
-964 IAFSASIYILA
+964 IAFAAAVYILA
-975 KALKVI
+975 KALKSI
-981 SKIDMRGLGR
+981 SKIDKDSLNR
-991 SFATIAG
+991 SFATLVG
-998 LIVVLGIAARGLK
+998 LILALSIAAQGLK
-1011 GISFSGGV
+1011 GLSFSGGV
-1019 ALIAMVIA
+1019 GLIAMVIA
-1027 LKILM
+1027 LKLLM
-1032 SALDDLCNFDGT
+1032 SALDDLCNFDGNK
-1044 RIAENLLTII
+1044 IAENLLTII
-1054 GILWILAALM
+1054 SILGILAALM

-1071 VNAAKGGI
+1071 TNAATGGI
-1079 GMLALAGAM
+1079 GMLALAAAM
-1088 YTMVKVIKAMAEIS
+1088 YTMVKAVKAMAEIS
-1102 QDDLKRIK
+1102 QDDLKRIT

-1120 GVLIVV
+1120 GVLIAV

-1140 LMMAAGS
+1140 LLMAAGS

-1164 GLWRAVGVIAVLEA
+1164 GLWKAVGVIAVLEA

-1187 HLAKNCKSTLVL
+1187 HLAKDCKSTLVL

-1219 ASLDAAKSALASI
+1219 ASLDAAKSALASV
-1232 IATFALLVAAT
+1232 IATFALLVAVT
-1243 GMFKDEDLAKKFG
+1243 GMFKGEDLAKKFG

-1268 ATIIVGMAKLSPDQA
+1268 AAIIVGMAKLSPDQA

-1288 ALATLLTALATSL
+1288 ALAVLLTALAASL

-1315 KAAYKMT
+1315 AAAYKMT
-1322 GVVAILGATLIV
+1322 GVVLILGAILTA
-1334 MSALNVSNAVENAT
+1334 MSALNASNAVENAKG
-1348 ALSLLLLALSASMVI
+1348 LSLLLLALSTSMVI
-1363 LFTFGGDV
+1363 LSTFGGDV
-1371 GKKAIISAYLMSGV
+1371 SGKAIIAAYAMSGV

-1399 NVSNAM
+1399 NVSNAI
-1405 ENAKALSLLIVSLS
+1405 ENASALSILVVSLS
-1419 EACVL
+1419 AACVL
-1424 LGVVGI
+1424 LAFVGSL
-1430 FGKEAIAGVGV
+1430 GAAAIIGVGS

-1448 IGGIMYGIGVL
+1448 IGGIMYGIGAL
-1459 AQHQSSMDEFLD
+1459 AQYQSSMDEFLD

-1509 LSMFMVNLMPF
+1509 LSMFMVNLIPF
-1520 ITAGKTI
+1520 VTAGKMI
-1527 GSDTSLL
+1527 GSDTSLI

-1548 AADFLSGI
+1548 AADFLSGLA
-1556 TSLIGLGT
+1556 SLIGLGT

-1570 EKFTAIGEAMV
+1570 EKFTAIGEAMT
-1581 AFSNATAGVNSEQVT
+1581 AFSNATTGVNSEQVK

-1605 AEVFKSLPKEGGWF
+1605 TEVLKSLPKEGGLW
-1619 QTVFGEQ
+1619 QTVFGGQ
-1626 DLSGFSAKLE
+1626 DLGN
-1636 DFGNA
+1636 FGTQLTAFGQA
-1641 LTSYGN
+1641 LFSYGE

-1655 AINNSVPAANSLV
+1655 AITNSAPAASGLV
-1668 GILKTLP
+1668 DVLKSLP
-1675 NSGGT
+1675 NSGGS
-1680 LQTFLG
+1680 LQKFLG
-1686 SKDMESFSNDL
+1686 GKDMTSFSSDL
-1697 SGFGTALV
+1697 SGFGTALF
-1705 NYGNSVANLKVSAIK
+1705 NYGNSVENLKVDAIK

-1734 ALPSSGGT
+1734 ALPSSGGA
-1742 WQKVFGNKNASNFGG
+1742 WQKVFGNKNASDFST
-1757 QLETFGTSMKNL
+1757 QLTTLGTSMKTL

-1787 LNTIT
+1787 LNSIT
-1792 EAVTNFDVGSLNY
+1792 EAVANFDVGGLNS
-1805 IVTSIGGLGA
+1805 IVYAMGTLGTQ
-1815 RASTAFTTNVEQ
+1815 ASTAFVTNVEQ
-1827 STIKNAFDAPLNKA
+1827 SAIRNAFDAQLNKA
-1841 VSSVRSCMSKF
+1841 VSSVRSYMSKF
-1852 YSAGSYL
+1852 YSAGKYL

-1867 RDNIYRAQLA
+1867 RDNIYMAQRA
-1877 AIKMANDTEL
+1877 AIKLANDTEL
-1887 AARSELDINSPSK
+1887 AARSKLNINSPSK

-1913 AQGIERFSYLGI
+1913 AQGIERFSYLGT
-1925 RAVEGMSD
+1925 RAVEDMSND
-1933 NAIDATSKVLSSIT
+1933 AIDSVSKVLSNVN
-1947 AVLTDDVNSQPT
+1947 AALTDNVSTQPT

-1978 MLAIDPTVSAFS
+1978 MLTMDPTVSAFS
-1990 NVRSISAMMNRNQN
+1990 NARSISSMMNRNQN
-2004 GANDDIVSAINDLG
+2004 GANDDVVSAIKDLG
-2018 KTIGKASGD
+2018 KTIGRVSGD

-2041 VSEAIQTLIR
+2041 VSDAIQTLIR

>member
-51 SAAKNASGIESLAA
+51 SAAKNTSGIESLAA

-101 FVTNGII
+101 FVTGGII

-131 EEAVAAVMKNVS
+131 EEAVAAVMQNVS

-168 KAGDEMFSAL
+168 KAGDQMFSAL

-217 GRGMNAAATLANYL
+217 GRGMNAAATLASYL
-231 TKVGD
+231 TKIGD

-256 NTFAAAMDDA
+256 DTFAAAMDDA

-350 NIKNPFAK
+350 DIKNPFAK

-365 KTTKDFNSAADAVGN
+365 KTTKAFNSAADAVGS

-406 VKALANAGEDYAK
+406 IKALANAGEDYAK

-468 SLKNLAQQAKETGK
+468 SLKNLAQQAKDTGK

-495 KKGLFLDA
+495 KKDLFLDA

-522 NSVFSPKN
+522 NSVFSPKS

-548 FVMTDETADKLQRTF
+548 FVMTDETADKLRRTF
-563 SGLFSALSVVKNFV
+563 SGLFSVLSVIKNFV
-577 GGTVAV
+577 GGTVAI

-621 IFVRTFGAIATNAQK
+621 IFVRTFGAIAANAQK
-636 AALAIRDWVKAFT
+636 AALAIRDWVKAFI

-658 TSVKTAIVNAF
+658 ASVKTAIVNAF
-669 NATKEVFSDG
+669 NATKEAFSDG
-679 KKRIADFIDNWKD
+679 KKRIADFIDRWKD

-731 IKGLKTSMKTE
+731 VKGLKTSMKTE

-754 TSLFKLAEE
+754 TSLFNLAEE
-763 ARSKIHMGDIF
+763 VRSKIHMGDIF

-785 VMDIG
+785 VMGIG

-795 LEGPLAGVTSVVK
+795 LEGPIAGVTSVVK
-808 GLAGIERS
+808 GLAGIEKS
-816 ISKYIDAKTFIDRSK
+816 ISKYIDAKTFIDKAK
-831 AINVLATAIVKLAIA
+831 AINVLSSAVVKLAIA

-857 NDINQNGELSM
+857 NEINQNGELST

-878 TLALLAYAVSK
+878 MLALLSYTVSK

-907 AITLLALSLKTLDG
+907 AIALLALALKTMDG
-921 LSDDIETTC
+921 LSSDDKTY
-930 KKAVVLFGLMLV
+930 KNAVVLIALIGV
-942 LGLVAMALGKYVP
+942 LGVVAVALGERVP
-955 EFSKGSIAL
+955 QLSKGSIA
-964 IAFSASIYILA
+964 IIVFAAAVYILA
-975 KALKVI
+975 KALKSI
-981 SKIDMRGLGR
+981 SKIDKDSLNR
-991 SFATIAG
+991 SFATLVG
-998 LIVVLGIAARGLK
+998 LILALSIAAQGLK
-1011 GISFSGGV
+1011 GLSFSGGV
-1019 ALIAMVIA
+1019 GLIAMVIA
-1027 LKILM
+1027 LKLLM
-1032 SALDDLCNFDGT
+1032 SALDDLCNFDGNK
-1044 RIAENLLTII
+1044 IAENLLTII
-1054 GILWILAALM
+1054 GILGILAALM

-1071 VNAAKGGI
+1071 TNAATGGI
-1079 GMLALAGAM
+1079 GMLALAAAM
-1088 YTMVKVIKAMAEIS
+1088 YTMVKAVKAMAEIS
-1102 QDDLKRIK
+1102 QDDLKRIT

-1120 GVLIVV
+1120 GVLIAV

-1140 LMMAAGS
+1140 LLMAAGS

-1164 GLWRAVGVIAVLEA
+1164 GLWKAVGVIAVLEA

-1187 HLAKNCKSTLVL
+1187 HLAKDCKSTLVL

-1219 ASLDAAKSALASI
+1219 ASLDAAKSALASV
-1232 IATFALLVAAT
+1232 IATFALLVAVT
-1243 GMFKDEDLAKKFG
+1243 GMFKGEDLAKKFG

-1268 ATIIVGMAKLSPDQA
+1268 AAIIVGMAKLSPDQA

-1288 ALATLLTALATSL
+1288 ALAVLLTALAASL

-1315 KAAYKMT
+1315 AAAYKMT
-1322 GVVAILGATLIV
+1322 GVVLILGAILTA
-1334 MSALNVSNAVENAT
+1334 MSALNASNAVENAKG
-1348 ALSLLLLALSASMVI
+1348 LSLLLLALSTSMVI
-1363 LFTFGGDV
+1363 LSTFGGDV
-1371 GKKAIISAYLMSGV
+1371 SGKAIIAAYAMSGV

-1399 NVSNAM
+1399 NVSNAI
-1405 ENAKALSLLIVSLS
+1405 ENAAALSILVVSLS
-1419 EACVL
+1419 TACVL
-1424 LGVVGI
+1424 LAFAGSLGAA
-1430 FGKEAIAGVGV
+1430 AIIGVGS

-1448 IGGIMYGIGVL
+1448 IGGIMYGIGAL
-1459 AQHQSSMDEFLD
+1459 SQYQPSMDEFLD

-1495 AETAASALPSIGTS
+1495 AETAASALPSIATS

-1520 ITAGKTI
+1520 VMAGKMI

-1556 TSLIGLGT
+1556 ASLIGLGT

-1581 AFSNATAGVNSEQVT
+1581 AFSNATTGVNSEQIK

-1605 AEVFKSLPKEGGWF
+1605 AEVFNSLPKEGGWF

-1626 DLSGFSAKLE
+1626 DLSGFSSKLE

-1647 SVADLKVD
+1647 SVAELKVD

-1668 GILKTLP
+1668 EVLKSLP

-1680 LQTFLG
+1680 LQKFLG
-1686 SKDMESFSNDL
+1686 NKDMTSFSNDI

-1705 NYGNSVANLKVSAIK
+1705 NYGESVTDLKVDAIK
-1720 DSVPAAEGLADFMK
+1720 NSVPAAEALADFVK
-1734 ALPSSGGT
+1734 ALPSSGGA
-1742 WQKVFGNKNASNFGG
+1742 WQKVFGNKNASDFSN
-1757 QLETFGTSMKNL
+1757 QLEALGTSMKNL
-1769 SDTLSGVKFSY
+1769 SNTLSEVEFSY

-1787 LNTIT
+1787 LNSIT
-1792 EAVTNFDVGSLNY
+1792 EAVANFNVGSLNS
-1805 IVTSIGGLGA
+1805 IVTSIGGLGT

-1827 STIKNAFDAPLNKA
+1827 SAIKNAFDAPLNKA
-1841 VSSVRSCMSKF
+1841 VSSARSGMSKF
-1852 YSAGSYL
+1852 YDAGRYL
-1859 VTGFVNGI
+1859 VAGFANGI
-1867 RDNIYRAQLA
+1867 RDNIYLAQRA
-1877 AIKMANDTEL
+1877 AIALADNTES
-1887 AARSELDINSPSK
+1887 AARSRLHINSPSK

-1913 AQGIERFSYLGI
+1913 AQGIERFSYLGA
-1925 RAVEGMSD
+1925 RAVESMSND
-1933 NAIDATSKVLSSIT
+1933 AIGSASKVLSNVT
-1947 AVLTDDVNSQPT
+1947 AALTDDVNTQPT

-1967 NVESSSDAISN
+1967 NVENSSDAISN
-1978 MLAIDPTVSAFS
+1978 MLAMDPTVSAFS
-1990 NVRSISAMMNRNQN
+1990 NVHSISAMMNRNQN
-2004 GANDDIVSAINDLG
+2004 GANDDVVSAIKDLG

-2041 VSEAIQTLIR
+2041 VSDAIQTLIR

>member
-51 SAAKNASGIESLAA
+51 STAKNTSGIESLAA

-131 EEAVAAVMKNVS
+131 EEAVAAVMQNVS

-168 KAGDEMFSAL
+168 KAGDQMFSAL

-217 GRGMNAAATLANYL
+217 GRGMNAAATLASYL
-231 TKVGD
+231 TKIGD

-256 NTFAAAMDDA
+256 DTFAAAMDDA

-350 NIKNPFAK
+350 DIKNPFAK

-365 KTTKDFNSAADAVGN
+365 KTTKAFNSAADAVGN

-468 SLKNLAQQAKETGK
+468 SLKNLAQQAKDTGK

-522 NSVFSPKN
+522 NDVFSPKS

-548 FVMTDETADKLQRTF
+548 FVMTDETADKLRRTF

-583 VLRVVSK
+583 ALRVVSK

-636 AALAIRDWVKAFT
+636 AALAIRDWIKAFI

-679 KKRIADFIDNWKD
+679 RKRIADFIDNWKD

-731 IKGLKTSMKTE
+731 VKGLKTSMKTE
-742 LKSATNILDGFK
+742 LRSATSILDGFK
-754 TSLFKLAEE
+754 TSLFNLAEE
-763 ARSKIHMGDIF
+763 VRSKVRIGDIF

-808 GLAGIERS
+808 GLAGIEKS

-857 NDINQNGELSM
+857 NDINQNGELST

-878 TLALLAYAVSK
+878 MLALLAYAVSK
-889 VNFSGIAKISG
+889 VNFSSIAKISG

-907 AITLLALSLKTLDG
+907 AIALLALALKTMDG
-921 LSDDIETTC
+921 LSSDDKTY
-930 KKAVVLFGLMLV
+930 KNAVVLIALIGV
-942 LGLVAMALGKYVP
+942 LGVVAVALGERVP
-955 EFSKGSIAL
+955 QLSKGSIAI
-964 IAFSASIYILA
+964 IAFAAAVYILA
-975 KALKVI
+975 KALKSI
-981 SKIDMRGLGR
+981 SKIDKDSLNR
-991 SFATIAG
+991 SFATLVG
-998 LIVVLGIAARGLK
+998 LILALSIAAQGLT
-1011 GISFSGGV
+1011 GLSFSGGV
-1019 ALIAMVIA
+1019 GLIAMVIA
-1027 LKILM
+1027 LKLLM
-1032 SALDDLCNFDGT
+1032 SALDDLCNFDGNK
-1044 RIAENLLTII
+1044 IAENLLTII
-1054 GILWILAALM
+1054 GILGILAALM

-1071 VNAAKGGI
+1071 TNAATGGI
-1079 GMLALAGAM
+1079 GMLALAAAM
-1088 YTMVKVIKAMAEIS
+1088 YTMVKAIKAMAEIS
-1102 QDDLKRIK
+1102 QDDLKRIT

-1120 GVLIVV
+1120 GVLIAV

-1140 LMMAAGS
+1140 LLMAAGS

-1164 GLWRAVGVIAVLEA
+1164 GLWKAVGVIAVLEA

-1187 HLAKNCKSTLVL
+1187 HLAKDCKSTLVL

-1219 ASLDAAKSALASI
+1219 ASLDAAKSALASV
-1232 IATFALLVAAT
+1232 IATFALLVAVT
-1243 GMFKDEDLAKKFG
+1243 GMFKGEDLAKKFG
-1256 GLMSLVLVTGIL
+1256 GLMSLVLVTGLL
-1268 ATIIVGMAKLSPDQA
+1268 AAIIVGMAKLSPDQA

-1288 ALATLLTALATSL
+1288 ALAVLLTALAASL

-1315 KAAYKMT
+1315 AAAYKMT
-1322 GVVAILGATLIV
+1322 GVVLILGAILTA
-1334 MSALNVSNAVENAT
+1334 MSALNVSNAVENAKG
-1348 ALSLLLLALSASMVI
+1348 LSLLLLALSTSMVI
-1363 LFTFGGDV
+1363 LSTFGGDV
-1371 GKKAIISAYLMSGV
+1371 SGKAIIAAYAMSGV

-1399 NVSNAM
+1399 NVSNAI
-1405 ENAKALSLLIVSLS
+1405 ENAAALSILVVSLS
-1419 EACVL
+1419 AACVL
-1424 LGVVGI
+1424 LAFAGSLGAA
-1430 FGKEAIAGVGV
+1430 AIIGVGS

-1448 IGGIMYGIGVL
+1448 IGGIMYGIGAL
-1459 AQHQSSMDEFLD
+1459 SQYQPSMDEFLD

-1495 AETAASALPSIGTS
+1495 AETAASALPSIATS

-1520 ITAGKTI
+1520 VTAGKMI

-1539 ITKAVLLLT
+1539 IIKAVLLLT

-1556 TSLIGLGT
+1556 ASLIGLGT

-1581 AFSNATAGVNSEQVT
+1581 AFSNATTGVNSEQIK

-1605 AEVFKSLPKEGGWF
+1605 AEVFNSLPKEGGWF

-1626 DLSGFSAKLE
+1626 DLSGFSSKLE

-1647 SVADLKVD
+1647 SVAELKVD

-1668 GILKTLP
+1668 EVLKSLP

-1680 LQTFLG
+1680 LQKFLG
-1686 SKDMESFSNDL
+1686 DKDMTSFSNDI

-1705 NYGNSVANLKVSAIK
+1705 NYGESVTDLKVDAIK
-1720 DSVPAAEGLADFMK
+1720 NSVPAAEALADFVK
-1734 ALPSSGGT
+1734 ALPSSGGA
-1742 WQKVFGNKNASNFGG
+1742 WQKVFGNKNASDFSN
-1757 QLETFGTSMKNL
+1757 QLEALGTSMKNL
-1769 SDTLSGVKFSY
+1769 SNTLSEVEFSY

-1787 LNTIT
+1787 LNSIT
-1792 EAVTNFDVGSLNY
+1792 EAVANFNVGSLNS
-1805 IVTSIGGLGA
+1805 IVTSIGGLGTQ
-1815 RASTAFTTNVEQ
+1815 ASTTFTTNVEN

-1841 VSSVRSCMSKF
+1841 VSSARSGMSKF
-1852 YSAGSYL
+1852 YDAGRYL
-1859 VTGFVNGI
+1859 VAGFANGI
-1867 RDNIYRAQLA
+1867 RDNIYLAQRA
-1877 AIKMANDTEL
+1877 AIALADNTES
-1887 AARSELDINSPSK
+1887 AARSRLHINSPSK

-1913 AQGIERFSYLGI
+1913 AQGIERFSYLGA
-1925 RAVEGMSD
+1925 RAVESMSND
-1933 NAIDATSKVLSSIT
+1933 GIGSASKVLSNVT
-1947 AVLTDDVNSQPT
+1947 AALTDDVNTQPT

-1967 NVESSSDAISN
+1967 NVENSSDAISN
-1978 MLAIDPTVSAFS
+1978 MLAMDPTVSAFS
-1990 NVRSISAMMNRNQN
+1990 NVHSISAMMNRNQN
-2004 GANDDIVSAINDLG
+2004 GANDDVVSAIKDLG

-2041 VSEAIQTLIR
+2041 VSDAIQALIR

>member
-51 SAAKNASGIESLAA
+51 SAAKNTSGIESLAA

-202 AGQGRMMGDQLLQLS
+202 AGQGRLMGDQLLQLS
-217 GRGMNAAATLANYL
+217 VRGMNAAATLANYL

-256 NTFAAAMDDA
+256 DTFAAAMDDA

-350 NIKNPFAK
+350 DIKNPFAK

-365 KTTKDFNSAADAVGN
+365 KTTKAFNSAADAVGN

-590 LLSSLHISLLDVTA
+590 LLFSLHISLLDVTA

-649 ELPVVQKTV
+649 ELPVVHKTV
-658 TSVKTAIVNAF
+658 TSIKTAIVNVF

-679 KKRIADFIDNWKD
+679 KKRISDFIDNWKD
-692 LDKITLDNLKAMLID
+692 LDKITLDNLKDMLID

-785 VMDIG
+785 VMGIG

-795 LEGPLAGVTSVVK
+795 LEGPIAGVTSVVK
-808 GLAGIERS
+808 GFAGIEKS
-816 ISKYIDAKTFIDRSK
+816 VAKYIDAKKLIDK
-831 AINVLATAIVKLAIA
+831 AKAFNILSSAIVKLAFA

-868 PLLTLIGLMG
+868 PLLTIIGLMG
-878 TLALLAYAVSK
+878 MLALLAYAVSK
-889 VNFSGIAKISG
+889 INFSGIAKISG

-907 AITLLALSLKTLDG
+907 AIALLAIALKTMDG
-921 LSDDIETTC
+921 LSSDDKTY
-930 KKAVVLFGLMLV
+930 KNAVVLIALIGV
-942 LGLVAMALGKYVP
+942 LGVVAVALGERVP
-955 EFSKGSIAL
+955 QLSKGSIAI
-964 IAFSASIYILA
+964 IAFAAGVYILA
-975 KALKVI
+975 KALKSI
-981 SKIDMRGLGR
+981 GKIDKDSLNR
-991 SFATIAG
+991 SFATLVG
-998 LIVVLGIAARGLK
+998 LILALSIAAQGLK
-1011 GISFSGGV
+1011 GLSFSGGV
-1019 ALIAMVIA
+1019 GLIAMVIA
-1027 LKILM
+1027 LKVLM
-1032 SALDDLCNFDGT
+1032 SALDDLCNFDGN

-1054 GILWILAALM
+1054 GILGILAALM

-1071 VNAAKGGI
+1071 ANAAKGGI

-1088 YTMVKVIKAMAEIS
+1088 YTMVKAIKAMAEIS
-1102 QDDLKRIK
+1102 KDDLKRMT

-1120 GVLIVV
+1120 GVLIAV

-1147 LLILTGVIV
+1147 LLILTSVIV
-1156 VLKNMSPD
+1156 ILKNMSPD

-1187 HLAKNCKSTLVL
+1187 HLAKDCKSTLVL

-1243 GMFKDEDLAKKFG
+1243 GMFKGEDLAKKFG

-1268 ATIIVGMAKLSPDQA
+1268 ATIIFGMAKLSPDQA

-1288 ALATLLTALATSL
+1288 ALATLLTALAASL
-1301 FILSIAGKDADEAM
+1301 FILSIAEKDANEAVG
-1315 KAAYKMT
+1315 AAYKMT
-1322 GVVAILGATLIV
+1322 GVLAILGLVFAEMT
-1334 MSALNVSNAVENAT
+1334 ALNVSNAVENAT
-1348 ALSLLLLALSASMVI
+1348 ALSLLLLALSASIAI
-1363 LFTFGGDV
+1363 LSNFGGDIS
-1371 GKKAIISAYLMSGV
+1371 KEAIIAAGGMSVV
-1385 LAILGLVLAEMTAL
+1385 LALIGLVLAEITAL
-1399 NVSNAM
+1399 NVSNAI
-1405 ENAKALSLLIVSLS
+1405 ENATALSLLIVSLS
-1419 EACVL
+1419 YACKL
-1424 LGVVGI
+1424 LGPLGALG
-1430 FGKEAIAGVGV
+1430 GKAFIGVGV

-1448 IGGIMYGIGVL
+1448 IGGIMYGIGAL
-1459 AQHQSSMDEFLD
+1459 AQYQPSMDEFLE
-1471 HGIVTLGK
+1471 HGIITLGK

-1495 AETAASALPSIGTS
+1495 AETAASALPSIATS

-1520 ITAGKTI
+1520 VTAGKTI
-1527 GSDTSLL
+1527 GSDTSLI

-1548 AADFLSGI
+1548 AADFLSGLASI
-1556 TSLIGLGT
+1556 VGLGT

-1581 AFSNATAGVNSEQVT
+1581 AFSNATTGVNSEQIK

-1605 AEVFKSLPKEGGWF
+1605 AEVFNSLPKEGGWF

-1626 DLSGFSAKLE
+1626 DLSGFSDKLE
-1636 DFGNA
+1636 NFGNA

-1647 SVADLKVD
+1647 SVANLNVS

-1668 GILKTLP
+1668 DILKSLP
-1675 NSGGT
+1675 NSGGK
-1680 LQTFLG
+1680 LQIVLG
-1686 SKDMESFSNDL
+1686 NKDMESFSNDL
-1697 SGFGTALV
+1697 SGFGTALF
-1705 NYGNSVANLKVSAIK
+1705 NYGNSVANLNAKAIK
-1720 DSVPAAEGLADFMK
+1720 DSVPAAEGLAEFMN
-1734 ALPSSGGT
+1734 ALPSSDGA
-1742 WQKVFGNKNASNFGG
+1742 WQKVFGKKNASNFGG
-1757 QLETFGTSMKNL
+1757 QLEAFGTSMKNL
-1769 SDTLSGVKFSY
+1769 SDTLSGVEFSY
-1780 YDSAATA
+1780 YDSAAAA

-1792 EAVTNFDVGSLNY
+1792 EAVTNFDVGSLNS
-1805 IVTSIGGLGA
+1805 IVTSIGSLGTN
-1815 RASTAFTTNVEQ
+1815 ASTEFTTNVEQ
-1827 STIKNAFDAPLNKA
+1827 STIKNAFDSPLNKA
-1841 VSSVRSCMSKF
+1841 VSSARSYMSKF
-1852 YSAGSYL
+1852 YDAGSYL
-1859 VTGFVNGI
+1859 VTGFANGI
-1867 RDNIYRAQLA
+1867 RDNIYLAQLA
-1877 AIKMANDTEL
+1877 AIDMADDTET
-1887 AARSELDINSPSK
+1887 AARSKLHINSPSK

-1913 AQGIERFSYLGI
+1913 AQGIERFSYLGT
-1925 RAVEGMSD
+1925 RAVEGMSND
-1933 NAIDATSKVLSSIT
+1933 AIDSASKVLSNIN
-1947 AVLTDDVNSQPT
+1947 AVLTDDVNTQPM

-1978 MLAIDPTVSAFS
+1978 MLAMDPTVSAFS

-2004 GANDDIVSAINDLG
+2004 GANDDVVSAIKDLG

>member
-26 STESLNKLKK
+26 STESLDKLKK

-51 SAAKNASGIESLAA
+51 STAKNTSGIESLAA

-131 EEAVAAVMKNVS
+131 EEAVAAVMQNVS

-168 KAGDEMFSAL
+168 KAGDQMFSAL

-202 AGQGRMMGDQLLQLS
+202 AGQGRIMGDQLLQLS
-217 GRGMNAAATLANYL
+217 GRGMNAAATLASYL
-231 TKVGD
+231 TKIGD

-256 NTFAAAMDDA
+256 DTFAAAMDDA

-350 NIKNPFAK
+350 DIKNPFAK

-365 KTTKDFNSAADAVGN
+365 KTTKAFNSAADAVGN

-468 SLKNLAQQAKETGK
+468 SLKNLAQQAKDTGK

-495 KKGLFLDA
+495 KKDLFLDA

-522 NSVFSPKN
+522 NDVFSPKS

-548 FVMTDETADKLQRTF
+548 FVMTDETADKLRRTF
-563 SGLFSALSVVKNFV
+563 SGLFSVLSVIKNFV
-577 GGTVAV
+577 GGTVAI

-621 IFVRTFGAIATNAQK
+621 IFVRTFGAIAANAQK
-636 AALAIRDWVKAFT
+636 AALAIRDWVKAFI

-679 KKRIADFIDNWKD
+679 KKRIADFIDRWKD

-731 IKGLKTSMKTE
+731 VKGLKTSMKTE

-754 TSLFKLAEE
+754 TSLFNLAEE
-763 ARSKIHMGDIF
+763 VRSKIHIGDIF

-795 LEGPLAGVTSVVK
+795 LEGPIAGVTSVVK
-808 GLAGIERS
+808 GLAGIEES
-816 ISKYIDAKTFIDRSK
+816 ISKYIDAKTFIDRAK
-831 AINVLATAIVKLAIA
+831 AINVLSSAVVKLAIA

-857 NDINQNGELSM
+857 NDINQNGELST

-878 TLALLAYAVSK
+878 MLALLAYAVSK

-907 AITLLALSLKTLDG
+907 AIALLALALKTMDG
-921 LSDDIETTC
+921 LSSDDKTY
-930 KKAVVLFGLMLV
+930 KNAVVLIALIGV
-942 LGLVAMALGKYVP
+942 LGVVAVALGKRVP
-955 EFSKGSIAL
+955 QLSKGSIAI
-964 IAFSASIYILA
+964 IAFAAAIYILA
-975 KALKVI
+975 KALKSI
-981 SKIDMRGLGR
+981 SKIDKDSLNR
-991 SFATIAG
+991 SFATLVG
-998 LIVVLGIAARGLK
+998 LILALSIAAQGLK
-1011 GISFSGGV
+1011 GLSFSGGV
-1019 ALIAMVIA
+1019 GLIAMVIA
-1027 LKILM
+1027 LKLLM
-1032 SALDDLCNFDGT
+1032 SALDDLCNFDGNK
-1044 RIAENLLTII
+1044 IAENLLTII
-1054 GILWILAALM
+1054 GILGILAALM

-1071 VNAAKGGI
+1071 TNAATGGI
-1079 GMLALAGAM
+1079 GMLALAAAM
-1088 YTMVKVIKAMAEIS
+1088 YTMVKAVKAMAEIS
-1102 QDDLKRIK
+1102 QDDLKRIT

-1120 GVLIVV
+1120 GVLIAV

-1140 LMMAAGS
+1140 LLMAAGS

-1164 GLWRAVGVIAVLEA
+1164 GLWKAVGVIAVLEA

-1187 HLAKNCKSTLVL
+1187 HLAKDCKSTLVL

-1219 ASLDAAKSALASI
+1219 ASLDAAKSALASV
-1232 IATFALLVAAT
+1232 IATFALLVAVT
-1243 GMFKDEDLAKKFG
+1243 GMFKGEDLAKKFG

-1268 ATIIVGMAKLSPDQA
+1268 AAIIVGMAKLSPDQA

-1288 ALATLLTALATSL
+1288 ALAVLLTALAASL

-1315 KAAYKMT
+1315 VAAYKMT
-1322 GVVAILGATLIV
+1322 GVVLILGAILTA
-1334 MSALNVSNAVENAT
+1334 MSALNASNAVENAKG
-1348 ALSLLLLALSASMVI
+1348 LSLLLLALSTSMVI
-1363 LFTFGGDV
+1363 LSTFGWDV
-1371 GKKAIISAYLMSGV
+1371 SGKAIIAAYAMSGV
-1385 LAILGLVLAEMTAL
+1385 LAILGLVLAEMAAL
-1399 NVSNAM
+1399 NVSNAI
-1405 ENAKALSLLIVSLS
+1405 ENASALSILVVSLS
-1419 EACVL
+1419 TACVL
-1424 LGVVGI
+1424 LAFAGSLGAA
-1430 FGKEAIAGVGV
+1430 AIIGVGS

-1448 IGGIMYGIGVL
+1448 IGGIMYGIGAL
-1459 AQHQSSMDEFLD
+1459 SQYQPSMDEFLD

-1509 LSMFMVNLMPF
+1509 LSMFMVNLIPF
-1520 ITAGKTI
+1520 VTAGKMI

-1548 AADFLSGI
+1548 AADFLSGLASI
-1556 TSLIGLGT
+1556 IGLGT

-1570 EKFTAIGEAMV
+1570 EKFTAIGEAMT
-1581 AFSNATAGVNSEQVT
+1581 AFSNATTGVNSEQVK

-1626 DLSGFSAKLE
+1626 DLSGFSDKLE

-1668 GILKTLP
+1668 EVLKSLP

-1680 LQTFLG
+1680 LQKFLG
-1686 SKDMESFSNDL
+1686 NKDMTSFSNDL

-1705 NYGNSVANLKVSAIK
+1705 NYGESVTDLKVDAIK
-1720 DSVPAAEGLADFMK
+1720 NSVPAAEALADFVK
-1734 ALPSSGGT
+1734 ALPSSGGA
-1742 WQKVFGNKNASNFGG
+1742 WQKVFGNKNASDFSN
-1757 QLETFGTSMKNL
+1757 QLKAFGTSMKNL
-1769 SDTLSGVKFSY
+1769 SDTLSGVEFSY

-1787 LNTIT
+1787 LNSIT
-1792 EAVTNFDVGSLNY
+1792 NAVASFDVSHLNS
-1805 IVTSIGGLGA
+1805 IVTSVGALGT
-1815 RASTAFTTNVEQ
+1815 RASTTFTTNVEN

-1841 VSSVRSCMSKF
+1841 VSSARSGMSKF
-1852 YSAGSYL
+1852 YDAGRYL
-1859 VTGFVNGI
+1859 VAGFANGI
-1867 RDNIYRAQLA
+1867 RDNIYLAQRA
-1877 AIKMANDTEL
+1877 AIALADNTES
-1887 AARSELDINSPSK
+1887 AARSRLRINSPSK

-1913 AQGIERFSYLGI
+1913 AQGIERFSYLGA
-1925 RAVEGMSD
+1925 RAVESMSN
-1933 NAIDATSKVLSSIT
+1933 NAIDSASKVLSNVN
-1947 AVLTDDVNSQPT
+1947 AVLTDDVNTQPM

-1967 NVESSSDAISN
+1967 NVENSSDAISS
-1978 MLAIDPTVSAFS
+1978 MLAMDPTVSAFS
-1990 NVRSISAMMNRNQN
+1990 NVHSISAMMNRNQN
-2004 GANDDIVSAINDLG
+2004 GANDDVVSAIKDLG
-2018 KTIGKASGD
+2018 KTIGKTSGD

-2041 VSEAIQTLIR
+2041 VSEAIQTLIH

>member
-51 SAAKNASGIESLAA
+51 STAKNTSGIESLAA

-131 EEAVAAVMKNVS
+131 EEAVAAVMQNVS

-168 KAGDEMFSAL
+168 KAGDQMFSAL

-217 GRGMNAAATLANYL
+217 GRGMNAAATLASYL
-231 TKVGD
+231 TKIGD

-256 NTFAAAMDDA
+256 DTFAAAMDDA

-350 NIKNPFAK
+350 DIKNPFAK

-365 KTTKDFNSAADAVGN
+365 KTTKAFNSAADAVGN

-468 SLKNLAQQAKETGK
+468 SLKNLAQQAKDTGK

-495 KKGLFLDA
+495 KKDLFLDA

-522 NSVFSPKN
+522 NDVFSPKS

-548 FVMTDETADKLQRTF
+548 FVMTDETADKLRRTF
-563 SGLFSALSVVKNFV
+563 SGLFSALSVIKNFV
-577 GGTVAV
+577 GGTVAI

-621 IFVRTFGAIATNAQK
+621 IFVRTFGAIAANAQK
-636 AALAIRDWVKAFT
+636 AALAIRDWVKAFI

-679 KKRIADFIDNWKD
+679 KKRIADFIDRWKD

-731 IKGLKTSMKTE
+731 VKGLKTSMKTE

-754 TSLFKLAEE
+754 TSLFNLAEE
-763 ARSKIHMGDIF
+763 VRSKIHIGDIF

-795 LEGPLAGVTSVVK
+795 LEGPIAGVTSVVK
-808 GLAGIERS
+808 GLAGIEKS
-816 ISKYIDAKTFIDRSK
+816 ISKYIDAKTFIDRAK
-831 AINVLATAIVKLAIA
+831 AINVLSSAVVKLAIA

-857 NDINQNGELSM
+857 NDINQNGELST

-878 TLALLAYAVSK
+878 MLALLAYAVSK

-907 AITLLALSLKTLDG
+907 AIALLALALKTMDG
-921 LSDDIETTC
+921 LSSDDKTY
-930 KKAVVLFGLMLV
+930 KNAVVLIALIGV
-942 LGLVAMALGKYVP
+942 LGVVAVALGERVP
-955 EFSKGSIAL
+955 QLSKGSIAI
-964 IAFSASIYILA
+964 IAFAAAIYILA
-975 KALKVI
+975 KALKSI
-981 SKIDMRGLGR
+981 SKIDKDSLNR
-991 SFATIAG
+991 SFATLVG
-998 LIVVLGIAARGLK
+998 LILALSIAAQGLK
-1011 GISFSGGV
+1011 GLSFSGGV
-1019 ALIAMVIA
+1019 GLIAMVIA
-1027 LKILM
+1027 LKLLM
-1032 SALDDLCNFDGT
+1032 SALDDLCNFDGNK
-1044 RIAENLLTII
+1044 IAENLLTII
-1054 GILWILAALM
+1054 GILGILAALM

-1071 VNAAKGGI
+1071 TNAATGGI
-1079 GMLALAGAM
+1079 GMLALAAAM
-1088 YTMVKVIKAMAEIS
+1088 YTMVKAVKAMAEIS
-1102 QDDLKRIK
+1102 QDDLKRIT

-1120 GVLIVV
+1120 GVLIAV

-1140 LMMAAGS
+1140 LLMAAGS

-1164 GLWRAVGVIAVLEA
+1164 GLWKAVGVIAVLEA

-1187 HLAKNCKSTLVL
+1187 HLAKDCKSTLVL

-1219 ASLDAAKSALASI
+1219 ASLDAAKSALASV
-1232 IATFALLVAAT
+1232 IATFALLVAVT
-1243 GMFKDEDLAKKFG
+1243 GMFKGEDLAKKFG

-1268 ATIIVGMAKLSPDQA
+1268 AAIIVGMAKLSPDQA

-1288 ALATLLTALATSL
+1288 ALAVLLTALAASL

-1315 KAAYKMT
+1315 AAAYKMT
-1322 GVVAILGATLIV
+1322 GVVLILGAILTA
-1334 MSALNVSNAVENAT
+1334 MSALNASNAVENAKG
-1348 ALSLLLLALSASMVI
+1348 LSLLLLALSTSMVI
-1363 LFTFGGDV
+1363 LSTFGGDV
-1371 GKKAIISAYLMSGV
+1371 SGKAIIAAYAMSGV

-1399 NVSNAM
+1399 NVSNAI
-1405 ENAKALSLLIVSLS
+1405 ENAAALSILVASLS
-1419 EACVL
+1419 AACVL
-1424 LGVVGI
+1424 LAFAGSLGAA
-1430 FGKEAIAGVGV
+1430 AIIGVGS

-1448 IGGIMYGIGVL
+1448 IGGIMYGIGAL
-1459 AQHQSSMDEFLD
+1459 AQYQPSMDEFLD

-1484 GNFIGSFVKMF
+1484 GNFVGSFVKMF
-1495 AETAASALPSIGTS
+1495 AETAASALPSIATS

-1520 ITAGKTI
+1520 VTAGKMI

-1556 TSLIGLGT
+1556 ASIIGLGT

-1570 EKFTAIGEAMV
+1570 EKFTAIGEAMT
-1581 AFSNATAGVNSEQVT
+1581 AFSNATTDVNSEQVK

-1605 AEVFKSLPKEGGWF
+1605 AEVFNSLPKEGGWF

-1626 DLSGFSAKLE
+1626 DLSGFSSKLE

-1668 GILKTLP
+1668 EVLKSLP

-1680 LQTFLG
+1680 LQKFLG
-1686 SKDMESFSNDL
+1686 NKDMTSFSNDL

-1705 NYGNSVANLKVSAIK
+1705 NYGESVTDLKVDAIK
-1720 DSVPAAEGLADFMK
+1720 NSVPAAEALADFMK
-1734 ALPSSGGT
+1734 ALPSSGGA
-1742 WQKVFGNKNASNFGG
+1742 WQKVFGNKNASDFSN
-1757 QLETFGTSMKNL
+1757 QLEALGTSMKNL
-1769 SDTLSGVKFSY
+1769 SDTLSGVEFSY

-1787 LNTIT
+1787 LNSIT
-1792 EAVTNFDVGSLNY
+1792 NAVASFDVSHLNS
-1805 IVTSIGGLGA
+1805 IVTSVGALGT
-1815 RASTAFTTNVEQ
+1815 RASTTFTTNVEN

-1841 VSSVRSCMSKF
+1841 VSSARSGMSKF
-1852 YSAGSYL
+1852 YDAGRYL
-1859 VTGFVNGI
+1859 VAGFANGI
-1867 RDNIYRAQLA
+1867 RDNIYLAQRA
-1877 AIKMANDTEL
+1877 AIALADNTES
-1887 AARSELDINSPSK
+1887 AARSRLRINSPSK

-1913 AQGIERFSYLGI
+1913 AQGIERFSYLGA
-1925 RAVEGMSD
+1925 RAVESMSN
-1933 NAIDATSKVLSSIT
+1933 NAIDSASKVLSNIN
-1947 AVLTDDVNSQPT
+1947 AVLTDDVNTQPT

-1967 NVESSSDAISN
+1967 NVENSSDAISS
-1978 MLAIDPTVSAFS
+1978 MLAMDPTVSAFS
-1990 NVRSISAMMNRNQN
+1990 NVHSISAMMNRNQN
-2004 GANDDIVSAINDLG
+2004 GANDDVVSAIKDLG
-2018 KTIGKASGD
+2018 KTIGKTSGD

-2041 VSEAIQTLIR
+2041 VSEAIQTLIH

>member
-51 SAAKNASGIESLAA
+51 SVAKNTSGIESLAA
-65 SLEKVEHR
+65 SLEKVERR
-73 FSTMGIVG
+73 FSAMGIVG

-90 SAMRFAKKTVG
+90 SAMRFAKKTVS
-101 FVTNGII
+101 FVTGGII

-168 KAGDEMFSAL
+168 KAGDQMFSAL

-202 AGQGRMMGDQLLQLS
+202 AGQGRIMGDQLLQLS
-217 GRGMNAAATLANYL
+217 GRGMNAAATLASYL
-231 TKVGD
+231 TKIGD

-256 NTFAAAMDDA
+256 DTFAAAMDDA

-350 NIKNPFAK
+350 DIKNPFAK

-365 KTTKDFNSAADAVGN
+365 KTTKAFNSAADAVGN
-380 AAQSLEHFQDIAV
+380 ATQSLEHFQGIAV

-455 ELKSLGYTEEQSE
+455 ELKSLGYTKEQSE

-590 LLSSLHISLLDVTA
+590 LLSLLHISLLDVTA

-731 IKGLKTSMKTE
+731 VKGLKTSMKTE

-754 TSLFKLAEE
+754 TSLFNLAEE
-763 ARSKIHMGDIF
+763 IRSKVRIGDIF

-808 GLAGIERS
+808 GLAGIEKS

-846 VALLV
+846 VALLA

-878 TLALLAYAVSK
+878 MLALLAYAVSK
-889 VNFSGIAKISG
+889 VNFSSIAKISS

-907 AITLLALSLKTLDG
+907 AIALLALALKTMDG
-921 LSDDIETTC
+921 LSSDDKTY
-930 KKAVVLFGLMLV
+930 KNAVVLIALIGV
-942 LGLVAMALGKYVP
+942 LGVVAVALGERVP
-955 EFSKGSIAL
+955 QLSKGSIAI
-964 IAFSASIYILA
+964 IAFASAVYILA
-975 KALKVI
+975 KALKSI
-981 SKIDMRGLGR
+981 SKIDKDSLNR
-991 SFATIAG
+991 SFATLVG
-998 LIVVLGIAARGLK
+998 LILALSIAAQGLK
-1011 GISFSGGV
+1011 GLSFSGGV
-1019 ALIAMVIA
+1019 GLIAMVIA
-1027 LKILM
+1027 LKVLM
-1032 SALDDLCNFDGT
+1032 SALDDLCNFDGN

-1054 GILWILAALM
+1054 GILGILAALM

-1071 VNAAKGGI
+1071 TNAAKGGI
-1079 GMLALAGAM
+1079 GMLALAAAM
-1088 YTMVKVIKAMAEIS
+1088 YTMVKAIKAMAEIS
-1102 QDDLKRIK
+1102 PDDLKRIT
-1110 PILISLLGIF
+1110 PILISLLGVF
-1120 GVLIVV
+1120 GVLIAV

-1187 HLAKNCKSTLVL
+1187 HLAKDCKSTLVL

-1243 GMFKDEDLAKKFG
+1243 GMFKGEDLAKKFG

-1301 FILSIAGKDADEAM
+1301 FILSIAGKDANEAIT
-1315 KAAYKMT
+1315 AAYKMT
-1322 GVVAILGATLIV
+1322 GVVLILGAILTA
-1334 MSALNVSNAVENAT
+1334 MSALNVSNAVENAKG
-1348 ALSLLLLALSASMVI
+1348 LSLLLLALSTSMVI
-1363 LFTFGGDV
+1363 LSTFGWDV
-1371 GKKAIISAYLMSGV
+1371 SGKAIIAAYAMSGV
-1385 LAILGLVLAEMTAL
+1385 LAILGLVLAEMTSL
-1399 NVSNAM
+1399 NVSNAIG
-1405 ENAKALSLLIVSLS
+1405 NAAALSILVVSLS
-1419 EACVL
+1419 AACAL
-1424 LGVVGI
+1424 LSFVGSL
-1430 FGKEAIAGVGV
+1430 GAAAIIGVGS

-1448 IGGIMYGIGVL
+1448 IGGIMYGIGAL
-1459 AQHQSSMDEFLD
+1459 AQYQPSMDEFLD

-1484 GNFIGSFVKMF
+1484 GNLIGSFVKMF

-1509 LSMFMVNLMPF
+1509 LSMFMVNLIPF
-1520 ITAGKTI
+1520 VTAGKMI

-1556 TSLIGLGT
+1556 ASLIGLGT

-1570 EKFTAIGEAMV
+1570 EKFTAIGEAMT
-1581 AFSNATAGVNSEQVT
+1581 AFSNATTGVNSEQVK

-1605 AEVFKSLPKEGGWF
+1605 TEVLKSLPKEGGLW
-1619 QTVFGEQ
+1619 QTVFGGQ
-1626 DLSGFSAKLE
+1626 DLGN
-1636 DFGNA
+1636 FGTQLTAFGQA
-1641 LTSYGN
+1641 LFSYGE
-1647 SVADLKVD
+1647 SIADLKVD
-1655 AINNSVPAANSLV
+1655 AITNSAPAASGLV
-1668 GILKTLP
+1668 DVLKSLP
-1675 NSGGT
+1675 NSGGS
-1680 LQTFLG
+1680 LQKFLG
-1686 SKDMESFSNDL
+1686 GKDMTSFSSDL
-1697 SGFGTALV
+1697 SGFGTALF
-1705 NYGNSVANLKVSAIK
+1705 NYGNSVENLKVDAIK

-1734 ALPSSGGT
+1734 ALPSSGGA
-1742 WQKVFGNKNASNFGG
+1742 WQKVFGNKNASDFST
-1757 QLETFGTSMKNL
+1757 QLTTLGTSMKTL
-1769 SDTLSGVKFSY
+1769 SDALSGVKFSY

-1787 LNTIT
+1787 LNSIT
-1792 EAVTNFDVGSLNY
+1792 EAVANFDVGGLNS
-1805 IVTSIGGLGA
+1805 IVYAMGTLGTQ
-1815 RASTAFTTNVEQ
+1815 ASTAFVTNVEQ
-1827 STIKNAFDAPLNKA
+1827 SAIRNAFDAQLNKA
-1841 VSSVRSCMSKF
+1841 VSSVRSYMSKF
-1852 YSAGSYL
+1852 YSAGKYL

-1867 RDNIYRAQLA
+1867 RDNIYMAQRA
-1877 AIKMANDTEL
+1877 AIKLANDTEL
-1887 AARSELDINSPSK
+1887 AARSKLDINSPSK

-1913 AQGIERFSYLGI
+1913 AQGIERFSYLGT
-1925 RAVEGMSD
+1925 RAVEDMSND
-1933 NAIDATSKVLSSIT
+1933 AIDSVSKVLSNVN
-1947 AVLTDDVNSQPT
+1947 AALTDNVGTQPT

-1978 MLAIDPTVSAFS
+1978 MLTMDPTVSAFS
-1990 NVRSISAMMNRNQN
+1990 NARSISSMMNRNQN
-2004 GANDDIVSAINDLG
+2004 GANDDVVSAIKDLG
-2018 KTIGKASGD
+2018 KTIGRVSGD

-2041 VSEAIQTLIR
+2041 VSDAIQTLIR

>member
-51 SAAKNASGIESLAA
+51 STAKNTSGIESLAA

-131 EEAVAAVMKNVS
+131 EEAVAAVMQNVS

-168 KAGDEMFSAL
+168 KAGDQMFSAL

-217 GRGMNAAATLANYL
+217 GRGMNAAATLASYL
-231 TKVGD
+231 TKIGD

-256 NTFAAAMDDA
+256 DTFAAAMDDA

-350 NIKNPFAK
+350 DIKNPFAK

-365 KTTKDFNSAADAVGN
+365 KTTKAFNSAADAVGN

-393 RVIRGEFGNGAER
+393 KVIRGEFGNGAER

-468 SLKNLAQQAKETGK
+468 SLKNLAQQAKDTGK

-495 KKGLFLDA
+495 KKDLFLDA

-522 NSVFSPKN
+522 NDVFSPKS

-548 FVMTDETADKLQRTF
+548 FVMTDETADKLRRTF

-583 VLRVVSK
+583 ALRVVSK

-636 AALAIRDWVKAFT
+636 AALAIRDWIKAFI

-679 KKRIADFIDNWKD
+679 RKRIADFIDNWKD

-731 IKGLKTSMKTE
+731 VKGLKTSMKTE
-742 LKSATNILDGFK
+742 LRSATSILDGFK
-754 TSLFKLAEE
+754 TSLFNLAEE
-763 ARSKIHMGDIF
+763 VRSKVRIGDIF

-785 VMDIG
+785 VMGIG

-795 LEGPLAGVTSVVK
+795 LEGPLAGVTSVVE
-808 GLAGIERS
+808 GLAGIEES

-857 NDINQNGELSM
+857 NDINQNGELST

-878 TLALLAYAVSK
+878 MLALLAYAVSK

-907 AITLLALSLKTLDG
+907 AIALLALALKTMDG
-921 LSDDIETTC
+921 LSSDDKTY
-930 KKAVVLFGLMLV
+930 KNAVVLIALIGV
-942 LGLVAMALGKYVP
+942 LGVVAVALGKRVP
-955 EFSKGSIAL
+955 QLSKGSIAI
-964 IAFSASIYILA
+964 IAFAAAVYILA
-975 KALKVI
+975 KALKSI
-981 SKIDMRGLGR
+981 SKIDKDSLNR
-991 SFATIAG
+991 SFATLVG
-998 LIVVLGIAARGLK
+998 LILALSIAAQGLK
-1011 GISFSGGV
+1011 GLSFSGGV
-1019 ALIAMVIA
+1019 GLIAMVIA
-1027 LKILM
+1027 LKLLM
-1032 SALDDLCNFDGT
+1032 SALDDLCNFDGNK
-1044 RIAENLLTII
+1044 IAENLHTII
-1054 GILWILAALM
+1054 SILGILAALM

-1071 VNAAKGGI
+1071 TNAATGGI
-1079 GMLALAGAM
+1079 GMLALAAAM
-1088 YTMVKVIKAMAEIS
+1088 YTMVKAVKAMAEIS
-1102 QDDLKRIK
+1102 QDDLKRIT

-1120 GVLIVV
+1120 GVLIAV

-1140 LMMAAGS
+1140 LLMAAGS

-1164 GLWRAVGVIAVLEA
+1164 GLWKAVGVIAVLEA

-1187 HLAKNCKSTLVL
+1187 HLAKDCKSTLVL

-1219 ASLDAAKSALASI
+1219 ASLDAAKSALASV
-1232 IATFALLVAAT
+1232 IATFALLVAVT
-1243 GMFKDEDLAKKFG
+1243 GMFKGEDLAKKFG

-1268 ATIIVGMAKLSPDQA
+1268 AAIIVGMAKLSPDQA

-1288 ALATLLTALATSL
+1288 ALAVLLTALAASL

-1315 KAAYKMT
+1315 AAAYKMT
-1322 GVVAILGATLIV
+1322 GVVLILGAILTA
-1334 MSALNVSNAVENAT
+1334 MSALNASNAVENAKG
-1348 ALSLLLLALSASMVI
+1348 LSLLLLALSTSMVI
-1363 LFTFGGDV
+1363 LSTFGGNV
-1371 GKKAIISAYLMSGV
+1371 SGKAIIAAYAMSGV

-1399 NVSNAM
+1399 NVSNAI
-1405 ENAKALSLLIVSLS
+1405 ENAAALSILVVSLS
-1419 EACVL
+1419 TACVL
-1424 LGVVGI
+1424 LAFAGSLGAA
-1430 FGKEAIAGVGV
+1430 AIIGVGS

-1448 IGGIMYGIGVL
+1448 IGGIMYGIGAL
-1459 AQHQSSMDEFLD
+1459 SQYQPSMDEFLD

-1495 AETAASALPSIGTS
+1495 AETAASALPSIATS

-1520 ITAGKTI
+1520 VTAGKMI

-1556 TSLIGLGT
+1556 ASLIGLGT

-1581 AFSNATAGVNSEQVT
+1581 AFSNATTGVNSEQIK

-1605 AEVFKSLPKEGGWF
+1605 AEVFNSLPKEGGWF

-1626 DLSGFSAKLE
+1626 DLSGFSSKLE

-1647 SVADLKVD
+1647 SVAELKVD

-1668 GILKTLP
+1668 EVLKSLP

-1680 LQTFLG
+1680 LQKFLG
-1686 SKDMESFSNDL
+1686 NKDMTSFSNDI

-1705 NYGNSVANLKVSAIK
+1705 NYGESVTDLKVDAIK
-1720 DSVPAAEGLADFMK
+1720 NSVPAAEALADFVK
-1734 ALPSSGGT
+1734 ALPSSGGA
-1742 WQKVFGNKNASNFGG
+1742 WQKVFGNKNASDFSN
-1757 QLETFGTSMKNL
+1757 QLEALGTSMKNL
-1769 SDTLSGVKFSY
+1769 SNTLSEVEFSY

-1787 LNTIT
+1787 LNSIT
-1792 EAVTNFDVGSLNY
+1792 EAVANFNVGSLNS
-1805 IVTSIGGLGA
+1805 IVTSIGGLGTQ
-1815 RASTAFTTNVEQ
+1815 ASTTFTTNVEN
-1827 STIKNAFDAPLNKA
+1827 SAIKNAFDAPLNKA
-1841 VSSVRSCMSKF
+1841 VSSARSGMSKF
-1852 YSAGSYL
+1852 YDAGRYL
-1859 VTGFVNGI
+1859 VAGFANGI
-1867 RDNIYRAQLA
+1867 RDNIYLAQRA
-1877 AIKMANDTEL
+1877 AIALADNTES
-1887 AARSELDINSPSK
+1887 AARSRLHINSPSK

-1913 AQGIERFSYLGI
+1913 AQGIERFSYLGA
-1925 RAVEGMSD
+1925 RAVESMSND
-1933 NAIDATSKVLSSIT
+1933 AIGSASKVLSNVT
-1947 AVLTDDVNSQPT
+1947 AALTDDVNTQPT

-1967 NVESSSDAISN
+1967 NVENSSDAISN
-1978 MLAIDPTVSAFS
+1978 MLAMDPTVSAFS
-1990 NVRSISAMMNRNQN
+1990 NVHSISAMMNRNQN
-2004 GANDDIVSAINDLG
+2004 GANDDVVSAIKDLG

-2041 VSEAIQTLIR
+2041 VSDAIQTLIR

>member
-51 SAAKNASGIESLAA
+51 SAAKNTSGIESLAA

-131 EEAVAAVMKNVS
+131 EEAVAAVMQNVS

-202 AGQGRMMGDQLLQLS
+202 AGQGRLMGDQLLQLS
-217 GRGMNAAATLANYL
+217 VRGMNAAATLANYL

-236 GTKYTEAQIRDMVS
+236 GTEYTEAQIRELVS
-250 KGQISF
+250 EGQISF
-256 NTFAAAMDDA
+256 DIFAAAMDDA

-350 NIKNPFAK
+350 DIKNPFAK

-365 KTTKDFNSAADAVGN
+365 KTTKAFNSAADAVGN

-393 RVIRGEFGNGAER
+393 RVIRGEFGNGTER

-468 SLKNLAQQAKETGK
+468 SLKNLAQQAKETGE

-548 FVMTDETADKLQRTF
+548 FVMTDETADKLRRTF
-563 SGLFSALSVVKNFV
+563 SGLFSVLSVIKNFV
-577 GGTVAV
+577 GGTVAII
-583 VLRVVSK
+583 LRVVLK
-590 LLSSLHISLLDVTA
+590 LLSSLHIGILDVTA

-621 IFVRTFGAIATNAQK
+621 IFVRTFGAIAANAQK
-636 AALAIRDWVKAFT
+636 AALAIRDWVKSFT

-785 VMDIG
+785 VMGIG

-795 LEGPLAGVTSVVK
+795 LEGPIAGVTSVVK
-808 GLAGIERS
+808 GLAGIEKS
-816 ISKYIDAKTFIDRSK
+816 IAKFIDAKTFIDK
-831 AINVLATAIVKLAIA
+831 AKALNVLSTAIVKLAIA

-878 TLALLAYAVSK
+878 MLALLAYAVSK
-889 VNFSGIAKISG
+889 VNFSSIAKISS

-907 AITLLALSLKTLDG
+907 AIALLALALKTMDG
-921 LSDDIETTC
+921 LSSDDKTY
-930 KKAVVLFGLMLV
+930 KNAVVLIALIGV
-942 LGLVAMALGKYVP
+942 LGVVAVALGERVP
-955 EFSKGSIAL
+955 QLSKGSIAI
-964 IAFSASIYILA
+964 IAFASAVYILA
-975 KALKVI
+975 KALKSI
-981 SKIDMRGLGR
+981 GKIDKDSLNR
-991 SFATIAG
+991 SFATLVG
-998 LIVVLGIAARGLK
+998 LILALSIAAQGLK
-1011 GISFSGGV
+1011 GLSFSGGV
-1019 ALIAMVIA
+1019 GLIAMVIA
-1027 LKILM
+1027 LKVLM
-1032 SALDDLCNFDGT
+1032 SALDDLCNFDGNK
-1044 RIAENLLTII
+1044 IAENLLTII
-1054 GILWILAALM
+1054 GILGILAALM

-1071 VNAAKGGI
+1071 TNAATGGI
-1079 GMLALAGAM
+1079 GILALATAM
-1088 YTMVKVIKAMAEIS
+1088 YTMVKAIKAMAEIS
-1102 QDDLKRIK
+1102 PDDLKRIT

-1120 GVLIVV
+1120 GVLIAV

-1140 LMMAAGS
+1140 LLMAAGS

-1243 GMFKDEDLAKKFG
+1243 GMFNGEDLAKKFG

-1268 ATIIVGMAKLSPDQA
+1268 STIIVGMAKLSPDQA

-1315 KAAYKMT
+1315 TAAYKMT
-1322 GVVAILGATLIV
+1322 GVVLILGAILTV
-1334 MSALNVSNAVENAT
+1334 MSALNVSNAVENAKG
-1348 ALSLLLLALSASMVI
+1348 LSLLLLALSTSMVI
-1363 LFTFGGDV
+1363 LSIFGGDASS
-1371 GKKAIISAYLMSGV
+1371 KAIVAAYAMSGV

-1399 NVSNAM
+1399 NVSNAID
-1405 ENAKALSLLIVSLS
+1405 NAKALSLLVVSLS
-1419 EACVL
+1419 SACVL
-1424 LGVVGI
+1424 LSFVGSL
-1430 FGKEAIAGVGV
+1430 GAAAIIGVGS

-1448 IGGIMYGIGVL
+1448 IGGIMYGIGAL
-1459 AQHQSSMDEFLD
+1459 AQYQPSMDEFLD

-1520 ITAGKTI
+1520 VTAGKMI

-1556 TSLIGLGT
+1556 ASLIGLGA

-1570 EKFTAIGEAMV
+1570 EKFKAIGEAMT
-1581 AFSNATAGVNSEQVT
+1581 AFSNATTGVNSEQIK

-1626 DLSGFSAKLE
+1626 DLSGFSDKLE
-1636 DFGNA
+1636 GFGNA

-1647 SVADLKVD
+1647 SVANLNVS

-1668 GILKTLP
+1668 DILKSLP
-1675 NSGGT
+1675 NSGGK
-1680 LQTFLG
+1680 LQIVLG
-1686 SKDMESFSNDL
+1686 NKDMESFSNDL
-1697 SGFGTALV
+1697 SGFGTALF
-1705 NYGNSVANLKVSAIK
+1705 NYGNSVANLNVKAIK
-1720 DSVPAAEGLADFMK
+1720 DSVPAAEGLAEFMK
-1734 ALPSSGGT
+1734 ALPSSDGA
-1742 WQKVFGNKNASNFGG
+1742 WQKVFGKKNASNFGG
-1757 QLETFGTSMKNL
+1757 QLEAFGTSMKNL
-1769 SDTLSGVKFSY
+1769 SDTLSGVEFSY

-1792 EAVTNFDVGSLNY
+1792 EAVTSFDVSRLNS
-1805 IVTSIGGLGA
+1805 IVTSIGGLGTK
-1815 RASTAFTTNVEQ
+1815 ASTEFTTNVEQ

-1867 RDNIYRAQLA
+1867 RDNIYRAKLA
-1877 AIKMANDTEL
+1877 AIKMADDTES
-1887 AARSELDINSPSK
+1887 AARSELHINSPSK

-1925 RAVEGMSD
+1925 RAVEGMSND
-1933 NAIDATSKVLSSIT
+1933 AIDSASKVLSNIN
-1947 AVLTDDVNSQPT
+1947 AVLTDDVNTQPT
-1959 IRPIVDLS
+1959 IRPVVDLS
-1967 NVESSSDAISN
+1967 NVESSSDAISS

-2004 GANDDIVSAINDLG
+2004 GANDDVVSAIKDLG

>member
-202 AGQGRMMGDQLLQLS
+202 AGQGRIMGDQLLQLS
-217 GRGMNAAATLANYL
+217 ARGMNAAATLASYS
-231 TKVGD
+231 TKIGD

-256 NTFAAAMDDA
+256 DTFAAAMDDA

-350 NIKNPFAK
+350 DIKNPFAK

-365 KTTKDFNSAADAVGN
+365 KTTKAFNSAADAVGN

-393 RVIRGEFGNGAER
+393 RVVRGEFGNGAER

-530 LSDGVY
+530 LSDAVY

-548 FVMTDETADKLQRTF
+548 FVMTDETADKLRRTF
-563 SGLFSALSVVKNFV
+563 SGLFSVLSVIKNFV

-590 LLSSLHISLLDVTA
+590 LLSSLHIGILDVTA

-621 IFVRTFGAIATNAQK
+621 IFVRTFGVIATNTQK

-658 TSVKTAIVNAF
+658 ASVKTAIVNVF
-669 NATKEVFSDG
+669 NATKELFSDG
-679 KKRIADFIDNWKD
+679 KNRIADFIDNWKD

-731 IKGLKTSMKTE
+731 VKGLKTSMKTE

-795 LEGPLAGVTSVVK
+795 LEGPISGVTSVLK
-808 GLAGIERS
+808 GFAGIEKS
-816 ISKYIDAKTFIDRSK
+816 ISKYIDSKTLIDRYK
-831 AINVLATAIVKLAIA
+831 AINILATAIVKLAIA

-878 TLALLAYAVSK
+878 MLALLAYAVSK
-889 VNFSGIAKISG
+889 VNFSGIAKISS

-907 AITLLALSLKTLDG
+907 AIALLALALKTMDG
-921 LSDDIETTC
+921 LSSDDKTY
-930 KKAVVLFGLMLV
+930 KNAVVLIALIGV
-942 LGLVAMALGKYVP
+942 LGVVAVALGERVP
-955 EFSKGSIAL
+955 QLSKGSIAI
-964 IAFSASIYILA
+964 IAFAAAVYVLA
-975 KALKVI
+975 KALKSI
-981 SKIDMRGLGR
+981 SKIDKDSLNR
-991 SFATIAG
+991 SFAALVG
-998 LIVVLGIAARGLK
+998 LILALSIAAQGLK
-1011 GISFSGGV
+1011 GLSFSGGV
-1019 ALIAMVIA
+1019 GLIAMVIA
-1027 LKILM
+1027 LKVLM
-1032 SALDDLCNFDGT
+1032 GALDDLCNFDGN

-1054 GILWILAALM
+1054 GILGILAALM

-1071 VNAAKGGI
+1071 TNAAKGGI
-1079 GMLALAGAM
+1079 GMLALAAAM
-1088 YTMVKVIKAMAEIS
+1088 YTMVKAIKAMAEIS
-1102 QDDLKRIK
+1102 PDDLKRMT

-1120 GVLIVV
+1120 GVLIAV

-1135 RAGMM
+1135 RAGTM

-1147 LLILTGVIV
+1147 LLILTSVIV
-1156 VLKNMSPD
+1156 ILKNMSPD

-1178 MFAGLIAVT
+1178 MFAGLIAAT
-1187 HLAKNCKSTLVL
+1187 HLAKDCKSTLVL

-1219 ASLDAAKSALASI
+1219 TSLDAAKSALASI
-1232 IATFALLVAAT
+1232 IATFALLVAVT
-1243 GMFKDEDLAKKFG
+1243 GMFKGEDLAKKFG

-1288 ALATLLTALATSL
+1288 ALAALLTALATSL
-1301 FILSIAGKDADEAM
+1301 FILSIVGKDADEAM

-1322 GVVAILGATLIV
+1322 GVVFILGVILTG
-1334 MSALNVSNAVENAT
+1334 MSLLNVSNAVENAKG
-1348 ALSLLLLALSASMVI
+1348 LSLLLLALSTSMVI
-1363 LFTFGGDV
+1363 LSTFGGDV
-1371 GKKAIISAYLMSGV
+1371 SGKAIIAAAGMSVV
-1385 LAILGLVLAEMTAL
+1385 LALLGLVLAEMTAL
-1399 NVSNAM
+1399 NVSNAI

-1448 IGGIMYGIGVL
+1448 IGGIMYGIGAL

-1509 LSMFMVNLMPF
+1509 LSMFMTNLIPF
-1520 ITAGKTI
+1520 VTAGKMI
-1527 GSDTSLL
+1527 GSDTSLI

-1581 AFSNATAGVNSEQVT
+1581 AFSNATTGVNSEQVT

-1626 DLSGFSAKLE
+1626 DLSGFSTKLE

-1647 SVADLKVD
+1647 SVANLNVS

-1668 GILKTLP
+1668 DILKSLP
-1675 NSGGT
+1675 NSGGK
-1680 LQTFLG
+1680 LQIVLG
-1686 SKDMESFSNDL
+1686 NKDMESFSNDL

-1734 ALPSSGGT
+1734 ALPSSGGA
-1742 WQKVFGNKNASNFGG
+1742 WQKVFGNKNASNFGS
-1757 QLETFGTSMKNL
+1757 QLEAFGTSMKNL
-1769 SDTLSGVKFSY
+1769 SDTLSGVEFSY
-1780 YDSAATA
+1780 YDSASAA
-1787 LNTIT
+1787 LNSIT
-1792 EAVTNFDVGSLNY
+1792 EAVTNFDVGSLNS
-1805 IVTSIGGLGA
+1805 IVTSIGSLGTKS
-1815 RASTAFTTNVEQ
+1815 STAFTTNVEQ
-1827 STIKNAFDAPLNKA
+1827 STIKNAFDSSLNKA
-1841 VSSVRSCMSKF
+1841 VSSARSYMSKF
-1852 YSAGSYL
+1852 YGAGRYL
-1859 VTGFVNGI
+1859 VTGFANGI
-1867 RDNIYRAQLA
+1867 RDNIYLAQLA
-1877 AIKMANDTEL
+1877 AIDMADNTKT
-1887 AARSELDINSPSK
+1887 AARSRLNINSPSK

-1913 AQGIERFSYLGI
+1913 AQGIERFGYLGT
-1925 RAVEGMSD
+1925 RAVESMSND
-1933 NAIDATSKVLSSIT
+1933 AIDSASKVLSNIN
-1947 AVLTDDVNSQPT
+1947 AVLTDDVNTQPM

-1967 NVESSSDAISN
+1967 NVESSSDAISS
-1978 MLAIDPTVSAFS
+1978 MLAMDPTVSAFS

-2004 GANDDIVSAINDLG
+2004 GANDDVVSAIRDLS

>member
-51 SAAKNASGIESLAA
+51 SAAKNTSGIESLAA

-131 EEAVAAVMKNVS
+131 EEAVAAVMQNVS

-202 AGQGRMMGDQLLQLS
+202 AGQGRLMGDQLLQLS
-217 GRGMNAAATLANYL
+217 VRGMNAAATLANYL

-236 GTKYTEAQIRDMVS
+236 GTEYTEAQIRDMVS
-250 KGQISF
+250 KGKISF
-256 NTFAAAMDDA
+256 DTFAAAMDDA

-350 NIKNPFAK
+350 DIKNPFAK

-365 KTTKDFNSAADAVGN
+365 KTTKAFNSAADAVGN

-577 GGTVAV
+577 GGTVAI

-590 LLSSLHISLLDVTA
+590 LLSSLHIGILDVTA

-621 IFVRTFGAIATNAQK
+621 IFVRTFGAIASNAQK

-658 TSVKTAIVNAF
+658 TSVKTAVVNAF

-679 KKRIADFIDNWKD
+679 KNRIADFIDNWKD

-731 IKGLKTSMKTE
+731 VKGLKTSMKTE

-754 TSLFKLAEE
+754 ASIFKLAEE

-795 LEGPLAGVTSVVK
+795 LEGPLAGITSVVK
-808 GLAGIERS
+808 GFAGIEKS
-816 ISKYIDAKTFIDRSK
+816 VAKYIDAKKLIEK
-831 AINVLATAIVKLAIA
+831 AKAFNILSSAIVKLALA

-868 PLLTLIGLMG
+868 PLLTIIGLMG
-878 TLALLAYAVSK
+878 MLALLAYAVSK

-907 AITLLALSLKTLDG
+907 AIALLALALKTMDG
-921 LSDDIETTC
+921 LSSDDKTY
-930 KKAVVLFGLMLV
+930 KNAVVLIALIGV
-942 LGLVAMALGKYVP
+942 LGVVAVALGERVP
-955 EFSKGSIAL
+955 QLSKGSIAI
-964 IAFSASIYILA
+964 IAFAAGVYILA
-975 KALKVI
+975 KALKSI
-981 SKIDMRGLGR
+981 GKIDKDSLNR
-991 SFATIAG
+991 SFATLVG
-998 LIVVLGIAARGLK
+998 LILALSIAAQGLK
-1011 GISFSGGV
+1011 GLSFSGGV
-1019 ALIAMVIA
+1019 GLIAMVIA
-1027 LKILM
+1027 LKVLM
-1032 SALDDLCNFDGT
+1032 SALDDLCNFDGN

-1054 GILWILAALM
+1054 GILGILAALM

-1071 VNAAKGGI
+1071 TNAATGGI
-1079 GMLALAGAM
+1079 GMLALAAAM
-1088 YTMVKVIKAMAEIS
+1088 YTMVKAVKAMAEIS
-1102 QDDLKRIK
+1102 PDDLKRMT

-1120 GVLIVV
+1120 GVLIAV

-1187 HLAKNCKSTLVL
+1187 HLAKDCKSTLVL
-1199 LTVTI
+1199 LTVAI
-1204 AMMTVALMTLAHLDP
+1204 AMMTVALMTLAHIDP

-1243 GMFKDEDLAKKFG
+1243 GMFKGEDLAKKFG

-1268 ATIIVGMAKLSPDQA
+1268 ATIIVGMAKLSPDHA

-1288 ALATLLTALATSL
+1288 ALTTLLTALATSL
-1301 FILSIAGKDADEAM
+1301 FILSIAGKDANEAVG
-1315 KAAYKMT
+1315 AAYKMT
-1322 GVVAILGATLIV
+1322 GVLAILGLVFAEMT
-1334 MSALNVSNAVENAT
+1334 ALNVSNAVENAKG
-1348 ALSLLLLALSASMVI
+1348 LSLLLLALSTSMVI
-1363 LFTFGGDV
+1363 LSTFGGNAS
-1371 GKKAIISAYLMSGV
+1371 GKAIIAAYAMSGV

-1399 NVSNAM
+1399 NISNAIK
-1405 ENAKALSLLIVSLS
+1405 NSAALSILVVSLS
-1419 EACVL
+1419 AACVL
-1424 LGVVGI
+1424 LSFVGSL
-1430 FGKEAIAGVGV
+1430 GAAAIIGVGS

-1448 IGGIMYGIGVL
+1448 IGGIMYGIGAL
-1459 AQHQSSMDEFLD
+1459 AQYQPSMDEFLD

-1495 AETAASALPSIGTS
+1495 AETAASSLPSIATN
-1509 LSMFMVNLMPF
+1509 LSMFMTNLIPF
-1520 ITAGKTI
+1520 VTAGKMI

-1534 DGIVA
+1534 DGIIA
-1539 ITKAVLLLT
+1539 ITKTVLLLT

-1581 AFSNATAGVNSEQVT
+1581 AFSNATTGVNSEQIK

-1605 AEVFKSLPKEGGWF
+1605 AEVFKSLPKEGGLW
-1619 QTVFGEQ
+1619 QGIFGEQ
-1626 DLSGFSAKLE
+1626 DLSDFSTKLGN
-1636 DFGNA
+1636 FGNA

-1647 SVADLKVD
+1647 SVANLNVS

-1668 GILKTLP
+1668 DILKSLP

-1680 LQTFLG
+1680 LQKFLG
-1686 SKDMESFSNDL
+1686 NKDMTSFSNDL

-1720 DSVPAAEGLADFMK
+1720 DSVPAAEGLADFMN
-1734 ALPSSGGT
+1734 ALPSSDGT

-1757 QLETFGTSMKNL
+1757 QLEAFGTSMKNL
-1769 SDTLSGVKFSY
+1769 SDTLSGVEFSY

-1792 EAVTNFDVGSLNY
+1792 EAVTNFDVGSLNF
-1805 IVTSIGGLGA
+1805 IVTSIGSLGTQ
-1815 RASTAFTTNVEQ
+1815 ASTAFTTNVEQ

-1841 VSSVRSCMSKF
+1841 ESSVRSYMSKF
-1852 YSAGSYL
+1852 YSAGGYL
-1859 VTGFVNGI
+1859 VTGFANGI
-1867 RDNIYRAQLA
+1867 RDNIYLAQLA
-1877 AIKMANDTEL
+1877 AIKMANDTET
-1887 AARSELDINSPSK
+1887 AARSKLHIYSPSR
-1900 VFRKIGAGVPEGF
+1900 VFRKIGSWVPKGF
-1913 AQGIERFSYLGI
+1913 AQGIERFSYLGVS
-1925 RAVEGMSD
+1925 AVEGMSND
-1933 NAIDATSKVLSSIT
+1933 AIDSASKVLSNIN
-1947 AVLTDDVNSQPT
+1947 AVLTDDVNTQPT
-1959 IRPIVDLS
+1959 IRPVVDLS

-2004 GANDDIVSAINDLG
+2004 GANDDVVSAIKDLG

>member
-51 SAAKNASGIESLAA
+51 SAAKNTSGIESLAA

-101 FVTNGII
+101 FVTGGII

-131 EEAVAAVMKNVS
+131 EEAVAAVMQNVS

-168 KAGDEMFSAL
+168 KAGDQMFSAL

-217 GRGMNAAATLANYL
+217 GRGMNAAATLASYL
-231 TKVGD
+231 TKIGD

-256 NTFAAAMDDA
+256 DTFAAAMDDA

-350 NIKNPFAK
+350 DIKNPFAK

-365 KTTKDFNSAADAVGN
+365 KTTKAFNSAADAVGN

-468 SLKNLAQQAKETGK
+468 SLKNLAQQAKDTGK

-495 KKGLFLDA
+495 KKDLFLDA

-522 NSVFSPKN
+522 NSVFSPKS

-548 FVMTDETADKLQRTF
+548 FVMTDETADKLRRTF
-563 SGLFSALSVVKNFV
+563 SGLFSALSVIKNFV
-577 GGTVAV
+577 GGTVAI

-621 IFVRTFGAIATNAQK
+621 IFVRTFGAIAANAQK
-636 AALAIRDWVKAFT
+636 AALAIRDWVKAFI

-669 NATKEVFSDG
+669 NATKEAFSDG
-679 KKRIADFIDNWKD
+679 KKRIADFIDRWKD

-731 IKGLKTSMKTE
+731 VKGLKTSMKTE

-754 TSLFKLAEE
+754 TSLFNLAEE
-763 ARSKIHMGDIF
+763 VRSKIHMGDIF

-785 VMDIG
+785 VMGIG

-795 LEGPLAGVTSVVK
+795 LEGPIAGVTSVVK
-808 GLAGIERS
+808 GLAGIEES
-816 ISKYIDAKTFIDRSK
+816 ISKYIDAKTFIDKAK
-831 AINVLATAIVKLAIA
+831 AINVLSSAVVKLAIA

-851 ASMYVI
+851 TSMYVI
-857 NDINQNGELSM
+857 NEINQNGELST

-878 TLALLAYAVSK
+878 MLALLSYAVSK

-907 AITLLALSLKTLDG
+907 AIALLALALKTMDG
-921 LSDDIETTC
+921 LSSDDKTY
-930 KKAVVLFGLMLV
+930 KNAVVLIALIGV
-942 LGLVAMALGKYVP
+942 LGVVAVALGKRVP
-955 EFSKGSIAL
+955 QLSKGSIAI
-964 IAFSASIYILA
+964 IAFAAAVYILA
-975 KALKVI
+975 KALKSI
-981 SKIDMRGLGR
+981 SKIDKDSLNR
-991 SFATIAG
+991 SFATLVG
-998 LIVVLGIAARGLK
+998 LILALSIAAQGLK
-1011 GISFSGGV
+1011 GLSFSGGV
-1019 ALIAMVIA
+1019 GLIAMVIA
-1027 LKILM
+1027 LKLLI
-1032 SALDDLCNFDGT
+1032 SALDDLCNFDGNK
-1044 RIAENLLTII
+1044 IAENLLTII
-1054 GILWILAALM
+1054 GILGILAALM

-1071 VNAAKGGI
+1071 TNAATGGI
-1079 GMLALAGAM
+1079 GMLALAAAM
-1088 YTMVKVIKAMAEIS
+1088 YTMVKAVKAMAEIS
-1102 QDDLKRIK
+1102 QDDLKRIT

-1120 GVLIVV
+1120 GVLIAV

-1140 LMMAAGS
+1140 LLMAAGS

-1164 GLWRAVGVIAVLEA
+1164 GLWKAVGVIAVLEA

-1187 HLAKNCKSTLVL
+1187 HLAKDCKSTLVL

-1219 ASLDAAKSALASI
+1219 ASLDAAKSALASV
-1232 IATFALLVAAT
+1232 IATFALLVAVT
-1243 GMFKDEDLAKKFG
+1243 GMFKGEGLAKKFG

-1268 ATIIVGMAKLSPDQA
+1268 AAIIVGMAKLSPDQA

-1288 ALATLLTALATSL
+1288 ALAVLLTALAASL

-1315 KAAYKMT
+1315 AAAYKMT
-1322 GVVAILGATLIV
+1322 GVVLILGAILTA
-1334 MSALNVSNAVENAT
+1334 MSALNASNAVENAKG
-1348 ALSLLLLALSASMVI
+1348 LSLLLLALSTSMVI
-1363 LFTFGGDV
+1363 LSTFGGNV
-1371 GKKAIISAYLMSGV
+1371 SGKAIIAAYAMSGV

-1399 NVSNAM
+1399 NVLNAI
-1405 ENAKALSLLIVSLS
+1405 ENAAALSILVVSLS
-1419 EACVL
+1419 TACVL
-1424 LGVVGI
+1424 LAFAGSLGAA
-1430 FGKEAIAGVGV
+1430 AIIGVGS

-1448 IGGIMYGIGVL
+1448 IGGIMYGIGAL
-1459 AQHQSSMDEFLD
+1459 SQYQPSMDEFLD

-1495 AETAASALPSIGTS
+1495 AETAASALPSIATS

-1520 ITAGKTI
+1520 VTAGKMI

-1556 TSLIGLGT
+1556 ASLIGLGT

-1581 AFSNATAGVNSEQVT
+1581 AFSNATTGVNSEQIK

-1605 AEVFKSLPKEGGWF
+1605 AEVFNSLPKEGGWF

-1626 DLSGFSAKLE
+1626 DLSGFSSKLE

-1647 SVADLKVD
+1647 SVAELKVD

-1668 GILKTLP
+1668 EVLKSLP

-1680 LQTFLG
+1680 LQKFLG
-1686 SKDMESFSNDL
+1686 NKDMTSFSNDI

-1705 NYGNSVANLKVSAIK
+1705 NYGESVTDLKVDAIK
-1720 DSVPAAEGLADFMK
+1720 NSVPAAEALADFVK
-1734 ALPSSGGT
+1734 ALPSSGGA
-1742 WQKVFGNKNASNFGG
+1742 WQKVFGNKNASDFSN
-1757 QLETFGTSMKNL
+1757 QLEALGTSMKNL
-1769 SDTLSGVKFSY
+1769 SNTLSEVEFSY

-1787 LNTIT
+1787 LNSIT
-1792 EAVTNFDVGSLNY
+1792 EAVANFNVGSLNS
-1805 IVTSIGGLGA
+1805 IVTSVGALGT
-1815 RASTAFTTNVEQ
+1815 RASTTFTTNVEQ
-1827 STIKNAFDAPLNKA
+1827 SAIKNAFDAPLNKA
-1841 VSSVRSCMSKF
+1841 VSSARSGMSKF
-1852 YSAGSYL
+1852 YDAGRYL
-1859 VTGFVNGI
+1859 VAGFANGI
-1867 RDNIYRAQLA
+1867 RDNIYLAQRA
-1877 AIKMANDTEL
+1877 AIALADNTES
-1887 AARSELDINSPSK
+1887 AARSRLHINSPSK

-1913 AQGIERFSYLGI
+1913 AQGIERFSYLGA
-1925 RAVEGMSD
+1925 RAVESMSND
-1933 NAIDATSKVLSSIT
+1933 AIGSASKVLSNVT
-1947 AVLTDDVNSQPT
+1947 AALTDDVNTQPT

-1967 NVESSSDAISN
+1967 NVENSSDAISN
-1978 MLAIDPTVSAFS
+1978 MLAMDPTVSAFS
-1990 NVRSISAMMNRNQN
+1990 NVHSISAMMNRNQN
-2004 GANDDIVSAINDLG
+2004 GANDDVVSAIKDLG

-2041 VSEAIQTLIR
+2041 VSDAIQTLIR

>member
-51 SAAKNASGIESLAA
+51 STAKNTSGIESLAA

-131 EEAVAAVMKNVS
+131 EEAVAAVMQNVS

-168 KAGDEMFSAL
+168 KAGDQMFSAL

-217 GRGMNAAATLANYL
+217 GRGMNAAATLASYL
-231 TKVGD
+231 TKIGD

-256 NTFAAAMDDA
+256 DTFAAAMDDA

-350 NIKNPFAK
+350 DIKNPFAK

-365 KTTKDFNSAADAVGN
+365 KTTKAFNSAADAVGN

-468 SLKNLAQQAKETGK
+468 SLKNLAQQAKDTGK

-495 KKGLFLDA
+495 KKDLFLDA

-522 NSVFSPKN
+522 NDVFSPKS

-548 FVMTDETADKLQRTF
+548 FVMTDETADKLRRTF

-583 VLRVVSK
+583 ALRVVSK

-636 AALAIRDWVKAFT
+636 AALAIRDWIKAFI

-658 TSVKTAIVNAF
+658 TSVKTAIVNVF

-679 KKRIADFIDNWKD
+679 RKRIADFIDNWKD

-731 IKGLKTSMKTE
+731 VKGLKTSMKTE
-742 LKSATNILDGFK
+742 LRSATSILDGFK
-754 TSLFKLAEE
+754 TSLFNLAEE
-763 ARSKIHMGDIF
+763 VRSKVRIGDIF

-808 GLAGIERS
+808 GLAGIEKS
-816 ISKYIDAKTFIDRSK
+816 ISKYIDAKTFIDRAK
-831 AINVLATAIVKLAIA
+831 AINVLSSAVVKLAIA

-857 NDINQNGELSM
+857 NDINQNGELST

-878 TLALLAYAVSK
+878 MLALLAYAVSK

-907 AITLLALSLKTLDG
+907 AIALLALALKTMDG
-921 LSDDIETTC
+921 LSSDDKTY
-930 KKAVVLFGLMLV
+930 KNAVVLIALIGV
-942 LGLVAMALGKYVP
+942 LGVVAVALGERVP
-955 EFSKGSIAL
+955 QLSKGSIAI
-964 IAFSASIYILA
+964 IAFAAAVYILA
-975 KALKVI
+975 KALKSI
-981 SKIDMRGLGR
+981 SKIDKDSLNR
-991 SFATIAG
+991 SFATLVG
-998 LIVVLGIAARGLK
+998 LILALSIAAQGLK
-1011 GISFSGGV
+1011 GLSFSGGV
-1019 ALIAMVIA
+1019 GLIAMVIA
-1027 LKILM
+1027 LKLLM
-1032 SALDDLCNFDGT
+1032 SALDDLCNFDGNK
-1044 RIAENLLTII
+1044 IAENLLTII
-1054 GILWILAALM
+1054 GILGILAALM

-1071 VNAAKGGI
+1071 TNAATGGI
-1079 GMLALAGAM
+1079 GMLALAAAM
-1088 YTMVKVIKAMAEIS
+1088 YTMVKAVKAMAEIS
-1102 QDDLKRIK
+1102 QDDLKRIT

-1120 GVLIVV
+1120 GVLIAV

-1140 LMMAAGS
+1140 LLMAAGS

-1164 GLWRAVGVIAVLEA
+1164 GLWKAVGVIAVLEA

-1187 HLAKNCKSTLVL
+1187 HLAKDCKSTLVL

-1219 ASLDAAKSALASI
+1219 ASLDAAKSALASV
-1232 IATFALLVAAT
+1232 IATFALLVAVT
-1243 GMFKDEDLAKKFG
+1243 GMFKGEDLAKKFG

-1268 ATIIVGMAKLSPDQA
+1268 AAIIVGMAKLSPDQA

-1288 ALATLLTALATSL
+1288 ALAVLLTALAASL

-1315 KAAYKMT
+1315 AAAYKMT
-1322 GVVAILGATLIV
+1322 GVVLILGAILTA
-1334 MSALNVSNAVENAT
+1334 MSALNASNAVENAKG
-1348 ALSLLLLALSASMVI
+1348 LSLLLLALSTSMVI
-1363 LFTFGGDV
+1363 LSTFGGDV
-1371 GKKAIISAYLMSGV
+1371 SGKAIIAAYAMSGV

-1399 NVSNAM
+1399 NVSNAI
-1405 ENAKALSLLIVSLS
+1405 ENAAALSILVVSLS
-1419 EACVL
+1419 TACVL
-1424 LGVVGI
+1424 LAFAGSLGAA
-1430 FGKEAIAGVGV
+1430 AIIGVGS

-1448 IGGIMYGIGVL
+1448 IGGIMYGIGAL
-1459 AQHQSSMDEFLD
+1459 SQYQPSMDEFLD

-1495 AETAASALPSIGTS
+1495 AETAASALPSIATS

-1520 ITAGKTI
+1520 VTAGKMI

-1548 AADFLSGI
+1548 AADFLSGLASI
-1556 TSLIGLGT
+1556 IGLGT

-1570 EKFTAIGEAMV
+1570 EKFTAIGEAMT
-1581 AFSNATAGVNSEQVT
+1581 AFSNSTTGVNSEQVK

-1605 AEVFKSLPKEGGWF
+1605 SEVFKSLPKEGGWW

-1626 DLSGFSAKLE
+1626 DLSGFSSKLE

-1668 GILKTLP
+1668 EVLKSLP

-1680 LQTFLG
+1680 LQKFLG
-1686 SKDMESFSNDL
+1686 NKDMTSFSNDL

-1705 NYGNSVANLKVSAIK
+1705 NYGESVTDLKVDAIK
-1720 DSVPAAEGLADFMK
+1720 NSVPAAEALADFVK
-1734 ALPSSGGT
+1734 ALPSSGGA
-1742 WQKVFGNKNASNFGG
+1742 WQKVFGNKNASDFSN
-1757 QLETFGTSMKNL
+1757 QLKAFGTSMKNL
-1769 SDTLSGVKFSY
+1769 SDTLSGVEFSY

-1787 LNTIT
+1787 LNSIT
-1792 EAVTNFDVGSLNY
+1792 NAVASFDVSHLNS
-1805 IVTSIGGLGA
+1805 IVTSVGALGT
-1815 RASTAFTTNVEQ
+1815 RASTTFTTNVEN

-1841 VSSVRSCMSKF
+1841 VSSARSGMSKF
-1852 YSAGSYL
+1852 YDAGRYL
-1859 VTGFVNGI
+1859 VAGFANGI
-1867 RDNIYRAQLA
+1867 RDNIYLAQRA
-1877 AIKMANDTEL
+1877 AIALADNTES
-1887 AARSELDINSPSK
+1887 AARSRLRINSPSK

-1913 AQGIERFSYLGI
+1913 AQGIERFSYLGA
-1925 RAVEGMSD
+1925 RAVESMSN
-1933 NAIDATSKVLSSIT
+1933 NAIDSASKVLSNIN
-1947 AVLTDDVNSQPT
+1947 AVLTDDVNTQPT

-1967 NVESSSDAISN
+1967 NVENSSDAISS
-1978 MLAIDPTVSAFS
+1978 MLAMDPTVSAFS
-1990 NVRSISAMMNRNQN
+1990 NVHSISAMMNRNQN
-2004 GANDDIVSAINDLG
+2004 GANDDVVSAIKDLG
-2018 KTIGKASGD
+2018 KTIGKTSGD

-2041 VSEAIQTLIR
+2041 VSEAIQTLIH

>member
-51 SAAKNASGIESLAA
+51 SAAKNTSGIESLAA

-131 EEAVAAVMKNVS
+131 EEAVAAVMQNVS

-156 AKVASQLAASGM
+156 AKIASQLAASGM

-202 AGQGRMMGDQLLQLS
+202 AGQGRIMGDQLLQLS
-217 GRGMNAAATLANYL
+217 ARGMNAAATLASFL
-231 TKVGD
+231 TKIGD
-236 GTKYTEAQIRDMVS
+236 GTEYTEAQIRDLVS

-256 NTFAAAMDDA
+256 DIFAAAMDDA

-350 NIKNPFAK
+350 DIKNPFAK

-365 KTTKDFNSAADAVGN
+365 KTTKAFNSAAEAVGN

-468 SLKNLAQQAKETGK
+468 SLKNLAQQAKDTGK

-530 LSDGVY
+530 LSDVVY

-548 FVMTDETADKLQRTF
+548 FVMTDETADKLRRTF
-563 SGLFSALSVVKNFV
+563 SGLFSVLSVIKNFV
-577 GGTVAV
+577 GGTVAI
-583 VLRVVSK
+583 VLRVVTK
-590 LLSSLHISLLDVTA
+590 LLSSLHVSLLDVTA

-636 AALAIRDWVKAFT
+636 AALAIRDWVKAFI

-658 TSVKTAIVNAF
+658 TSVKTAVVNAF

-754 TSLFKLAEE
+754 TSLFKLSEE

-795 LEGPLAGVTSVVK
+795 LEGPIAGVTSVVK
-808 GLAGIERS
+808 GFAGIEKS
-816 ISKYIDAKTFIDRSK
+816 IAKYIDAKKLIDK
-831 AINVLATAIVKLAIA
+831 AKAFNILSSAIVKLAFA

-878 TLALLAYAVSK
+878 VLALLAYAVSK
-889 VNFSGIAKISG
+889 INFSGIAKISG

-907 AITLLALSLKTLDG
+907 AIALLALALKTMDG
-921 LSDDIETTC
+921 LSSDDKTY
-930 KKAVVLFGLMLV
+930 KNAVVLIALIGV
-942 LGLVAMALGKYVP
+942 LGVVAVALGERVP
-955 EFSKGSIAL
+955 QLSKGSIAI
-964 IAFSASIYILA
+964 IAFAAGVYILA
-975 KALKVI
+975 KALKSI
-981 SKIDMRGLGR
+981 GKIDKDSLNR
-991 SFATIAG
+991 SFATIVG
-998 LIVVLGIAARGLK
+998 LILALSIAAQGLK
-1011 GISFSGGV
+1011 GLSFSGGV
-1019 ALIAMVIA
+1019 GLIAMVIA
-1027 LKILM
+1027 LKVLM
-1032 SALDDLCNFDGT
+1032 SALDDLCNFDGN

-1054 GILWILAALM
+1054 GILGILAALM

-1071 VNAAKGGI
+1071 ANAAKGGI

-1088 YTMVKVIKAMAEIS
+1088 YTMVKAIKAMAEIS
-1102 QDDLKRIK
+1102 PDDLKRMT

-1120 GVLIVV
+1120 GVLIAV

-1187 HLAKNCKSTLVL
+1187 HLAKDCKSTLVL
-1199 LTVTI
+1199 LTVAI

-1243 GMFKDEDLAKKFG
+1243 GMFKGEDLAKKFG

-1268 ATIIVGMAKLSPDQA
+1268 AAIIVGMAKLSPDQA

-1301 FILSIAGKDADEAM
+1301 FILSIAGKDANEAVG
-1315 KAAYKMT
+1315 AAYKMT
-1322 GVVAILGATLIV
+1322 GVVLILGAILTG
-1334 MSALNVSNAVENAT
+1334 MSALNVSNAVENAKG
-1348 ALSLLLLALSASMVI
+1348 LSLLLLALSTSMVI
-1363 LFTFGGDV
+1363 LSTFGGDV
-1371 GKKAIISAYLMSGV
+1371 SGKAIISAYAMSGV

-1399 NVSNAM
+1399 NISNAIK
-1405 ENAKALSLLIVSLS
+1405 NSAALSILVVSLS
-1419 EACVL
+1419 AACVL
-1424 LGVVGI
+1424 LSFVGSL
-1430 FGKEAIAGVGV
+1430 GAAAIIGVGS

-1448 IGGIMYGIGVL
+1448 IGGIMYGIGAL
-1459 AQHQSSMDEFLD
+1459 AQYQPSMDEFLD

-1484 GNFIGSFVKMF
+1484 GNLIGSFVKMF

-1509 LSMFMVNLMPF
+1509 LSMFMINLIPF
-1520 ITAGKTI
+1520 VTAGKMI

-1556 TSLIGLGT
+1556 ASLIGLGT

-1581 AFSNATAGVNSEQVT
+1581 AFSNATTGVNSEQVT

-1605 AEVFKSLPKEGGWF
+1605 ADALSSLPKEGGWF

-1626 DLSGFSAKLE
+1626 DLSGFSSKLE
-1636 DFGNA
+1636 GFGNA

-1647 SVADLKVD
+1647 SVANLNVS

-1668 GILKTLP
+1668 NILKSLP
-1675 NSGGT
+1675 NSGGK
-1680 LQTFLG
+1680 LQIVLG
-1686 SKDMESFSNDL
+1686 NKDMESFSNDL
-1697 SGFGTALV
+1697 SGFGTALFK
-1705 NYGNSVANLKVSAIK
+1705 YGNSVANLNAKAIK
-1720 DSVPAAEGLADFMK
+1720 DSVPAAEGLAEFMK
-1734 ALPSSGGT
+1734 ALPSSDGA
-1742 WQKVFGNKNASNFGG
+1742 WQKVFGKKNASNFGG
-1757 QLETFGTSMKNL
+1757 QLEAFGTSMKNL
-1769 SDTLSGVKFSY
+1769 SDTLSGVEFSY

-1792 EAVTNFDVGSLNY
+1792 EAVTSFDVSSLNS
-1805 IVTSIGGLGA
+1805 IVTSIGGLGTQ
-1815 RASTAFTTNVEQ
+1815 ASTAFTTNVEQ

-1841 VSSVRSCMSKF
+1841 ASSARGSMSKF
-1852 YSAGSYL
+1852 YDAGRYL
-1859 VTGFVNGI
+1859 VTGFANGI
-1867 RDNIYRAQLA
+1867 RDNIYLAQLA
-1877 AIKMANDTEL
+1877 AIKMADDTET
-1887 AARSELDINSPSK
+1887 AARSKLHIYSPSR
-1900 VFRKIGAGVPEGF
+1900 VFRKIGAWVPKGF
-1913 AQGIERFSYLGI
+1913 AQGIERFSYLGV
-1925 RAVEGMSD
+1925 RAVEGMSND
-1933 NAIDATSKVLSSIT
+1933 AIDSASKVLSNIN
-1947 AVLTDDVNSQPT
+1947 AVLTDDVNTQPM

-2004 GANDDIVSAINDLG
+2004 GANDDVVSAIKDLG

>member
-90 SAMRFAKKTVG
+90 SAMRFAKKTVS
-101 FVTNGII
+101 FVTGGII

-202 AGQGRMMGDQLLQLS
+202 AGQGRLMGDQLLQLS
-217 GRGMNAAATLANYL
+217 VRGMNAAATLANYL

-256 NTFAAAMDDA
+256 DTFAAAMDDA

-350 NIKNPFAK
+350 DIKNPFAK

-365 KTTKDFNSAADAVGN
+365 KTTKAFNSAADAVGN

-393 RVIRGEFGNGAER
+393 RVVRGEFGNGADR

-530 LSDGVY
+530 LSDVVY

-548 FVMTDETADKLQRTF
+548 FVMTDETADKLRRTF
-563 SGLFSALSVVKNFV
+563 SGLFSVLSVIKNFV
-577 GGTVAV
+577 GGTVAI

-590 LLSSLHISLLDVTA
+590 LLSSLHIGILDVTA

-636 AALAIRDWVKAFT
+636 AALAIRDWVKAFI

-658 TSVKTAIVNAF
+658 VSVKTAIVNAF
-669 NATKEVFSDG
+669 NATKEIFSDG

-731 IKGLKTSMKTE
+731 VKGLKTSMKTE

-795 LEGPLAGVTSVVK
+795 LEGPLAGITSVVK
-808 GLAGIERS
+808 GFAGIEKS
-816 ISKYIDAKTFIDRSK
+816 VAQYIDAKKLIEK
-831 AINVLATAIVKLAIA
+831 AKAFNILSSAIVKLALA

-878 TLALLAYAVSK
+878 ALALLAYAVSK

-907 AITLLALSLKTLDG
+907 AITLLALALKTMDG
-921 LSDDIETTC
+921 LSSDDKTY
-930 KKAVVLFGLMLV
+930 KNAVVLIALIGV
-942 LGLVAMALGKYVP
+942 LGVVAVALGERVP
-955 EFSKGSIAL
+955 QLSKGSIAI
-964 IAFSASIYILA
+964 IAFSAAVYVLA
-975 KALKVI
+975 KALKSI
-981 SKIDMRGLGR
+981 GKIDKGSLNR
-991 SFATIAG
+991 SFAALVG
-998 LIVVLGIAARGLK
+998 LILALSIAAQGLK
-1011 GISFSGGV
+1011 GLSFSGGV
-1019 ALIAMVIA
+1019 GLIAMVIA
-1027 LKILM
+1027 LKVLM
-1032 SALDDLCNFDGT
+1032 SALDDLCNFDGN

-1054 GILWILAALM
+1054 GILGILAALM

-1071 VNAAKGGI
+1071 KNAATGGI
-1079 GMLALAGAM
+1079 GMLALATAM
-1088 YTMVKVIKAMAEIS
+1088 YTMVKAVKAMAEIS
-1102 QDDLKRIK
+1102 PDDLKRIT

-1120 GVLIVV
+1120 GVLIAV

-1140 LMMAAGS
+1140 LMMASGS

-1156 VLKNMSPD
+1156 ILKNMSPD

-1199 LTVTI
+1199 LTVAI

-1243 GMFKDEDLAKKFG
+1243 GMFKGEDLAKKFG
-1256 GLMSLVLVTGIL
+1256 GLISLVIVTGIL

-1315 KAAYKMT
+1315 TSAYKMI
-1322 GVVAILGATLIV
+1322 GVVFILGVILTG
-1334 MSALNVSNAVENAT
+1334 MSLLNVSNAVENAKG
-1348 ALSLLLLALSASMVI
+1348 LSLLLLALSTSMVI
-1363 LFTFGGDV
+1363 LSTFGDDV
-1371 GKKAIISAYLMSGV
+1371 SKEAIKAAVGMSVV
-1385 LAILGLVLAEMTAL
+1385 LALLGLVLAEMTAL
-1399 NVSNAM
+1399 NVSNAI
-1405 ENAKALSLLIVSLS
+1405 ENAAALSILIVSLS
-1419 EACVL
+1419 YACKL
-1424 LGVVGI
+1424 LGPLGALG
-1430 FGKEAIAGVGV
+1430 GKAFIGVGV

-1448 IGGIMYGIGVL
+1448 IGGIMYGIGAL
-1459 AQHQSSMDEFLD
+1459 AQYQPNMDEFLE

-1495 AETAASALPSIGTS
+1495 AETAVSALPSIGTS
-1509 LSMFMVNLMPF
+1509 LSMFMTNLIPF
-1520 ITAGKTI
+1520 VTAGKMI

-1534 DGIVA
+1534 DGIIA

-1581 AFSNATAGVNSEQVT
+1581 AFSNATTGVNSEQIK

-1626 DLSGFSAKLE
+1626 DLSGFGDKLE
-1636 DFGNA
+1636 GFGNA

-1647 SVADLKVD
+1647 SVANLNVS

-1668 GILKTLP
+1668 DILKSLP
-1675 NSGGT
+1675 NSGGK
-1680 LQTFLG
+1680 LQIVLG
-1686 SKDMESFSNDL
+1686 NKDMESFSNDL

-1757 QLETFGTSMKNL
+1757 QLEAFGTSMKNL
-1769 SDTLSGVKFSY
+1769 SDTLSGVEFSY
-1780 YDSAATA
+1780 YDSAAAA
-1787 LNTIT
+1787 LNSIT
-1792 EAVTNFDVGSLNY
+1792 EAVTSFDVSRLNS
-1805 IVTSIGGLGA
+1805 IVTSIGGLGTQ
-1815 RASTAFTTNVEQ
+1815 ASTAFTTNVEQ
-1827 STIKNAFDAPLNKA
+1827 SEIKNSFDAPLNKA
-1841 VSSVRSCMSKF
+1841 ASSARGSMSKF
-1852 YSAGSYL
+1852 YDAARYL
-1859 VTGFVNGI
+1859 VTGFANGI
-1867 RDNIYRAQLA
+1867 RDNIYLAQLA
-1877 AIKMANDTEL
+1877 AIKMADDTES
-1887 AARSELDINSPSK
+1887 AARFRLLINSPSK

-1913 AQGIERFSYLGI
+1913 AQGIERFSYLGT
-1925 RAVEGMSD
+1925 RAVEGMSND
-1933 NAIDATSKVLSSIT
+1933 AIDSASKVLSNIN
-1947 AVLTDDVNSQPT
+1947 AVLTDDVNTQPT

-2004 GANDDIVSAINDLG
+2004 GANDDVVSAIKDLG

>member
-51 SAAKNASGIESLAA
+51 SAAKNTSGIESLAA

-101 FVTNGII
+101 FVTGGII

-131 EEAVAAVMKNVS
+131 EEAVAAVMQNVS

-168 KAGDEMFSAL
+168 KAGDQMFSAL

-217 GRGMNAAATLANYL
+217 GRGMNAAATLASYL
-231 TKVGD
+231 TKIGD

-256 NTFAAAMDDA
+256 DTFAAAMDDA

-350 NIKNPFAK
+350 DIKNPFAK

-365 KTTKDFNSAADAVGN
+365 KTTKAFNSAADAVGN

-406 VKALANAGEDYAK
+406 IKALANAGEDYAK

-468 SLKNLAQQAKETGK
+468 SLKNLAQQAKDTGK

-495 KKGLFLDA
+495 KKDLFLDA

-522 NSVFSPKN
+522 NSVFSPKS

-548 FVMTDETADKLQRTF
+548 FVMTDETADKLRRTF
-563 SGLFSALSVVKNFV
+563 SGLFSALSVIKNFV
-577 GGTVAV
+577 GGTVAI

-621 IFVRTFGAIATNAQK
+621 IFVRTFGAIAANAQK
-636 AALAIRDWVKAFT
+636 AALAIRDWVKAFI

-658 TSVKTAIVNAF
+658 ASVKTAIVNAF
-669 NATKEVFSDG
+669 NATKEAFSDG
-679 KKRIADFIDNWKD
+679 KKRIADFIDRWKD

-731 IKGLKTSMKTE
+731 VKGLKTSMKTE

-754 TSLFKLAEE
+754 TSLFNLAEE
-763 ARSKIHMGDIF
+763 VRSKIHMGDIF

-785 VMDIG
+785 VMGIG

-795 LEGPLAGVTSVVK
+795 LEGPIAGVTSVVK
-808 GLAGIERS
+808 GLAGIEES
-816 ISKYIDAKTFIDRSK
+816 ISKYIDAKTFIDKAK
-831 AINVLATAIVKLAIA
+831 AINVLSSAVVKLAIA

-857 NDINQNGELSM
+857 NEINQNGELST

-878 TLALLAYAVSK
+878 MLALLSYTVSK

-907 AITLLALSLKTLDG
+907 AIALLALALKTMDG
-921 LSDDIETTC
+921 LSSDDKTY
-930 KKAVVLFGLMLV
+930 KNAVVLIALIG
-942 LGLVAMALGKYVP
+942 ALGVVAVALGERVP
-955 EFSKGSIAL
+955 QLSKGSIAI
-964 IAFSASIYILA
+964 IAFAAAVYILA
-975 KALKVI
+975 KALKSI
-981 SKIDMRGLGR
+981 SKIDKDSLNR
-991 SFATIAG
+991 SFATLVG
-998 LIVVLGIAARGLK
+998 LILALSIAAQGLK
-1011 GISFSGGV
+1011 GLSFSGGV
-1019 ALIAMVIA
+1019 GLIAMVIA
-1027 LKILM
+1027 LKLLM
-1032 SALDDLCNFDGT
+1032 SALDDLCNFDGNK
-1044 RIAENLLTII
+1044 IAENLLTII
-1054 GILWILAALM
+1054 GILGILAALM

-1071 VNAAKGGI
+1071 TNAATGGI
-1079 GMLALAGAM
+1079 GMLALAAAM
-1088 YTMVKVIKAMAEIS
+1088 YTMVKAVKAMAEIS
-1102 QDDLKRIK
+1102 QDDLKRIT

-1120 GVLIVV
+1120 GVLIAV

-1140 LMMAAGS
+1140 LLMAAGS

-1164 GLWRAVGVIAVLEA
+1164 GLWKAVGVIAVLEA

-1187 HLAKNCKSTLVL
+1187 HLAKDCKSTLVL

-1219 ASLDAAKSALASI
+1219 ASLDAAKSALASV
-1232 IATFALLVAAT
+1232 IATFALLVAVT
-1243 GMFKDEDLAKKFG
+1243 GMFKGEDLAKKFG

-1268 ATIIVGMAKLSPDQA
+1268 AAIIVGMAKLSPDQA

-1288 ALATLLTALATSL
+1288 ALAVLLTALAASL

-1315 KAAYKMT
+1315 AAAYKMT
-1322 GVVAILGATLIV
+1322 GVVLILGAILTA
-1334 MSALNVSNAVENAT
+1334 MSALNASNAVENAKG
-1348 ALSLLLLALSASMVI
+1348 LSLLLLALSTSMVI
-1363 LFTFGGDV
+1363 LSTFGGDV
-1371 GKKAIISAYLMSGV
+1371 SGKAIIAAYAMSGV

-1399 NVSNAM
+1399 NVSNAI
-1405 ENAKALSLLIVSLS
+1405 ENAAALSILVVSLS
-1419 EACVL
+1419 TACVL
-1424 LGVVGI
+1424 LAFAGSLGAA
-1430 FGKEAIAGVGV
+1430 AIIGVGS

-1448 IGGIMYGIGVL
+1448 IGGIMYGIGAL
-1459 AQHQSSMDEFLD
+1459 SQYQPSMDEFLD

-1495 AETAASALPSIGTS
+1495 AETAASALPSIATS

-1520 ITAGKTI
+1520 VTAGKMI

-1556 TSLIGLGT
+1556 ASLIGLGT

-1581 AFSNATAGVNSEQVT
+1581 AFSNATTGVNSEQIK

-1605 AEVFKSLPKEGGWF
+1605 AEVFNSLPKEGGWF

-1626 DLSGFSAKLE
+1626 DLSGFSSKLE

-1647 SVADLKVD
+1647 SVAELKVD

-1668 GILKTLP
+1668 EVLKSLP

-1680 LQTFLG
+1680 LQKFLG
-1686 SKDMESFSNDL
+1686 NKDMTSFSNDI

-1705 NYGNSVANLKVSAIK
+1705 NYGESVTDLKVDAVK
-1720 DSVPAAEGLADFMK
+1720 NSVPAAEALADFVK
-1734 ALPSSGGT
+1734 ALPSSGGA
-1742 WQKVFGNKNASNFGG
+1742 WQKVFGNKNASDFSN
-1757 QLETFGTSMKNL
+1757 QLEALGTSMKNL
-1769 SDTLSGVKFSY
+1769 SNTLSEVEFSY

-1787 LNTIT
+1787 LNSIT
-1792 EAVTNFDVGSLNY
+1792 EAVANFNVSSLNS
-1805 IVTSIGGLGA
+1805 IVTSIGGLGT

-1827 STIKNAFDAPLNKA
+1827 SAIKNAFDAPLNKA
-1841 VSSVRSCMSKF
+1841 VSSARSGMSKF
-1852 YSAGSYL
+1852 YDAGRYL
-1859 VTGFVNGI
+1859 VAGFANGI
-1867 RDNIYRAQLA
+1867 RDNIYLAQRA
-1877 AIKMANDTEL
+1877 AIALADNTES
-1887 AARSELDINSPSK
+1887 AARSRLHINSPSK

-1913 AQGIERFSYLGI
+1913 AQGIERFSYLGA
-1925 RAVEGMSD
+1925 RAVESMSND
-1933 NAIDATSKVLSSIT
+1933 AIGSASKVLSNVT
-1947 AVLTDDVNSQPT
+1947 AALTDDVNTQPT

-1967 NVESSSDAISN
+1967 NVENSSDAISN
-1978 MLAIDPTVSAFS
+1978 MLAMDPTVSAFS
-1990 NVRSISAMMNRNQN
+1990 NVHSISAMMNRNQN
-2004 GANDDIVSAINDLG
+2004 GANDDVVSAIKDLG

-2041 VSEAIQTLIR
+2041 VSDAIQTLIR

>member
-51 SAAKNASGIESLAA
+51 SAAKNTSGIESLAA

-131 EEAVAAVMKNVS
+131 EEAVAAVMQNVS

-202 AGQGRMMGDQLLQLS
+202 AGQGRLMGDQLLQLS
-217 GRGMNAAATLANYL
+217 VRGMNAAATLANYL

-236 GTKYTEAQIRDMVS
+236 GTEYTEAQIRDLVS

-256 NTFAAAMDDA
+256 DIFAAAMDDA

-350 NIKNPFAK
+350 DIKNPFAK

-365 KTTKDFNSAADAVGN
+365 KTTKAFNSAADAVGN

-393 RVIRGEFGNGAER
+393 RVIRGEFGNGADR

-563 SGLFSALSVVKNFV
+563 SGLFSALSVVKNFI

-590 LLSSLHISLLDVTA
+590 LLSSLHITLLDVTA

-621 IFVRTFGAIATNAQK
+621 IFVRTFGAIAANAQK

-658 TSVKTAIVNAF
+658 TSVKTAVVNAF

-731 IKGLKTSMKTE
+731 VKGLKTSMKTE

-795 LEGPLAGVTSVVK
+795 LEGPIAGVTSVVK
-808 GLAGIERS
+808 GFAGIEKS
-816 ISKYIDAKTFIDRSK
+816 IAKYIDAKKLIEK
-831 AINVLATAIVKLAIA
+831 AKAFNILSSAIVKLALA

-878 TLALLAYAVSK
+878 MLALLAYAVSK

-907 AITLLALSLKTLDG
+907 AIALLALALKTMDG
-921 LSDDIETTC
+921 LSSDDKTY
-930 KKAVVLFGLMLV
+930 KNAVVLIALIGV
-942 LGLVAMALGKYVP
+942 LGVVAVALGERVP
-955 EFSKGSIAL
+955 QLSKGSMAI
-964 IAFSASIYILA
+964 IAFASAVYILA
-975 KALKVI
+975 KALKSI
-981 SKIDMRGLGR
+981 GKIDKYSLNR
-991 SFATIAG
+991 SFATLVG
-998 LIVVLGIAARGLK
+998 LILALSIAAQGLK
-1011 GISFSGGV
+1011 GLSFSGGV
-1019 ALIAMVIA
+1019 GLIAMAIA
-1027 LKILM
+1027 LKVLM
-1032 SALDDLCNFDGT
+1032 SALDDLCNFDGI
-1044 RIAENLLTII
+1044 RIAESLLTII
-1054 GILWILAALM
+1054 GILYILAALM

-1071 VNAAKGGI
+1071 TNAAKGGI
-1079 GMLALAGAM
+1079 GMLALAAAM
-1088 YTMVKVIKAMAEIS
+1088 YTMVKAIKAMAEIS
-1102 QDDLKRIK
+1102 PDDLKRMT

-1120 GVLIVV
+1120 GVLIAV

-1164 GLWRAVGVIAVLEA
+1164 GLWRAVGIIAVLEA

-1187 HLAKNCKSTLVL
+1187 HLAKDCKSTLVL

-1219 ASLDAAKSALASI
+1219 ASLDAAKNALASI

-1243 GMFKDEDLAKKFG
+1243 GMFKGEDLAKKFG

-1268 ATIIVGMAKLSPDQA
+1268 ATIIVGMAKLSPDHA

-1315 KAAYKMT
+1315 TAAYKMT
-1322 GVVAILGATLIV
+1322 GVVAILGVILIV
-1334 MSALNVSNAVENAT
+1334 MSALNVSNAVENAKG
-1348 ALSLLLLALSASMVI
+1348 LSLLLLALSTSMVI
-1363 LFTFGGDV
+1363 LSTFGGDIS
-1371 GKKAIISAYLMSGV
+1371 KKAIIAAGGMSVV
-1385 LAILGLVLAEMTAL
+1385 LALLGLVLAEMTAL
-1399 NVSNAM
+1399 NVSNAI
-1405 ENAKALSLLIVSLS
+1405 ENAAALSILVVSLS
-1419 EACVL
+1419 AACVL
-1424 LGVVGI
+1424 LSFVGSL
-1430 FGKEAIAGVGV
+1430 GAAAIIGVGS

-1448 IGGIMYGIGVL
+1448 IGGIMYGIGAL
-1459 AQHQSSMDEFLD
+1459 AQYQPSMDEFLD
-1471 HGIVTLGK
+1471 HGIITLGK

-1495 AETAASALPSIGTS
+1495 AETSASALPSIATS

-1520 ITAGKTI
+1520 VTAGKMI

-1556 TSLIGLGT
+1556 ASLIRLGT

-1581 AFSNATAGVNSEQVT
+1581 AFSNATIGVNSEQVK

-1605 AEVFKSLPKEGGWF
+1605 ADALSSLPKEGGWF
-1619 QTVFGEQ
+1619 KSAFGEQ
-1626 DLSGFSAKLE
+1626 DLSGFSTDLE
-1636 DFGNA
+1636 KFGTA
-1641 LTSYGN
+1641 LSSYGN
-1647 SVADLKVD
+1647 SVANLNNT
-1655 AINNSVPAANSLV
+1655 AIEDSVPSVNSLV
-1668 GILKTLP
+1668 DILKSLP

-1680 LQTFLG
+1680 LQNFLG
-1686 SKDMESFSNDL
+1686 NKDMGSFSTEL
-1697 SGFGTALV
+1697 SGFGDALV
-1705 NYGNSVANLKVSAIK
+1705 KYGNSIANLKVKAIE
-1720 DSVPAAEGLADFMK
+1720 DSVPAAEGLAEFMN
-1734 ALPSSGGT
+1734 ALPSSDGT
-1742 WQKVFGNKNASNFGG
+1742 WQKVFGKKNASNFGG
-1757 QLETFGTSMKNL
+1757 QLEAFGTSMKNL
-1769 SDTLSGVKFSY
+1769 SDTLSGVEFSY

-1787 LNTIT
+1787 LNAIT
-1792 EAVTNFDVGSLNY
+1792 EAVTNFDVGSLNS
-1805 IVTSIGGLGA
+1805 IVTSIGSLGTQ
-1815 RASTAFTTNVEQ
+1815 ASTAFTTNVEQ
-1827 STIKNAFDAPLNKA
+1827 SEIKNAFDAPLNKA
-1841 VSSVRSCMSKF
+1841 ESSVRSYMSKF
-1852 YSAGSYL
+1852 YSAGGYL
-1859 VTGFVNGI
+1859 VTGFANGI
-1867 RDNIYRAQLA
+1867 RDNIYLAQLA
-1877 AIKMANDTEL
+1877 AIDLADDTES
-1887 AARSELDINSPSK
+1887 AARFRLLINSPSK

-1913 AQGIERFSYLGI
+1913 AQGIERFSYLGT
-1925 RAVEGMSD
+1925 RAVEGMSND
-1933 NAIDATSKVLSSIT
+1933 AIDSVSKVLSNIN
-1947 AVLTDDVNSQPT
+1947 AVLTDDVNTHPT
-1959 IRPIVDLS
+1959 IRPVVDLS

-1978 MLAIDPTVSAFS
+1978 MLAMDPTVSAFS

-2004 GANDDIVSAINDLG
+2004 GANDDIVSAIKDLG

>member
-51 SAAKNASGIESLAA
+51 STAKNTSGIESLAA

-131 EEAVAAVMKNVS
+131 EEAVAAVMQNVS

-168 KAGDEMFSAL
+168 KAGDQMFSAL

-202 AGQGRMMGDQLLQLS
+202 AGQGRIMGDQLLQLS
-217 GRGMNAAATLANYL
+217 GRGMNAAATLASYL
-231 TKVGD
+231 TKIGD

-256 NTFAAAMDDA
+256 DTFAAAMDDA

-350 NIKNPFAK
+350 DIKNPFAK

-365 KTTKDFNSAADAVGN
+365 KTTKAFNSAADAVGN

-393 RVIRGEFGNGAER
+393 KVIRGEFGNGAER
-406 VKALANAGEDYAK
+406 VKALADAGEDYAK
-419 VQTLVNKVWLRNGK
+419 VQTLVNKIWLRNGK

-443 ELEEV
+443 EFEEV

-455 ELKSLGYTEEQSE
+455 ELKSLGYTEAQSE
-468 SLKNLAQQAKETGK
+468 SLKNLAQQAKETGT

-495 KKGLFLDA
+495 KKDLFLDA

-522 NSVFSPKN
+522 NDVFSPKS

-548 FVMTDETADKLQRTF
+548 FVMTDETADKLRRTF
-563 SGLFSALSVVKNFV
+563 SGLFSALSVIKNFV
-577 GGTVAV
+577 GGTVAI

-621 IFVRTFGAIATNAQK
+621 IFVRTFGAIAANAQK
-636 AALAIRDWVKAFT
+636 AALAIRDWVKAFI

-669 NATKEVFSDG
+669 NATKEAFSDG
-679 KKRIADFIDNWKD
+679 KKRIADFIDRWKD

-731 IKGLKTSMKTE
+731 VKGLKTSMKTE
-742 LKSATNILDGFK
+742 LKSAVNILDGFK
-754 TSLFKLAEE
+754 TSLFNLAEE
-763 ARSKIHMGDIF
+763 VRSKIHMGDIF

-808 GLAGIERS
+808 GLAGIEKS

-857 NDINQNGELSM
+857 NDINQNGELST

-878 TLALLAYAVSK
+878 MLALLAYAVSK

-907 AITLLALSLKTLDG
+907 AIALLALALKTMDG
-921 LSDDIETTC
+921 LSSDDKTY
-930 KKAVVLFGLMLV
+930 KNAVVLIALIGV
-942 LGLVAMALGKYVP
+942 LGVVAVALGERVP
-955 EFSKGSIAL
+955 QLSKGSIAI
-964 IAFSASIYILA
+964 IAFAAAVYILA
-975 KALKVI
+975 KALKSI
-981 SKIDMRGLGR
+981 SKIDKDSLNR
-991 SFATIAG
+991 SFATLVG
-998 LIVVLGIAARGLK
+998 LILALSIAAQGLK
-1011 GISFSGGV
+1011 GLSFSGGV
-1019 ALIAMVIA
+1019 GLIAMVIA
-1027 LKILM
+1027 LKLLM
-1032 SALDDLCNFDGT
+1032 SALDDLCNFDGNK
-1044 RIAENLLTII
+1044 IASNLITII
-1054 GILWILAALM
+1054 GILGILAALM
-1064 AITNLAG
+1064 AITKLAG
-1071 VNAAKGGI
+1071 TNAATGGI

-1088 YTMVKVIKAMAEIS
+1088 YTMVKAVKAMAEIS
-1102 QDDLKRIK
+1102 QDDLKRIT

-1120 GVLIVV
+1120 GVLIAV

-1140 LMMAAGS
+1140 LLMAAGS

-1164 GLWRAVGVIAVLEA
+1164 GLWKAVGVIAVLEA

-1187 HLAKNCKSTLVL
+1187 HLAKDCKSTLVL

-1219 ASLDAAKSALASI
+1219 ASLDAAKSALASV
-1232 IATFALLVAAT
+1232 IATFALLVAVT
-1243 GMFKDEDLAKKFG
+1243 GMFKGEDLAKKFG
-1256 GLMSLVLVTGIL
+1256 GLMSLVLVTGL
-1268 ATIIVGMAKLSPDQA
+1268 LSAIIVGMAKLSPDQA

-1288 ALATLLTALATSL
+1288 ALAVLLTALAASL

-1315 KAAYKMT
+1315 AAAYKMT
-1322 GVVAILGATLIV
+1322 GVVLILGAILTA
-1334 MSALNVSNAVENAT
+1334 MSALNASNAVENAKG
-1348 ALSLLLLALSASMVI
+1348 LSLLLLALSTSMVI
-1363 LFTFGGDV
+1363 LSTFGGNV
-1371 GKKAIISAYLMSGV
+1371 SGKAIIAAYAMSGV

-1399 NVSNAM
+1399 NVSNAI
-1405 ENAKALSLLIVSLS
+1405 ENAAALSILVVSLS
-1419 EACVL
+1419 TACVL
-1424 LGVVGI
+1424 LAFAGSLGAA
-1430 FGKEAIAGVGV
+1430 AIIGVGS

-1448 IGGIMYGIGVL
+1448 IGGIMYGIGAL
-1459 AQHQSSMDEFLD
+1459 SQYQPSMDEFLD

-1509 LSMFMVNLMPF
+1509 LSMFMVNLIPF
-1520 ITAGKTI
+1520 VTAGKMI
-1527 GSDTSLL
+1527 GSDTSLI

-1548 AADFLSGI
+1548 AADFLSGLA
-1556 TSLIGLGT
+1556 SLIGLGT

-1570 EKFTAIGEAMV
+1570 EKFTAIGEAMT
-1581 AFSNATAGVNSEQVT
+1581 AFSNATTGVNSEQVK

-1605 AEVFKSLPKEGGWF
+1605 TEVLKSLPKEGGWF

-1626 DLSGFSAKLE
+1626 DLSGFSSKLE

-1647 SVADLKVD
+1647 SVAELKVD

-1668 GILKTLP
+1668 EVLKSLP

-1680 LQTFLG
+1680 LQKFLG
-1686 SKDMESFSNDL
+1686 NKDMTSFSNDI

-1705 NYGNSVANLKVSAIK
+1705 NYGESVTDLKVDAIK
-1720 DSVPAAEGLADFMK
+1720 NSVPAAEALADFVK
-1734 ALPSSGGT
+1734 ALPSSGGA
-1742 WQKVFGNKNASNFGG
+1742 WQKVFGNKNASDFSN
-1757 QLETFGTSMKNL
+1757 QLEALGTSMKNL
-1769 SDTLSGVKFSY
+1769 SNTLSEVEFSY

-1787 LNTIT
+1787 LNSIT
-1792 EAVTNFDVGSLNY
+1792 EAVANFNVSSLNS
-1805 IVTSIGGLGA
+1805 IVTSIGGLGTQ
-1815 RASTAFTTNVEQ
+1815 ASTTFTTNVEN

-1841 VSSVRSCMSKF
+1841 VSSARSGMSKF
-1852 YSAGSYL
+1852 YDAGRYL
-1859 VTGFVNGI
+1859 VAGFANGI
-1867 RDNIYRAQLA
+1867 RDNIYLAQRA
-1877 AIKMANDTEL
+1877 AIALADNTES
-1887 AARSELDINSPSK
+1887 AARSRLRINSPSK

-1913 AQGIERFSYLGI
+1913 AQGIERFSYLGA
-1925 RAVEGMSD
+1925 RAVESMSND
-1933 NAIDATSKVLSSIT
+1933 AIGSASKVLSNVT
-1947 AVLTDDVNSQPT
+1947 AALTDDVNTQPM

-1967 NVESSSDAISN
+1967 NVENSSDAISN
-1978 MLAIDPTVSAFS
+1978 MLAMDPTVSAFS
-1990 NVRSISAMMNRNQN
+1990 NVHSISAMMNRNQN
-2004 GANDDIVSAINDLG
+2004 GVNDDVVSAIKDLG

-2041 VSEAIQTLIR
+2041 VSDAIQTLIR

>member
-51 SAAKNASGIESLAA
+51 SAAKNTSGIESLAA

-156 AKVASQLAASGM
+156 AKIASQLAASGM

-202 AGQGRMMGDQLLQLS
+202 AGQGRIMGDQLLQLS
-217 GRGMNAAATLANYL
+217 ARGMNAAATLASYL
-231 TKVGD
+231 TKIGD
-236 GTKYTEAQIRDMVS
+236 GTEFTEAQIRDLVS
-250 KGQISF
+250 EGQISF
-256 NTFAAAMDDA
+256 DIFAAAMDDA
-266 FGEHAKAANSTFE
+266 FGEHAKAANSTFQ

-350 NIKNPFAK
+350 DIKNPFAK

-365 KTTKDFNSAADAVGN
+365 KTTKAFNSAADAVGN

-548 FVMTDETADKLQRTF
+548 FVMTDETADKLRRTF
-563 SGLFSALSVVKNFV
+563 SGLFSVLSVIKNFV
-577 GGTVAV
+577 GGTVAI
-583 VLRVVSK
+583 VLRVVLK
-590 LLSSLHISLLDVTA
+590 LLSLLHIGILDVTA

-621 IFVRTFGAIATNAQK
+621 IFVRTFGAIAANAQK
-636 AALAIRDWVKAFT
+636 VALAIRDWVKAFT

-658 TSVKTAIVNAF
+658 TSVKTAVVNAF

-795 LEGPLAGVTSVVK
+795 LEGPIAGVTSVVK
-808 GLAGIERS
+808 GLAGIEKS
-816 ISKYIDAKTFIDRSK
+816 ISKYIDAKTFIDKAK
-831 AINVLATAIVKLAIA
+831 AINVLSSAVVKLAIA

-857 NDINQNGELSM
+857 NDINQNGELST

-878 TLALLAYAVSK
+878 MLALLAYAVSK

-907 AITLLALSLKTLDG
+907 AITLLALALKTMDG
-921 LSDDIETTC
+921 LSSDDKTY
-930 KKAVVLFGLMLV
+930 KNAVVLIALIGV
-942 LGLVAMALGKYVP
+942 LGVVAVALGERVP
-955 EFSKGSIAL
+955 QLSKGSIAI
-964 IAFSASIYILA
+964 IAFAAGVYILA
-975 KALKVI
+975 KALKSI
-981 SKIDMRGLGR
+981 GKIDKDSLNR
-991 SFATIAG
+991 SFATLVG
-998 LIVVLGIAARGLK
+998 LILALSIAAQGLK
-1011 GISFSGGV
+1011 GLSFSGGV
-1019 ALIAMVIA
+1019 GLIAMVIA
-1027 LKILM
+1027 LKVLM
-1032 SALDDLCNFDGT
+1032 SALDDLCNFDGN

-1054 GILWILAALM
+1054 GILGILAALM

-1071 VNAAKGGI
+1071 TNAATGGI
-1079 GMLALAGAM
+1079 GMLALATAM
-1088 YTMVKVIKAMAEIS
+1088 YTMVKAVKAMAEIS
-1102 QDDLKRIK
+1102 KDDLKRIT
-1110 PILISLLGIF
+1110 PILISLLGVF
-1120 GVLIVV
+1120 GALIAV

-1164 GLWRAVGVIAVLEA
+1164 GLWRAVGVITVLEA

-1219 ASLDAAKSALASI
+1219 ASLDAAKSSLASI

-1243 GMFKDEDLAKKFG
+1243 GMFKGEDLAKKFG

-1283 LPCAQ
+1283 LSCAQ
-1288 ALATLLTALATSL
+1288 ALAKLLTALATSL
-1301 FILSIAGKDADEAM
+1301 FILSIAGKDADEAVT
-1315 KAAYKMT
+1315 AAYKMT
-1322 GVVAILGATLIV
+1322 GVVFILGAILTL
-1334 MSALNVSNAVENAT
+1334 MSALNVSNAVENAKG
-1348 ALSLLLLALSASMVI
+1348 LSLLLLALSTSMVI
-1363 LFTFGGDV
+1363 LSTFGGDV
-1371 GKKAIISAYLMSGV
+1371 SGKAIIAAYAMSGV
-1385 LAILGLVLAEMTAL
+1385 LAILGLVLAEMSAL
-1399 NVSNAM
+1399 NISNAIK
-1405 ENAKALSLLIVSLS
+1405 NSAALSILVVSLS
-1419 EACVL
+1419 AACVL
-1424 LGVVGI
+1424 LSFVGSL
-1430 FGKEAIAGVGV
+1430 GAAAIIGVGS

-1448 IGGIMYGIGVL
+1448 IGGIMYGIGAL
-1459 AQHQSSMDEFLD
+1459 AQYQSSMDEFLD

-1484 GNFIGSFVKMF
+1484 GNLIGSFVKMF

-1509 LSMFMVNLMPF
+1509 LSTFMINLIPF
-1520 ITAGKTI
+1520 VTAGKMI

-1556 TSLIGLGT
+1556 VSLIGLGT

-1581 AFSNATAGVNSEQVT
+1581 AFSNATTGVNSEQVT

-1605 AEVFKSLPKEGGWF
+1605 AEVFNSLPKEGGWF
-1619 QTVFGEQ
+1619 QTIFGEQ

-1636 DFGNA
+1636 SFGNA

-1647 SVADLKVD
+1647 SVANLNVS

-1668 GILKTLP
+1668 DILKSLP
-1675 NSGGT
+1675 NSGGK
-1680 LQTFLG
+1680 LQIVLG
-1686 SKDMESFSNDL
+1686 NKDMESFSNDL
-1697 SGFGTALV
+1697 SGFGTALF
-1705 NYGNSVANLKVSAIK
+1705 NYGNSVANLNAKAIK
-1720 DSVPAAEGLADFMK
+1720 DSVPAAEGLAEFMK
-1734 ALPSSGGT
+1734 ALPSSDGA
-1742 WQKVFGNKNASNFGG
+1742 WQKVFGKKNASNFGG
-1757 QLETFGTSMKNL
+1757 QLEAFGTSMKNL
-1769 SDTLSGVKFSY
+1769 SDTLSGVEFSY

-1792 EAVTNFDVGSLNY
+1792 EAVANFDVGSLNS
-1805 IVTSIGGLGA
+1805 IVTSIGSLGTQ
-1815 RASTAFTTNVEQ
+1815 ASTAFTTNVEQ

-1841 VSSVRSCMSKF
+1841 ESSARGYMSKF
-1852 YSAGSYL
+1852 YSAGRYL
-1859 VTGFVNGI
+1859 ATGFANGI
-1867 RDNIYRAQLA
+1867 RDNIYLAQLA
-1877 AIKMANDTEL
+1877 AIKMADDTER
-1887 AARSELDINSPSK
+1887 AARSELHINSPSK

-1913 AQGIERFSYLGI
+1913 AQGIERFSYLGT
-1925 RAVEGMSD
+1925 RAVEGMSND
-1933 NAIDATSKVLSSIT
+1933 AIDSASKVLSNIN
-1947 AVLTDDVNSQPT
+1947 AILIDDANTQPT
-1959 IRPIVDLS
+1959 IRPVVDLS

-1990 NVRSISAMMNRNQN
+1990 NVHSISAMMNRNQN
-2004 GANDDIVSAINDLG
+2004 GANDDVVSAIKDLG

>member
-51 SAAKNASGIESLAA
+51 STAKNTSGIESLAA

-131 EEAVAAVMKNVS
+131 EEAVAAVMQNVS

-168 KAGDEMFSAL
+168 KAGDQMFSAL

-217 GRGMNAAATLANYL
+217 GRGMNAAATLASYL
-231 TKVGD
+231 TKIGD

-256 NTFAAAMDDA
+256 DTFAAAMDDA

-350 NIKNPFAK
+350 DIKNPFAK

-365 KTTKDFNSAADAVGN
+365 KTTKAFNSAADAVGN

-468 SLKNLAQQAKETGK
+468 SLKNLAQQAKDTGK

-495 KKGLFLDA
+495 KKDLFLDA

-522 NSVFSPKN
+522 NDVFSPKS

-548 FVMTDETADKLQRTF
+548 FVMTDETADKLRRTF

-583 VLRVVSK
+583 ALRVVSK
-590 LLSSLHISLLDVTA
+590 LLSSLHSSLLDVTA

-636 AALAIRDWVKAFT
+636 AALAIRDWIKAFI

-669 NATKEVFSDG
+669 NATKEAFSDG

-731 IKGLKTSMKTE
+731 VKGLKTSMKTE
-742 LKSATNILDGFK
+742 LKSAANILDGFK
-754 TSLFKLAEE
+754 TSLFNLAEE
-763 ARSKIHMGDIF
+763 VRSKIHMGDIF

-785 VMDIG
+785 VMGIG

-795 LEGPLAGVTSVVK
+795 LEGPIAGVTSVVK
-808 GLAGIERS
+808 GLAGIEKS
-816 ISKYIDAKTFIDRSK
+816 ISKYIDAKTFIDKAK
-831 AINVLATAIVKLAIA
+831 AINVLSSAVVKLAIA

-857 NDINQNGELSM
+857 NEINQNGELST

-878 TLALLAYAVSK
+878 MLALLAYAVSK

-907 AITLLALSLKTLDG
+907 AIALLALALKTMDG
-921 LSDDIETTC
+921 LSSDDKTY
-930 KKAVVLFGLMLV
+930 KNAVVLIALIGV
-942 LGLVAMALGKYVP
+942 LGVVAVALGERVP
-955 EFSKGSIAL
+955 QLSKGSIAI
-964 IAFSASIYILA
+964 IAFAAAVYILA
-975 KALKVI
+975 KALKSI
-981 SKIDMRGLGR
+981 SKIDNDSLNR
-991 SFATIAG
+991 SFATLVG
-998 LIVVLGIAARGLK
+998 LILALSIAAQGLK
-1011 GISFSGGV
+1011 GLSFSGGV
-1019 ALIAMVIA
+1019 GLIAMVIA
-1027 LKILM
+1027 LKLLM
-1032 SALDDLCNFDGT
+1032 SALDDLCNFDGNK
-1044 RIAENLLTII
+1044 IAENLLTII
-1054 GILWILAALM
+1054 GILGILAALM

-1071 VNAAKGGI
+1071 TNAATGGI
-1079 GMLALAGAM
+1079 GMLALAAAM
-1088 YTMVKVIKAMAEIS
+1088 YTMVKVVKAMAEIS
-1102 QDDLKRIK
+1102 QDDLKRIT

-1120 GVLIVV
+1120 GVLIAV

-1140 LMMAAGS
+1140 LLMAAGS

-1164 GLWRAVGVIAVLEA
+1164 GLWKAVGVIAVLEA

-1187 HLAKNCKSTLVL
+1187 HLAKDCKSTLVL

-1219 ASLDAAKSALASI
+1219 ASLDAAKSALASV
-1232 IATFALLVAAT
+1232 IATFALLVAVT
-1243 GMFKDEDLAKKFG
+1243 GMFKGEDLAKKFG
-1256 GLMSLVLVTGIL
+1256 GLMSLVLVTGLL
-1268 ATIIVGMAKLSPDQA
+1268 AAIIVGMAKLSPDQA

-1288 ALATLLTALATSL
+1288 ALAVLLTALAASL

-1315 KAAYKMT
+1315 AAAYKMT
-1322 GVVAILGATLIV
+1322 GVVLILGAILTA
-1334 MSALNVSNAVENAT
+1334 MSALNASNAVENAKG
-1348 ALSLLLLALSASMVI
+1348 LSLLLLALSTSMVI
-1363 LFTFGGDV
+1363 LSTFGGYV
-1371 GKKAIISAYLMSGV
+1371 SGKAIIAAYAMSGV

-1399 NVSNAM
+1399 NVSNAI
-1405 ENAKALSLLIVSLS
+1405 ENAAALSILVVSLS
-1419 EACVL
+1419 TACVL
-1424 LGVVGI
+1424 LAFAGSLGAA
-1430 FGKEAIAGVGV
+1430 AIIGVGS

-1448 IGGIMYGIGVL
+1448 IGGIMYGIGAL
-1459 AQHQSSMDEFLD
+1459 SQYQPSMDEFLD

-1495 AETAASALPSIGTS
+1495 AETAASALPSIATS

-1520 ITAGKTI
+1520 VTAGKMI

-1556 TSLIGLGT
+1556 ASLIGLGT

-1581 AFSNATAGVNSEQVT
+1581 AFSNATTGVNSEQIK

-1605 AEVFKSLPKEGGWF
+1605 AEVFNSLPKEGGWF

-1626 DLSGFSAKLE
+1626 DLSGFSSKLE

-1647 SVADLKVD
+1647 SVAELKVD

-1668 GILKTLP
+1668 EVLKSLP

-1680 LQTFLG
+1680 LQKFLG
-1686 SKDMESFSNDL
+1686 NKDMTSFSNDI

-1705 NYGNSVANLKVSAIK
+1705 NYGESVTDLKVDAIK
-1720 DSVPAAEGLADFMK
+1720 NSVPAAEALADFVK
-1734 ALPSSGGT
+1734 ALPSSGGA
-1742 WQKVFGNKNASNFGG
+1742 WQKVFGNKNASDFSN
-1757 QLETFGTSMKNL
+1757 QLEALGTSMKNL
-1769 SDTLSGVKFSY
+1769 SNTLSEVEFSY

-1787 LNTIT
+1787 LNSIT
-1792 EAVTNFDVGSLNY
+1792 EAVANFNVGSLNS

-1815 RASTAFTTNVEQ
+1815 QASTTFTTNVEN

-1841 VSSVRSCMSKF
+1841 VSSARSGMSKF
-1852 YSAGSYL
+1852 YDAGRYL
-1859 VTGFVNGI
+1859 VAGFANGI
-1867 RDNIYRAQLA
+1867 RDNIYLAQRA
-1877 AIKMANDTEL
+1877 AIALADNTES
-1887 AARSELDINSPSK
+1887 AARSRLHINSPSK

-1913 AQGIERFSYLGI
+1913 AQGIERFSYLGA
-1925 RAVEGMSD
+1925 RAVESMSND
-1933 NAIDATSKVLSSIT
+1933 AIGSASKVLSNVT
-1947 AVLTDDVNSQPT
+1947 AALTDDVNTQPT

-1967 NVESSSDAISN
+1967 NVENSSDAISN
-1978 MLAIDPTVSAFS
+1978 MLAMDPTVSAFS
-1990 NVRSISAMMNRNQN
+1990 NVHSISAMMNRNQN
-2004 GANDDIVSAINDLG
+2004 GANDDVVSAIKDLG

-2041 VSEAIQTLIR
+2041 VSDAIQTLIR
-2051 ASIIEGRR
+2051 ASIIEERR

>member
-51 SAAKNASGIESLAA
+51 SVAKNTSGIESLAA

-90 SAMRFAKKTVG
+90 SAMRFAKKTVS
-101 FVTNGII
+101 FVTGGII

-131 EEAVAAVMKNVS
+131 EEAVAAVMQNVS

-168 KAGDEMFSAL
+168 KAGDQMFSAL

-202 AGQGRMMGDQLLQLS
+202 AGQGRIMGDQLLQLS
-217 GRGMNAAATLANYL
+217 GRGMNAAATLASYL
-231 TKVGD
+231 TKIGD

-250 KGQISF
+250 KGKISF
-256 NTFAAAMDDA
+256 DTFAAAMDDA

-350 NIKNPFAK
+350 DIKNPFAK

-365 KTTKDFNSAADAVGN
+365 KTTKAFNSAADAVGN

-468 SLKNLAQQAKETGK
+468 SLKNLAQQAKDTGK

-495 KKGLFLDA
+495 KKDLFLDA

-522 NSVFSPKN
+522 NDVFSPKS

-548 FVMTDETADKLQRTF
+548 FVMTDETADKLRRTF

-583 VLRVVSK
+583 ALRVVSK
-590 LLSSLHISLLDVTA
+590 LLSSLHIGLLDVTA

-621 IFVRTFGAIATNAQK
+621 IFVRTFSAIATNAQK
-636 AALAIRDWVKAFT
+636 AALAIRDWIKAFI

-669 NATKEVFSDG
+669 NATKEAFSDG
-679 KKRIADFIDNWKD
+679 RKRIADFIDNWKD

-731 IKGLKTSMKTE
+731 VKGLKTSMKTE
-742 LKSATNILDGFK
+742 LRSATSILDGFK
-754 TSLFKLAEE
+754 TSLFNLAEE
-763 ARSKIHMGDIF
+763 VRSKVRIGDIF

-808 GLAGIERS
+808 GLAGIEKS

-857 NDINQNGELSM
+857 NDINQNGELST

-878 TLALLAYAVSK
+878 MLALLAYAVSK

-907 AITLLALSLKTLDG
+907 AIALLALALKTMDG
-921 LSDDIETTC
+921 LSSDDKTY
-930 KKAVVLFGLMLV
+930 KNAVVLIALIGV
-942 LGLVAMALGKYVP
+942 LGAVAVALGERVP
-955 EFSKGSIAL
+955 QLSKGSIAI
-964 IAFSASIYILA
+964 IAFAAAVYILA
-975 KALKVI
+975 KALKSI
-981 SKIDMRGLGR
+981 SKIDKDSLDQ
-991 SFATIAG
+991 SFATLVG
-998 LIVVLGIAARGLK
+998 LILALSIAAQGLK
-1011 GISFSGGV
+1011 GLSFSGGV
-1019 ALIAMVIA
+1019 GLIAMVIA
-1027 LKILM
+1027 LKLLM
-1032 SALDDLCNFDGT
+1032 STLDDLCNFDGNK
-1044 RIAENLLTII
+1044 IAENLLTII
-1054 GILWILAALM
+1054 GILGILAALM

-1071 VNAAKGGI
+1071 TNAATGGI
-1079 GMLALAGAM
+1079 GMLALAAAM
-1088 YTMVKVIKAMAEIS
+1088 YIMVKAVKAMAEIS
-1102 QDDLKRIK
+1102 QDDLKRIT

-1120 GVLIVV
+1120 GVLIAV

-1140 LMMAAGS
+1140 LLMAAGS

-1164 GLWRAVGVIAVLEA
+1164 GLWKAVGVIAVLEA

-1187 HLAKNCKSTLVL
+1187 HLAKDCKSTLVL

-1204 AMMTVALMTLAHLDP
+1204 AMMTVALLTLAHLDS
-1219 ASLDAAKSALASI
+1219 ASLDAARNALASV

-1243 GMFKDEDLAKKFG
+1243 GMFKGDDLAKKFG
-1256 GLMSLVLVTGIL
+1256 GLMSLVLVTGLL
-1268 ATIIVGMAKLSPDQA
+1268 AAIIVGMAKLSPDQA

-1288 ALATLLTALATSL
+1288 ALAVLLTALAASL
-1301 FILSIAGKDADEAM
+1301 FILSIAGKNADEAM
-1315 KAAYKMT
+1315 AAAYKMT
-1322 GVVAILGATLIV
+1322 GVVLILGAILTA
-1334 MSALNVSNAVENAT
+1334 MSALSVSNAVENAKG
-1348 ALSLLLLALSASMVI
+1348 LSLLLLALSTSMVI
-1363 LFTFGGDV
+1363 LSTFGGDV
-1371 GKKAIISAYLMSGV
+1371 SSKAIIAAYAMSGV
-1385 LAILGLVLAEMTAL
+1385 LAILGLVLAEMAAL
-1399 NVSNAM
+1399 NVSNAI
-1405 ENAKALSLLIVSLS
+1405 ENAAALSILVVSLS
-1419 EACVL
+1419 AACVL
-1424 LGVVGI
+1424 LAFAGSLGAA
-1430 FGKEAIAGVGV
+1430 AIIGVGS

-1448 IGGIMYGIGVL
+1448 IGGIMYGIGAL
-1459 AQHQSSMDEFLD
+1459 AQYQPSMDEFLD
-1471 HGIVTLGK
+1471 HGIITLGK

-1509 LSMFMVNLMPF
+1509 LSMFMVNLIPF
-1520 ITAGKTI
+1520 VTAGKMI

-1548 AADFLSGI
+1548 AADFLSGLA
-1556 TSLIGLGT
+1556 SLIGLGT

-1570 EKFTAIGEAMV
+1570 EKFKAIGEAMT
-1581 AFSNATAGVNSEQVT
+1581 AFSNATTDVNSEQIK

-1605 AEVFKSLPKEGGWF
+1605 TEVLKSLPKEGGWW
-1619 QTVFGEQ
+1619 QTVFGGK
-1626 DLSGFSAKLE
+1626 DLGQFSTQLE
-1636 DFGNA
+1636 
-1641 LTSYGN
+1641 
-1647 SVADLKVD
+1647 
-1655 AINNSVPAANSLV
+1655 
-1668 GILKTLP
+1668 
-1675 NSGGT
+1675 
-1680 LQTFLG
+1680 
-1686 SKDMESFSNDL
+1686 
-1697 SGFGTALV
+1697 GFGTALF
-1705 NYGNSVANLKVSAIK
+1705 NYGNSVENLKVSAIK

-1734 ALPSSGGT
+1734 ALPSSGGA
-1742 WQKVFGNKNASNFGG
+1742 WQKVFGNKNASDFST
-1757 QLETFGTSMKNL
+1757 QLTALGTSMKTL

-1787 LNTIT
+1787 LNSIT
-1792 EAVTNFDVGSLNY
+1792 EAVANFNVSSLNS

-1815 RASTAFTTNVEQ
+1815 QASTAFVTNVEQ
-1827 STIKNAFDAPLNKA
+1827 STIKSAFDAQLNKA
-1841 VSSVRSCMSKF
+1841 VSSVRSYMSKF
-1852 YSAGSYL
+1852 YSAGRYL

-1867 RDNIYRAQLA
+1867 RDNIYMAQRA
-1877 AIKMANDTEL
+1877 AIKLADDTER

-1913 AQGIERFSYLGI
+1913 AQGIEHFSYLGT
-1925 RAVEGMSD
+1925 RAAESMSND
-1933 NAIDATSKVLSSIT
+1933 VIDSASKVLSNVT
-1947 AVLTDDVNSQPT
+1947 AALTDDVNTQPT

-1967 NVESSSDAISN
+1967 NVERSSDAINS
-1978 MLAIDPTVSAFS
+1978 MLAMDPTVSAFS
-1990 NVRSISAMMNRNQN
+1990 NVHSISAMMNRNQN
-2004 GANDDIVSAINDLG
+2004 GVNDDVVSAIKDLG

-2041 VSEAIQTLIR
+2041 VSDAIQTLIR

>member
-51 SAAKNASGIESLAA
+51 STAKNTSGIESLAA

-131 EEAVAAVMKNVS
+131 EEAVAAVMQNVS

-168 KAGDEMFSAL
+168 KAGDQMFSAL

-217 GRGMNAAATLANYL
+217 SRGMNAAATLASYL
-231 TKVGD
+231 TKIGD

-256 NTFAAAMDDA
+256 DTFAAAMDDA

-350 NIKNPFAK
+350 DIKNPFAK

-365 KTTKDFNSAADAVGN
+365 KTTKAFNSAADAVGN

-468 SLKNLAQQAKETGK
+468 SLKNLAQQAKDTGK

-495 KKGLFLDA
+495 KKDLFLDA

-522 NSVFSPKN
+522 NDVFSPKS

-548 FVMTDETADKLQRTF
+548 FVMTDETADKLRRTF

-583 VLRVVSK
+583 ALRVVSK

-621 IFVRTFGAIATNAQK
+621 IFVRTFGAIAANAQK
-636 AALAIRDWVKAFT
+636 AALAIRDWVKAFI

-679 KKRIADFIDNWKD
+679 KKRIADFIDRWKD

-731 IKGLKTSMKTE
+731 VKGLKTSMKTE

-754 TSLFKLAEE
+754 TSLFNLAEE
-763 ARSKIHMGDIF
+763 VRSKIHIGDIF

-795 LEGPLAGVTSVVK
+795 LEGPIAGVTSVVK
-808 GLAGIERS
+808 GLAGIEKS
-816 ISKYIDAKTFIDRSK
+816 ISKYIDAKTFIDRAK
-831 AINVLATAIVKLAIA
+831 VINVLSSAVVKLAIA

-857 NDINQNGELSM
+857 NDINQNGELST

-878 TLALLAYAVSK
+878 MLALLAYAVSK

-907 AITLLALSLKTLDG
+907 AIALLALALKTMDG
-921 LSDDIETTC
+921 LSSDDKTY
-930 KKAVVLFGLMLV
+930 KNAVVLIALIGV
-942 LGLVAMALGKYVP
+942 LGVVAVALGERVP
-955 EFSKGSIAL
+955 QLSKGSIAI
-964 IAFSASIYILA
+964 IAFAAAIYILA
-975 KALKVI
+975 KALKSI
-981 SKIDMRGLGR
+981 SKIDKDSLNR
-991 SFATIAG
+991 SFATLVG
-998 LIVVLGIAARGLK
+998 LILALSIAAQGLK
-1011 GISFSGGV
+1011 GLSFSGGV
-1019 ALIAMVIA
+1019 GLIAMVIA
-1027 LKILM
+1027 LKLLM
-1032 SALDDLCNFDGT
+1032 SALDDLCNFDGNK
-1044 RIAENLLTII
+1044 IAENLLTII

-1071 VNAAKGGI
+1071 TNAATGGI
-1079 GMLALAGAM
+1079 GMLALAAAM
-1088 YTMVKVIKAMAEIS
+1088 YTMVKAVKAMAEIS
-1102 QDDLKRIK
+1102 QDDLKRIT

-1120 GVLIVV
+1120 GVLIAV

-1140 LMMAAGS
+1140 LLMAAGS

-1164 GLWRAVGVIAVLEA
+1164 GLWKAVGVIAVLEA

-1187 HLAKNCKSTLVL
+1187 HLAKDCKSTLVL

-1219 ASLDAAKSALASI
+1219 ASLDAAKSALASV
-1232 IATFALLVAAT
+1232 IATFALLVAVT
-1243 GMFKDEDLAKKFG
+1243 GMFKGEDLAKKFG

-1268 ATIIVGMAKLSPDQA
+1268 AAIIVGMAKLSPDQA

-1288 ALATLLTALATSL
+1288 ALAVLLTALAASL

-1315 KAAYKMT
+1315 AAAYKMT
-1322 GVVAILGATLIV
+1322 GVVLILGAILTA
-1334 MSALNVSNAVENAT
+1334 MSALNASNAVENAKG
-1348 ALSLLLLALSASMVI
+1348 LSLLLLALSTSMVI
-1363 LFTFGGDV
+1363 LSTFGGDV
-1371 GKKAIISAYLMSGV
+1371 SGKAIIAAYAMSGV

-1399 NVSNAM
+1399 NVSNAI
-1405 ENAKALSLLIVSLS
+1405 ENAAALSILVVSLS
-1419 EACVL
+1419 DACVL
-1424 LGVVGI
+1424 LGVVGL
-1430 FGKEAIAGVGV
+1430 FGMKAIAGIGV
-1441 LAALIVA
+1441 LAALIAA
-1448 IGGIMYGIGVL
+1448 IGGIMYGIGAL
-1459 AQHQSSMDEFLD
+1459 AQYQPSMDEFLD

-1484 GNFIGSFVKMF
+1484 GNFVGSFVKMF
-1495 AETAASALPSIGTS
+1495 AETAASALPSIATS
-1509 LSMFMVNLMPF
+1509 LSMFIVNLMPF
-1520 ITAGKTI
+1520 VMAGKMI

-1556 TSLIGLGT
+1556 ASIIGLGT

-1570 EKFTAIGEAMV
+1570 EKFTAIGEAMT
-1581 AFSNATAGVNSEQVT
+1581 AFSNATTGVNSEQVK

-1605 AEVFKSLPKEGGWF
+1605 AEVFNSLPKEGGWF

-1626 DLSGFSAKLE
+1626 DLSGFSSKLE
-1636 DFGNA
+1636 EFGNA

-1647 SVADLKVD
+1647 SVAYLKVD

-1668 GILKTLP
+1668 EVLKSLP

-1680 LQTFLG
+1680 LQKFLG
-1686 SKDMESFSNDL
+1686 NKDMTSFSNDL

-1705 NYGNSVANLKVSAIK
+1705 NYGESVTDLKVDAIK
-1720 DSVPAAEGLADFMK
+1720 NSVPAAEALADFMK
-1734 ALPSSGGT
+1734 ALPSSGGA
-1742 WQKVFGNKNASNFGG
+1742 WQKVFGNKNASDFSN
-1757 QLETFGTSMKNL
+1757 QLEAFGTSMKNL
-1769 SDTLSGVKFSY
+1769 SDTLSGVEFSY

-1787 LNTIT
+1787 LNSIT
-1792 EAVTNFDVGSLNY
+1792 NAVASFDVSHLNS
-1805 IVTSIGGLGA
+1805 IVTSVGALGT
-1815 RASTAFTTNVEQ
+1815 RASTTFTTNVEN

-1841 VSSVRSCMSKF
+1841 VSSARSGMSKF
-1852 YSAGSYL
+1852 YDAGRYL
-1859 VTGFVNGI
+1859 VAGFANGI
-1867 RDNIYRAQLA
+1867 RDNIYLAQRA
-1877 AIKMANDTEL
+1877 AIALADNTES
-1887 AARSELDINSPSK
+1887 AARSRLHINSPSK

-1913 AQGIERFSYLGI
+1913 AQGIERFSYLGA
-1925 RAVEGMSD
+1925 RAVESMSND
-1933 NAIDATSKVLSSIT
+1933 AIGSASKVLSNVT
-1947 AVLTDDVNSQPT
+1947 AALTDDVNTQPT

-1967 NVESSSDAISN
+1967 NVENSSDAISN
-1978 MLAIDPTVSAFS
+1978 MLAMDPTVSAFS
-1990 NVRSISAMMNRNQN
+1990 NVHSISAMMNRNQN
-2004 GANDDIVSAINDLG
+2004 GANDDVVSAIKDLG

-2041 VSEAIQTLIR
+2041 VSDAIQTLIR

>member
-51 SAAKNASGIESLAA
+51 SVAKNTSGIESLAA

-90 SAMRFAKKTVG
+90 SAMRFAKKTVS
-101 FVTNGII
+101 FVTGGII

-131 EEAVAAVMKNVS
+131 EEAVAAVMQNVS

-168 KAGDEMFSAL
+168 KAGDQMFSAL

-202 AGQGRMMGDQLLQLS
+202 AGQGRIMGDQLLQLS
-217 GRGMNAAATLANYL
+217 GRGMNAAATLASYL
-231 TKVGD
+231 TKIGD

-250 KGQISF
+250 KGKISF
-256 NTFAAAMDDA
+256 DTFAAAMDDA

-331 TTKTIGNMVNKLAG
+331 ATKTIGNMVNKLAG

-350 NIKNPFAK
+350 DIKNPFAK

-365 KTTKDFNSAADAVGN
+365 KTTKAFNSAADAVGN

-468 SLKNLAQQAKETGK
+468 SLKNLAQQAKDTGK

-495 KKGLFLDA
+495 KKDLFLDA

-522 NSVFSPKN
+522 NSVFSPKS

-548 FVMTDETADKLQRTF
+548 FVMTDETADKLRRTF

-583 VLRVVSK
+583 TSRRPMCNEDNSFDTTLRA
-590 LLSSLHISLLDVTA
+590 TA

-621 IFVRTFGAIATNAQK
+621 IFVRTFSAIATNAQK
-636 AALAIRDWVKAFT
+636 AALAIRDWIKAFI

-669 NATKEVFSDG
+669 NATKEAFSDG
-679 KKRIADFIDNWKD
+679 RKRIADFIDNWKD

-731 IKGLKTSMKTE
+731 VKGLKTSMKTE
-742 LKSATNILDGFK
+742 LRSATSILDGFK
-754 TSLFKLAEE
+754 TSLFNLAEE
-763 ARSKIHMGDIF
+763 VRSKVRIGDIF

-790 KSLEM
+790 KSLKM

-808 GLAGIERS
+808 GLAGIEKS

-857 NDINQNGELSM
+857 NDINQNGELST

-878 TLALLAYAVSK
+878 MLALLAYAVSK

-907 AITLLALSLKTLDG
+907 AIALLALALKTMDG
-921 LSDDIETTC
+921 LSSDDKTY
-930 KKAVVLFGLMLV
+930 KNAVVLIALIGV
-942 LGLVAMALGKYVP
+942 LGAVAVALGERVP
-955 EFSKGSIAL
+955 QLSKGSIAI
-964 IAFSASIYILA
+964 IAFAAAVYILA
-975 KALKVI
+975 KALKSI
-981 SKIDMRGLGR
+981 SKIDKDSLDQ
-991 SFATIAG
+991 SFATLVG
-998 LIVVLGIAARGLK
+998 LILALSIAAQGLK
-1011 GISFSGGV
+1011 GLSFSGGV
-1019 ALIAMVIA
+1019 GLIAMVIA
-1027 LKILM
+1027 LKLLM
-1032 SALDDLCNFDGT
+1032 STLDDLCNFDGNK
-1044 RIAENLLTII
+1044 IAENLLTII
-1054 GILWILAALM
+1054 GILGILAALM

-1071 VNAAKGGI
+1071 TNAATGGI
-1079 GMLALAGAM
+1079 GMLALAAAM
-1088 YTMVKVIKAMAEIS
+1088 YTMVKAVKAMAEIS
-1102 QDDLKRIK
+1102 QDDLKRIT

-1120 GVLIVV
+1120 GVLIAV

-1140 LMMAAGS
+1140 LLMAAGS

-1164 GLWRAVGVIAVLEA
+1164 GLWKAVGVIAVLEA

-1187 HLAKNCKSTLVL
+1187 HLAKDCKSTLVL

-1219 ASLDAAKSALASI
+1219 ASLDAAKSALASV

-1243 GMFKDEDLAKKFG
+1243 GMFKGEDLAKKFG
-1256 GLMSLVLVTGIL
+1256 GLMSLVLVTGLL
-1268 ATIIVGMAKLSPDQA
+1268 AAIIVGMAKLSPDQA

-1288 ALATLLTALATSL
+1288 ALATLLTALAASL

-1315 KAAYKMT
+1315 AAAYKMT
-1322 GVVAILGATLIV
+1322 GVVLILGAILTA
-1334 MSALNVSNAVENAT
+1334 MSALNASNAVENAKG
-1348 ALSLLLLALSASMVI
+1348 LSLLLLALSTSMVI
-1363 LFTFGGDV
+1363 LSTFGGDV
-1371 GKKAIISAYLMSGV
+1371 SGKAIIAAYAMSGV

-1399 NVSNAM
+1399 NVSNAI
-1405 ENAKALSLLIVSLS
+1405 ENAAALSILVASLS
-1419 EACVL
+1419 AACVL
-1424 LGVVGI
+1424 LAFAGSLGAA
-1430 FGKEAIAGVGV
+1430 AIIGVGS

-1448 IGGIMYGIGVL
+1448 IGGIMYGIGAL
-1459 AQHQSSMDEFLD
+1459 AQYQPSMDEFLD

-1484 GNFIGSFVKMF
+1484 GNFVGSFIKMF
-1495 AETAASALPSIGTS
+1495 AETAASALPSIATS

-1520 ITAGKTI
+1520 VTAGKMI

-1548 AADFLSGI
+1548 AADFLSGLA
-1556 TSLIGLGT
+1556 SLIGLGT

-1570 EKFTAIGEAMV
+1570 EKFKAIGEAMT
-1581 AFSNATAGVNSEQVT
+1581 AFSNATTDVNSEQIK

-1605 AEVFKSLPKEGGWF
+1605 TEVLKSLPKEGGWW
-1619 QTVFGEQ
+1619 QTVFGGQ
-1626 DLSGFSAKLE
+1626 DLGQFSTQLEGF
-1636 DFGNA
+1636 GTA
-1641 LTSYGN
+1641 LFNYGN

-1668 GILKTLP
+1668 EVLKSLP

-1680 LQTFLG
+1680 LQKFLG
-1686 SKDMESFSNDL
+1686 NKDMTSFSNDL
-1697 SGFGTALV
+1697 SGFGTALF
-1705 NYGNSVANLKVSAIK
+1705 NYGNSVTDLKVDAIK
-1720 DSVPAAEGLADFMK
+1720 NSVPAAEALADFVK
-1734 ALPSSGGT
+1734 ALPSSGGA
-1742 WQKVFGNKNASNFGG
+1742 WQKVFGNKNASDFSN
-1757 QLETFGTSMKNL
+1757 QLKALGTSMKNL
-1769 SDTLSGVKFSY
+1769 SNTLSEVNFSY

-1787 LNTIT
+1787 LNSIT
-1792 EAVTNFDVGSLNY
+1792 NAVASFDVSRLNS
-1805 IVTSIGGLGA
+1805 IVTSVGALGT
-1815 RASTAFTTNVEQ
+1815 RASTTFTTNVEN

-1841 VSSVRSCMSKF
+1841 VSSARGSMSKF
-1852 YSAGSYL
+1852 YSAGRYL
-1859 VTGFVNGI
+1859 VAGFANGI
-1867 RDNIYRAQLA
+1867 RDNIYLAQRA
-1877 AIKMANDTEL
+1877 AIALADNTES
-1887 AARSELDINSPSK
+1887 AARSRLRINSPSK

-1913 AQGIERFSYLGI
+1913 AQGIERFSYLGTM
-1925 RAVEGMSD
+1925 AVNDMSND
-1933 NAIDATSKVLSSIT
+1933 VIDSASKILSNVN
-1947 AVLTDDVNSQPT
+1947 AVLTDDVNTQPM

-1967 NVESSSDAISN
+1967 NVENSSDAISN
-1978 MLAIDPTVSAFS
+1978 MLAMDPTVSAFS
-1990 NVRSISAMMNRNQN
+1990 NVHSISAMMNRNQN
-2004 GANDDIVSAINDLG
+2004 GANDDVVSAIKDLG

>member
-51 SAAKNASGIESLAA
+51 STAKNTSGIESLAA

-131 EEAVAAVMKNVS
+131 EEAVAAVMQNVS

-168 KAGDEMFSAL
+168 KAGDQMFSAL

-217 GRGMNAAATLANYL
+217 GRGMNAAATLASYL
-231 TKVGD
+231 TKIGD

-256 NTFAAAMDDA
+256 DTFAAAMDDA

-350 NIKNPFAK
+350 DIKNPFAK

-365 KTTKDFNSAADAVGN
+365 KTTKAFNSAADAVGN

-468 SLKNLAQQAKETGK
+468 SLKNLAQQAKDTGK

-495 KKGLFLDA
+495 KKDLFLDA

-522 NSVFSPKN
+522 NDVFSPKS

-548 FVMTDETADKLQRTF
+548 FVMTDETADKLRRTF
-563 SGLFSALSVVKNFV
+563 SGLFSVLSVVKNFV

-583 VLRVVSK
+583 ALRVVSK

-621 IFVRTFGAIATNAQK
+621 IFVRTFGAIAANAQK
-636 AALAIRDWVKAFT
+636 AALAIRDWVKAFI

-679 KKRIADFIDNWKD
+679 KKRIADFIDRWKD

-731 IKGLKTSMKTE
+731 VKGLKTSMKTE

-754 TSLFKLAEE
+754 TSLFNLAEE
-763 ARSKIHMGDIF
+763 VRSKIHIGDIF

-795 LEGPLAGVTSVVK
+795 LEGPIAGVTSVVK
-808 GLAGIERS
+808 GLAGIEKS
-816 ISKYIDAKTFIDRSK
+816 ISKYIDAKTFIDRAK
-831 AINVLATAIVKLAIA
+831 AINVLSSAVVKLAIA

-857 NDINQNGELSM
+857 NDINQNGELSA

-878 TLALLAYAVSK
+878 MLALLAYAVSK

-907 AITLLALSLKTLDG
+907 AIALLALALKTMDG
-921 LSDDIETTC
+921 LSSDDKTY
-930 KKAVVLFGLMLV
+930 KNAVVLIALIGV
-942 LGLVAMALGKYVP
+942 LGVVAVALGERVP
-955 EFSKGSIAL
+955 QLSKGSIAI
-964 IAFSASIYILA
+964 IAFAAAIYILA
-975 KALKVI
+975 KALKSI
-981 SKIDMRGLGR
+981 SKIDKDSLNR
-991 SFATIAG
+991 SFATLVG
-998 LIVVLGIAARGLK
+998 LILALSIAAQGLK
-1011 GISFSGGV
+1011 GLSFSGGV
-1019 ALIAMVIA
+1019 GLIAMVIA
-1027 LKILM
+1027 LKLLM
-1032 SALDDLCNFDGT
+1032 SALDDLCNFDGNK
-1044 RIAENLLTII
+1044 IAENLLTII
-1054 GILWILAALM
+1054 GILGILAALM

-1071 VNAAKGGI
+1071 TNAATGGI
-1079 GMLALAGAM
+1079 GMLALAAAM
-1088 YTMVKVIKAMAEIS
+1088 YTMVKAVKAMAEIS
-1102 QDDLKRIK
+1102 QDDLKRIT

-1120 GVLIVV
+1120 GVLIAV

-1140 LMMAAGS
+1140 LLMAAGS

-1164 GLWRAVGVIAVLEA
+1164 GLWKAVGVIAVLEA

-1187 HLAKNCKSTLVL
+1187 HLAKDCKSTLVL

-1219 ASLDAAKSALASI
+1219 ASLDAAKSALASV
-1232 IATFALLVAAT
+1232 IATFALLVAVT
-1243 GMFKDEDLAKKFG
+1243 GMFKGEDLAKKFG

-1268 ATIIVGMAKLSPDQA
+1268 AAIIVGMAKLSPDQA

-1288 ALATLLTALATSL
+1288 ALAVLLTALAASL

-1315 KAAYKMT
+1315 AAAYKMT
-1322 GVVAILGATLIV
+1322 GVVLILGAILTA
-1334 MSALNVSNAVENAT
+1334 MSALNASNAVENAKG
-1348 ALSLLLLALSASMVI
+1348 LSLLLLALSTSMVI
-1363 LFTFGGDV
+1363 LSTFGGDV
-1371 GKKAIISAYLMSGV
+1371 SGKAIIAAYAMSGV

-1399 NVSNAM
+1399 NVSNAI
-1405 ENAKALSLLIVSLS
+1405 ENAAALSILVVSLS
-1419 EACVL
+1419 DACVL
-1424 LGVVGI
+1424 LGVVGL
-1430 FGKEAIAGVGV
+1430 FGMKAIAGIGV
-1441 LAALIVA
+1441 LAALIAA
-1448 IGGIMYGIGVL
+1448 IGGIMYGIGAL
-1459 AQHQSSMDEFLD
+1459 AQYQPSMDEFLD

-1484 GNFIGSFVKMF
+1484 GNFVGSFVKMF
-1495 AETAASALPSIGTS
+1495 AETAASALPSIATS

-1520 ITAGKTI
+1520 VMAGKMI

-1556 TSLIGLGT
+1556 ASIIGLGT

-1570 EKFTAIGEAMV
+1570 EKFTAIGEAMT
-1581 AFSNATAGVNSEQVT
+1581 AFSNATTGVNSEQVK

-1605 AEVFKSLPKEGGWF
+1605 AEVFNSLPKEGGWF

-1626 DLSGFSAKLE
+1626 DLSGFSSKLE

-1668 GILKTLP
+1668 EVLKSLP

-1680 LQTFLG
+1680 LQKFLG
-1686 SKDMESFSNDL
+1686 NKDMTSFSNDL

-1705 NYGNSVANLKVSAIK
+1705 NYGESVTDLKVDAIK
-1720 DSVPAAEGLADFMK
+1720 NSVPAAEALADFVK
-1734 ALPSSGGT
+1734 ALPSSGGA
-1742 WQKVFGNKNASNFGG
+1742 WQKVFGNKNASDFSN
-1757 QLETFGTSMKNL
+1757 QLKAFGTSMKNL
-1769 SDTLSGVKFSY
+1769 SDTLSGVEFSY

-1787 LNTIT
+1787 LNSIT
-1792 EAVTNFDVGSLNY
+1792 NAVASFDVSHLNS
-1805 IVTSIGGLGA
+1805 IVTSVGALGT
-1815 RASTAFTTNVEQ
+1815 RASTTFTTNVEN

-1841 VSSVRSCMSKF
+1841 VSSARSGMSKF
-1852 YSAGSYL
+1852 YDAGRYL
-1859 VTGFVNGI
+1859 VAGFANGI
-1867 RDNIYRAQLA
+1867 RDNIYLAQRA
-1877 AIKMANDTEL
+1877 AIALADNTES
-1887 AARSELDINSPSK
+1887 AARSRLRINSPSK

-1913 AQGIERFSYLGI
+1913 AQGIERFSYLGA
-1925 RAVEGMSD
+1925 RAVESMSN
-1933 NAIDATSKVLSSIT
+1933 NAIDSASKVLSNIN
-1947 AVLTDDVNSQPT
+1947 AVLTDDVNTQPT

-1967 NVESSSDAISN
+1967 NVENSSDAISS
-1978 MLAIDPTVSAFS
+1978 MLAMDPTVSAFS
-1990 NVRSISAMMNRNQN
+1990 NVHSISAMMNRNQN
-2004 GANDDIVSAINDLG
+2004 GANDDVVSAIKDLG
-2018 KTIGKASGD
+2018 KTIGKTSGD

-2041 VSEAIQTLIR
+2041 VSEAIQTLIH

>member
-51 SAAKNASGIESLAA
+51 STAKNTSGIESLAA

-131 EEAVAAVMKNVS
+131 EEAVAAVMQNVS

-168 KAGDEMFSAL
+168 KAGDQMFSAL

-217 GRGMNAAATLANYL
+217 GRGMNAAATLASYL
-231 TKVGD
+231 TKIGD

-256 NTFAAAMDDA
+256 DIFAAAMDDA

-350 NIKNPFAK
+350 DIKNPFAK

-365 KTTKDFNSAADAVGN
+365 KTTKAFNSAADAVGN

-433 NWSDCTVKAE
+433 NWPDCTVKAE

-468 SLKNLAQQAKETGK
+468 SLKNLAQQAKDTGK

-495 KKGLFLDA
+495 KKDLFLDA

-522 NSVFSPKN
+522 NDIFSPKS

-548 FVMTDETADKLQRTF
+548 FVMTDETADKLRRTF

-583 VLRVVSK
+583 ALRVVSK

-636 AALAIRDWVKAFT
+636 AALAIRDWIKAFI

-669 NATKEVFSDG
+669 NATKEAFSDG

-731 IKGLKTSMKTE
+731 VKGLKTSMKTE
-742 LKSATNILDGFK
+742 LKSAANILDGFK
-754 TSLFKLAEE
+754 TSLFNLAEE
-763 ARSKIHMGDIF
+763 VRSKIHMGDIF

-785 VMDIG
+785 VMGIG

-795 LEGPLAGVTSVVK
+795 LEGPIAGVTSVVK
-808 GLAGIERS
+808 GLAGIEKS

-857 NDINQNGELSM
+857 NDINQNGELST

-878 TLALLAYAVSK
+878 MLALLAYAVSK

-907 AITLLALSLKTLDG
+907 AIALLALALKTMDG
-921 LSDDIETTC
+921 LSSDDKTY
-930 KKAVVLFGLMLV
+930 KNAVVLIALIGV
-942 LGLVAMALGKYVP
+942 LGVVAVALGKRVP
-955 EFSKGSIAL
+955 QLSKGSIAI
-964 IAFSASIYILA
+964 IAFAAAVYILA
-975 KALKVI
+975 KALKSI
-981 SKIDMRGLGR
+981 SKIDKDSLNR
-991 SFATIAG
+991 SFATLVG
-998 LIVVLGIAARGLK
+998 LILALSIAAQGLK
-1011 GISFSGGV
+1011 GLSFSGGV
-1019 ALIAMVIA
+1019 GLIAMVIA
-1027 LKILM
+1027 LKLLM
-1032 SALDDLCNFDGT
+1032 SALDDLCNFDGNK
-1044 RIAENLLTII
+1044 IAENLLTII
-1054 GILWILAALM
+1054 GILGILAALM

-1071 VNAAKGGI
+1071 TNAATGGI
-1079 GMLALAGAM
+1079 GMLALASAM
-1088 YTMVKVIKAMAEIS
+1088 YTMVKAVKAMAEIS
-1102 QDDLKRIK
+1102 QDDLKRIT

-1120 GVLIVV
+1120 GVLIAV

-1140 LMMAAGS
+1140 LLMAAGS

-1164 GLWRAVGVIAVLEA
+1164 GLWKAVGVIAVLEA

-1187 HLAKNCKSTLVL
+1187 HLAKDCKSTLVL

-1219 ASLDAAKSALASI
+1219 ASLDAAKSALASV
-1232 IATFALLVAAT
+1232 IATFALLVAVT
-1243 GMFKDEDLAKKFG
+1243 GMFKGEDLAKKFG

-1268 ATIIVGMAKLSPDQA
+1268 AAIIVGMAKLSPDQA

-1288 ALATLLTALATSL
+1288 ALAVLLTALAASL

-1315 KAAYKMT
+1315 AAAYKMT
-1322 GVVAILGATLIV
+1322 GVVLILGAILTA
-1334 MSALNVSNAVENAT
+1334 MSALNASNAVENAKG
-1348 ALSLLLLALSASMVI
+1348 LSLLLLALSTSMVI
-1363 LFTFGGDV
+1363 LSTFGGDV
-1371 GKKAIISAYLMSGV
+1371 SGKAIIAAYAMSGV

-1399 NVSNAM
+1399 NVSNAI
-1405 ENAKALSLLIVSLS
+1405 ENAAALSILVVSLS
-1419 EACVL
+1419 TACVL
-1424 LGVVGI
+1424 LAFAGSLGAA
-1430 FGKEAIAGVGV
+1430 AIIGVGS

-1448 IGGIMYGIGVL
+1448 IGGIMYGIGAL
-1459 AQHQSSMDEFLD
+1459 SQYQPSMDEFLD

-1495 AETAASALPSIGTS
+1495 AETAASALPSIATS

-1520 ITAGKTI
+1520 VTAGKMI

-1539 ITKAVLLLT
+1539 IIKAVLLLT

-1556 TSLIGLGT
+1556 ASLIGLGT

-1581 AFSNATAGVNSEQVT
+1581 AFSNATTGVNSEQIK

-1605 AEVFKSLPKEGGWF
+1605 AEVFNSLPKEGGWF

-1626 DLSGFSAKLE
+1626 DLSGFSSKLE

-1647 SVADLKVD
+1647 SVAELKVD

-1668 GILKTLP
+1668 EVLKSLP

-1680 LQTFLG
+1680 LQKFLG
-1686 SKDMESFSNDL
+1686 NKDMTSFSNDI

-1705 NYGNSVANLKVSAIK
+1705 NYGESVTDLKVDAIK
-1720 DSVPAAEGLADFMK
+1720 NSVPAAEALADFVK
-1734 ALPSSGGT
+1734 ALPSSGGA
-1742 WQKVFGNKNASNFGG
+1742 WQKVFGNKNASDFSN
-1757 QLETFGTSMKNL
+1757 QLEALGTSMKNL
-1769 SDTLSGVKFSY
+1769 SNTLSEVEFSY

-1787 LNTIT
+1787 LNSIT
-1792 EAVTNFDVGSLNY
+1792 EAVANFNVGSLNS
-1805 IVTSIGGLGA
+1805 IVTSIGGLGTQ
-1815 RASTAFTTNVEQ
+1815 ASTTFTTNVEN

-1841 VSSVRSCMSKF
+1841 VSSARSGMSKF
-1852 YSAGSYL
+1852 YDAGRYL
-1859 VTGFVNGI
+1859 VAGFANGI
-1867 RDNIYRAQLA
+1867 RDNIYLAQRA
-1877 AIKMANDTEL
+1877 AIALADNTES
-1887 AARSELDINSPSK
+1887 AARSRLHINSPSK

-1913 AQGIERFSYLGI
+1913 AQGIERFSYLGA
-1925 RAVEGMSD
+1925 RAVESMSND
-1933 NAIDATSKVLSSIT
+1933 AIGSASKVLSNVT
-1947 AVLTDDVNSQPT
+1947 AALTDDVNTQPT

-1967 NVESSSDAISN
+1967 NVENSSDAISN
-1978 MLAIDPTVSAFS
+1978 MLAMDPTVSAFS
-1990 NVRSISAMMNRNQN
+1990 NVHSISAMMNRNQN
-2004 GANDDIVSAINDLG
+2004 GANDDVVSAIKDLG

-2041 VSEAIQTLIR
+2041 VSDAIQTLIR

>member
-51 SAAKNASGIESLAA
+51 STAKNTSGIESLAA

-131 EEAVAAVMKNVS
+131 EEAVAAVMQNVS

-168 KAGDEMFSAL
+168 KAGDQMFSAL

-217 GRGMNAAATLANYL
+217 GRGMNAAATLASYL
-231 TKVGD
+231 TKIGD

-256 NTFAAAMDDA
+256 DTFAAAMDDA

-350 NIKNPFAK
+350 DIKNPFAK

-365 KTTKDFNSAADAVGN
+365 KTTKAFNSAADAVGN

-393 RVIRGEFGNGAER
+393 KVIRGEFGNGAER
-406 VKALANAGEDYAK
+406 VKALANVGEDYAK

-468 SLKNLAQQAKETGK
+468 SLKNLAQQAKDTGK

-495 KKGLFLDA
+495 KKDLFLDA

-522 NSVFSPKN
+522 NDVFSPKS

-548 FVMTDETADKLQRTF
+548 FVMTDETADKLRRTF
-563 SGLFSALSVVKNFV
+563 SGLFSALSVIKNFV
-577 GGTVAV
+577 GGTVAI

-621 IFVRTFGAIATNAQK
+621 IFVRTFGAIAANAQK
-636 AALAIRDWVKAFT
+636 AALAIRDWVKAFI

-669 NATKEVFSDG
+669 NATKEAFSDG
-679 KKRIADFIDNWKD
+679 KKRIADFIDRWKD

-707 FKKNVLDEFFKVNFN
+707 FKKNVLDEFFKVNF
-722 FSFKGITNK
+722 SFKGVTNK
-731 IKGLKTSMKTE
+731 VKGLKTSMKTE

-754 TSLFKLAEE
+754 TSLFNLAEE
-763 ARSKIHMGDIF
+763 VRSKIHMGDIF

-785 VMDIG
+785 VMGIG

-795 LEGPLAGVTSVVK
+795 LEGPIAGVTSVVK
-808 GLAGIERS
+808 GLAGIEKS
-816 ISKYIDAKTFIDRSK
+816 ISKYINAKTFIDKAK
-831 AINVLATAIVKLAIA
+831 AINVLSSAVVKLAIA

-878 TLALLAYAVSK
+878 MLALLAYAVSK

-907 AITLLALSLKTLDG
+907 AIALLALALKTMDG
-921 LSDDIETTC
+921 LSSDDKTY
-930 KKAVVLFGLMLV
+930 KNAVVLIALIGV
-942 LGLVAMALGKYVP
+942 LGVVAVALGERVP
-955 EFSKGSIAL
+955 QLSKGSIA
-964 IAFSASIYILA
+964 IISFAAAVYILA
-975 KALKVI
+975 KALKSI
-981 SKIDMRGLGR
+981 SKIDKDSLNR
-991 SFATIAG
+991 SFATLVG
-998 LIVVLGIAARGLK
+998 LILALSIAAQGLK
-1011 GISFSGGV
+1011 GLSFSGGV
-1019 ALIAMVIA
+1019 GLIAMVIA
-1027 LKILM
+1027 LKLLM
-1032 SALDDLCNFDGT
+1032 SALDDLCNFDGNK
-1044 RIAENLLTII
+1044 IAENLLTII
-1054 GILWILAALM
+1054 GILGILAALM

-1071 VNAAKGGI
+1071 TNAATGGI
-1079 GMLALAGAM
+1079 GMLALAAAM
-1088 YTMVKVIKAMAEIS
+1088 YTMVKAVKAMAEIS
-1102 QDDLKRIK
+1102 QDDLKRIT

-1120 GVLIVV
+1120 GVLIAV

-1140 LMMAAGS
+1140 LLMAAGS

-1164 GLWRAVGVIAVLEA
+1164 GLWKAVGVIAVLEA

-1187 HLAKNCKSTLVL
+1187 HLAKDCKSTLVL

-1219 ASLDAAKSALASI
+1219 ASLDAAKSALASV
-1232 IATFALLVAAT
+1232 IATFALLVAVT
-1243 GMFKDEDLAKKFG
+1243 GMFKGEDLAKKFG

-1268 ATIIVGMAKLSPDQA
+1268 AAIIVGMAKLSPDQA

-1288 ALATLLTALATSL
+1288 ALAVLLTALAASL

-1315 KAAYKMT
+1315 AAAYKMT
-1322 GVVAILGATLIV
+1322 GVVLILGAILTA
-1334 MSALNVSNAVENAT
+1334 MSALNASNAVENAKG
-1348 ALSLLLLALSASMVI
+1348 LSLLLLALSTSMVI
-1363 LFTFGGDV
+1363 LYTFGGDV
-1371 GKKAIISAYLMSGV
+1371 SGKAIIAAYAMSGV

-1399 NVSNAM
+1399 NVSNAI
-1405 ENAKALSLLIVSLS
+1405 ENAAALSILVVSLS
-1419 EACVL
+1419 DACVL
-1424 LGVVGI
+1424 LGVAGQ
-1430 FGKEAIAGVGV
+1430 FGMKAIAGIGV

-1448 IGGIMYGIGVL
+1448 IGGIMYGIGAL
-1459 AQHQSSMDEFLD
+1459 AQYQPSMDEFLD

-1484 GNFIGSFVKMF
+1484 GNFVGSFVKMF
-1495 AETAASALPSIGTS
+1495 AETAASALPSIATS

-1520 ITAGKTI
+1520 VTAGKMI

-1556 TSLIGLGT
+1556 ASLIGLGT

-1581 AFSNATAGVNSEQVT
+1581 AFSNATTGVNSEQIK

-1605 AEVFKSLPKEGGWF
+1605 AEVFNSLPKEGGWF

-1626 DLSGFSAKLE
+1626 DLSGFSSKLE

-1647 SVADLKVD
+1647 SVAELKVD

-1668 GILKTLP
+1668 EVLKSLP

-1680 LQTFLG
+1680 LQKFLG
-1686 SKDMESFSNDL
+1686 NKDMTSFSNDI
-1697 SGFGTALV
+1697 SGFGIALF
-1705 NYGNSVANLKVSAIK
+1705 NYGESVTDLKVDAIK
-1720 DSVPAAEGLADFMK
+1720 NSVPAAEALADFVK
-1734 ALPSSGGT
+1734 ALPSSDGA
-1742 WQKVFGNKNASNFGG
+1742 WQKVFGNKNASDFSN
-1757 QLETFGTSMKNL
+1757 QLEALGTSMKNL
-1769 SDTLSGVKFSY
+1769 SNTLSEVEFSY

-1787 LNTIT
+1787 LNSIT
-1792 EAVTNFDVGSLNY
+1792 EAVANFNVGSLNS
-1805 IVTSIGGLGA
+1805 IVTSIGGLGTQ
-1815 RASTAFTTNVEQ
+1815 ASTTFTTNVEN

-1841 VSSVRSCMSKF
+1841 VSSARSGMSKF
-1852 YSAGSYL
+1852 YDAGRYL
-1859 VTGFVNGI
+1859 VAGFANGI
-1867 RDNIYRAQLA
+1867 RDNIYLAQRA
-1877 AIKMANDTEL
+1877 AIALADNTES
-1887 AARSELDINSPSK
+1887 AARSRLHINSPSK

-1913 AQGIERFSYLGI
+1913 AQGIERFSYLGA
-1925 RAVEGMSD
+1925 RAVESMSND
-1933 NAIDATSKVLSSIT
+1933 AIGSASKVLSNVT
-1947 AVLTDDVNSQPT
+1947 AALTDDVNTQPT

-1967 NVESSSDAISN
+1967 NVENSSDAISN
-1978 MLAIDPTVSAFS
+1978 MLAMDPTVSAFS
-1990 NVRSISAMMNRNQN
+1990 NVHSISAMMNSNQN
-2004 GANDDIVSAINDLG
+2004 GANDDVVSAIKDLG

-2041 VSEAIQTLIR
+2041 VSDAIQTLIR

>member
-51 SAAKNASGIESLAA
+51 STAKNTSGIESLAA

-131 EEAVAAVMKNVS
+131 EEAVAAVMQNVS

-168 KAGDEMFSAL
+168 KAGDQMFSAL

-217 GRGMNAAATLANYL
+217 GRGMNAAATLASYL
-231 TKVGD
+231 TKIGD

-256 NTFAAAMDDA
+256 DTFAAAMDDA

-350 NIKNPFAK
+350 DIKNPFAK

-365 KTTKDFNSAADAVGN
+365 KTTKAFNSAADAVGN

-468 SLKNLAQQAKETGK
+468 SLKNLAQQAKDTGK

-495 KKGLFLDA
+495 KKNLFLDA

-522 NSVFSPKN
+522 NDVFSPKS

-548 FVMTDETADKLQRTF
+548 FVMTDETADKLRRTF

-583 VLRVVSK
+583 ALRVVSK

-621 IFVRTFGAIATNAQK
+621 IFVRTFGAIAANAQK
-636 AALAIRDWVKAFT
+636 AALAIRDWVKAFI

-679 KKRIADFIDNWKD
+679 KKRIADFIDRWKD

-731 IKGLKTSMKTE
+731 VKGLKTSMKTE

-754 TSLFKLAEE
+754 TSLFNLAEE
-763 ARSKIHMGDIF
+763 VRSKIHIGDIF
-774 GYGMAALMVKS
+774 GYGMAALMAKS

-795 LEGPLAGVTSVVK
+795 LEGPIAGVTSVVK
-808 GLAGIERS
+808 GLAGIEKS
-816 ISKYIDAKTFIDRSK
+816 ISKYIDAKTFIDRAK
-831 AINVLATAIVKLAIA
+831 VINVLSSAVVKLAIA

-857 NDINQNGELSM
+857 NDINQNGELSA

-878 TLALLAYAVSK
+878 MLALLAYAVSK

-907 AITLLALSLKTLDG
+907 AIALLALALKTMDG
-921 LSDDIETTC
+921 LSSDDKTY
-930 KKAVVLFGLMLV
+930 KNAVVLIALIGV
-942 LGLVAMALGKYVP
+942 LGVVAVALGKRVP
-955 EFSKGSIAL
+955 QLSKGSIAI
-964 IAFSASIYILA
+964 IAFAAAIYILA
-975 KALKVI
+975 KALKSI
-981 SKIDMRGLGR
+981 SKIDKDSLNR
-991 SFATIAG
+991 SFATLVG
-998 LIVVLGIAARGLK
+998 LILALSIAAQGLK
-1011 GISFSGGV
+1011 GLSFSGGV
-1019 ALIAMVIA
+1019 GLIAMVIA
-1027 LKILM
+1027 LKLLM
-1032 SALDDLCNFDGT
+1032 SALDDLCNFDGNK
-1044 RIAENLLTII
+1044 IAENLLTII
-1054 GILWILAALM
+1054 GILGILAALM

-1071 VNAAKGGI
+1071 TNAATGGI
-1079 GMLALAGAM
+1079 GVLALAAAM
-1088 YTMVKVIKAMAEIS
+1088 YTMVKAVKAMAEIS
-1102 QDDLKRIK
+1102 QDDLKRIT

-1120 GVLIVV
+1120 GVLIAV

-1140 LMMAAGS
+1140 LLMAAGS

-1164 GLWRAVGVIAVLEA
+1164 GLWKAVGVIAVLEA

-1187 HLAKNCKSTLVL
+1187 HLAKDCKSTLVL

-1219 ASLDAAKSALASI
+1219 ASLDAAKSALASV

-1243 GMFKDEDLAKKFG
+1243 GMFKGEDLAKKFG

-1268 ATIIVGMAKLSPDQA
+1268 AAIIVGMAKLSPDQA

-1288 ALATLLTALATSL
+1288 ALAVLLTALAASL

-1315 KAAYKMT
+1315 AAAYKMT
-1322 GVVAILGATLIV
+1322 GVVLILGAILTA
-1334 MSALNVSNAVENAT
+1334 MSALNASNAVENAKG
-1348 ALSLLLLALSASMVI
+1348 LSLLLLALSTSMVI
-1363 LFTFGGDV
+1363 LSTFGGDV
-1371 GKKAIISAYLMSGV
+1371 SGKAIIAAYAMSGV

-1399 NVSNAM
+1399 NVSNAI
-1405 ENAKALSLLIVSLS
+1405 ENAAALSILVVSLS
-1419 EACVL
+1419 TACVL
-1424 LGVVGI
+1424 LAFAGSLGAA
-1430 FGKEAIAGVGV
+1430 AIIGVGS

-1448 IGGIMYGIGVL
+1448 IGGIMYGIGAL
-1459 AQHQSSMDEFLD
+1459 SQYQPSMDEFLD

-1495 AETAASALPSIGTS
+1495 AETAASALPSIATS
-1509 LSMFMVNLMPF
+1509 LSMFIVNLMPF
-1520 ITAGKTI
+1520 VTAGKMI

-1548 AADFLSGI
+1548 AADFLSGLASI
-1556 TSLIGLGT
+1556 IGLGT

-1570 EKFTAIGEAMV
+1570 EKFTAIGEAMT
-1581 AFSNATAGVNSEQVT
+1581 AFSNATTGVNSEQVK
-1596 ASAEAAASL
+1596 ASAEAAVSL
-1605 AEVFKSLPKEGGWF
+1605 AEVLNSLPKESGWF
-1619 QTVFGEQ
+1619 QTVFGEK
-1626 DLSGFSAKLE
+1626 DLSGFGSKLE
-1636 DFGNA
+1636 DFGND

-1668 GILKTLP
+1668 EVLKSLP

-1680 LQTFLG
+1680 LQKFLG
-1686 SKDMESFSNDL
+1686 NKDMASFSNDL

-1705 NYGNSVANLKVSAIK
+1705 NYGESVTDLKVDAIK
-1720 DSVPAAEGLADFMK
+1720 NSVPAAEALADFMK
-1734 ALPSSGGT
+1734 ALPSSGGE
-1742 WQKVFGNKNASNFGG
+1742 WQKVFGNKNASDFSD
-1757 QLETFGTSMKNL
+1757 QLEALGTSMKNL
-1769 SDTLSGVKFSY
+1769 SDTLSGVEFSY

-1787 LNTIT
+1787 LNSIT
-1792 EAVTNFDVGSLNY
+1792 NAVASFDVSHLNS
-1805 IVTSIGGLGA
+1805 IVTSVGALGT
-1815 RASTAFTTNVEQ
+1815 RASTTFTTNVEN

-1841 VSSVRSCMSKF
+1841 VSSARSGMSKF
-1852 YSAGSYL
+1852 YDAGRYL
-1859 VTGFVNGI
+1859 VAGFANGI
-1867 RDNIYRAQLA
+1867 RDNIYLAQRA
-1877 AIKMANDTEL
+1877 AIALADNTES
-1887 AARSELDINSPSK
+1887 AARSRLRINSPSK

-1913 AQGIERFSYLGI
+1913 AQGIERFSYLGA
-1925 RAVEGMSD
+1925 RAVESMSN
-1933 NAIDATSKVLSSIT
+1933 NAIDSASKVLSNIN
-1947 AVLTDDVNSQPT
+1947 AVLTDDVNTQPT

-1967 NVESSSDAISN
+1967 NVENSSDAISS
-1978 MLAIDPTVSAFS
+1978 MLAMDPTVSAFS
-1990 NVRSISAMMNRNQN
+1990 NVHSISAMMNRNQN
-2004 GANDDIVSAINDLG
+2004 GANDDVVSAIKDLG
-2018 KTIGKASGD
+2018 KTIGKTSGD

-2041 VSEAIQTLIR
+2041 VSEAIQTLIH